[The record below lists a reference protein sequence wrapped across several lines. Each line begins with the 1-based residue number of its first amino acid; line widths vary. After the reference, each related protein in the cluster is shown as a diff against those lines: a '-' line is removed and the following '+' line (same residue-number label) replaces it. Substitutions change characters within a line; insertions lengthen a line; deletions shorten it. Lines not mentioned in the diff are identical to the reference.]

1 MIKPLLRTI
10 PSMSGNVKLACTL
23 LDYNKIKED
32 TFETNIRGAHLLPL
46 SSSLFQKSVTANLL
60 NSSWEY
66 DLKKF
71 YTAYSD
77 TFFDTVFPISVLEMP
92 ILDETQIFKNRNTD
106 LEYGV
111 KRVSYD
117 KSGCQFACFA
127 PIYIDDPKDIP
138 SYFLLKIEL
147 SAKRASITKY
157 IKVNI
162 ASNSKSNYNY
172 IYKYLNKY
180 LSKIDDNV
188 AYMNNVD
195 HTVTYYGIDLL
206 NGGFTKTVDATVS
219 SLFNI
224 QMPIQMF
231 DNTLSIGFE
240 RNRICMRQSIPLC
253 FYFNV
258 QDVLNSVELERF
270 KFGTVVFSGNYYDSN
285 DNKIDWYDYDWDY
298 DFHSED
304 ILAMNELTGIMS
316 IIPGYE
322 ANIMDAGFP
331 SFNDTRLTQYQFA
344 NKLSISFTRWK
355 LKYSSDEWPYITN
368 MSWAFSNNQDS
379 NYKYREYPSSYLQ
392 QAGFAY
398 INDKLAYDLIFPLG
412 TDKEKYDKINSRS
425 ASKYKA
431 IMDNYCLNWFDV
443 ITDTDVKSKYED
455 INWADVNGGY
465 TYFNSVLYN
474 LNAIYNKMQ
483 YPDKVDKI
491 DKFAV
496 LLYPNTSE
504 HIYEEDFIKNEI
516 MFVGN
521 AIEYTRTGSE
531 STVSVDP
538 DILDNVANDIENY
551 TLYKQNAEYNAGI
564 KFDQLF
570 TELDKVEYEKFAE
583 SEDDTVDGAGIY
595 VNAHDLGIE
604 YHDLNAY
611 AKVRDVFG
619 NSGSE
624 DALGIYTSSNWKYTA
639 PGIGDGLTRGVTY
652 KFGDTYNFFTSVED
666 PQNAKPSQYLADTN
680 YLKRNNEFIN
690 TLYKFFT
697 GESLSSDIAPI
708 AINDDFNDDFNND
721 LITII
726 NDKIKEIFD
735 DDTAGLSFIDSNSPN
750 RKSKE
755 EQFESIIDAFVCASF
770 TDEYNDIYLPKD
782 IFTEDIGFKA
792 YEQLNVYKGTLLTD
806 IGSEIN
812 QNLVDY
818 SVNLQYELIEG
829 DANTPPTVKPI
840 EMPDINDKDYYVEQ
854 FTRKSPLYINSNVNV
869 FVPELLG
876 SKPSIIKVSEE
887 GQTKIELDIK
897 PVVVPNADEITNTCS
912 NMLYLYDWFINA
924 EMYSTDYKSM
934 YDDIACILDL
944 TTDENK
950 QNVKY
955 ILDQDILNNYIATD
969 RNRYNINSLKEPL
982 NNYTKSLFFNMELV
996 YAVIYE
1002 TIKKKILDALSQK
1015 LNRSDQTTE
1024 QHSELY
1030 LYHPLLN
1037 YNRTEVGRN
1046 VMLKK
1051 GLRYDECTDD
1061 VIYADEFEGYNIDDD
1076 VLYVHP
1082 YNMHNLLEL
1091 IYGENYIESDDS
1103 SLARKEFMSYIETA
1117 TLYGKVVDMTYLK
1130 KMSTISASGVDS
1142 DFGKVSIPFNRSF
1155 YEQYKVFELDE
1166 DGQMTVR
1173 FMYVDFKDIMKKEGE
1188 DTITDD
1194 AALQRYIEQINV
1206 FDDPEKGAFCREIT
1220 FGKTESDGKIKDI
1233 YTKKVYFNIVEK
1245 TEYIKVDE
1253 NIWKLANVD
1262 DKDQFISVLS
1272 ENNDDYIDLFIY
1284 RPIKDIEFDEKYYN
1298 TLSTSYI
1305 DNEKTYYN
1313 QLIIEDD
1320 TLSINII
1327 LSEIV
1332 DILSMTQEEIDELD
1346 DNAKVYVETIK
1357 SKIDTLIIGDNSTED
1372 KYLNYLN
1379 NLIDCSG
1386 KASALEDTDTMLYP
1400 CFNSA
1405 FIQDKED
1412 TVFYKNYCLNNIS
1425 KVDVYFGDG
1434 TIIKNYYRYNEN
1446 NAALFISITTDQYGR
1461 LMQWFV
1467 DNAKDGDLKL
1477 YKKLH
1482 ETNSVSY
1489 YTDMQNSGTPN
1500 DQYSKFNMNTFSKDG
1515 TTYGYYIIEID
1526 VNNTSDLFDIRGLLD
1541 TDENSSNVVE
1551 IDQIQNLKYITYIN
1565 DVDITTDE
1573 GKKYLQT
1580 IFKQLCPFLYINILS
1595 ITSQIETMMS
1605 PTAFNL
1611 TTTYASK
1618 QTNSSNGSTERTL
1631 TYTKQTIT
1639 SAKKQILQRY
1649 TNAIVPYIKKCNI
1662 INNQYNYKFKDMN
1675 VSLID
1680 TGKFN
1685 SIGDTVI
1692 YKDVKLIDEKS
1703 SYNVYGFT
1711 DAPKQHSYNNVIY
1724 TYTPIEHK
1732 DYNRS
1737 EMINLPL
1744 SISIKASRPYAY
1756 HELMEVESDEVCIKV
1771 FKDYVSSIREFENND
1786 QILFLYNKYGVSFKT
1801 SAIGVTFDNTEKV
1814 YTLEYK
1820 INLL

>member
-92 ILDETQIFKNRNTD
+92 ILDETKIFKNRNTD

-138 SYFLLKIEL
+138 AYFLLKMEL
-147 SAKRASITKY
+147 SANRASITKY

-162 ASNSKSNYNY
+162 ASNPKYNY
-172 IYKYLNKY
+172 IYTYLNKY

-195 HTVTYYGIDLL
+195 RTVTYYGIDLL
-206 NGGFTKTVDATVS
+206 NGGFTKAIDSTVS

-240 RNRICMRQSIPLC
+240 RNRICMKQSIPLC
-253 FYFNV
+253 FYFNI
-258 QDVLNSVELERF
+258 QDILNSVELEKF
-270 KFGTVVFSGNYYDSN
+270 KFGTIVFSGNYYDSS

-322 ANIMDAGFP
+322 PNIMDASFP

-355 LKYSSDEWPYITN
+355 LKYSSDDWPYITN

-431 IMDNYCLNWFDV
+431 IMDNYCLNWFDI
-443 ITDTDVKSKYED
+443 ITDTDIKDNYTS
-455 INWADVNGGY
+455 INWTDVNEGY
-465 TYFNSVLYN
+465 AYFNSVLYN

-496 LLYPNTSE
+496 LVYPNTSE

-521 AIEYTRTGSE
+521 AIGYNDDSSDFTIAIDSNIFNN
-531 STVSVDP
+531 
-538 DILDNVANDIENY
+538 ILNDVPNY
-551 TLYKQNAEYNAGI
+551 TLYKQNTDMNASI
-564 KFDQLF
+564 RFNQLF
-570 TELDKVEYEKFAE
+570 TESTDPNYEGTK
-583 SEDDTVDGAGIY
+583 Y
-595 VNAHDLGIE
+595 VNMHDLGIE

-611 AKVRDVFG
+611 VKVRDVFG
-619 NSGSE
+619 NS
-624 DALGIYTSSNWKYTA
+624 DDKDKLGIYTSANWKYTT
-639 PGIGDGLTRGVTY
+639 PNKKDDLDRSKVYT
-652 KFGDTYNFFTSVED
+652 FGDTKNFFKDLENKKD
-666 PQNAKPSQYLADTN
+666 IKPKEYLDDSS
-680 YLKRNNEFIN
+680 YLKRRKEFIK
-690 TLYKFFT
+690 TLDKFFRDDST
-697 GESLSSDIAPI
+697 SD
-708 AINDDFNDDFNND
+708 DKD
-721 LITII
+721 LLTVI
-726 NDKIKEIFD
+726 NDKIKKTFGD
-735 DDTAGLSFIDSNSPN
+735 DKGFNFFNSKTVTPE
-750 RKSKE
+750 K
-755 EQFESIIDAFVCASF
+755 QFESIIDAFVCASF
-770 TDEYNDIYLPKD
+770 KDSYGNIYLPEE
-782 IFTEDIGFKA
+782 IFNSNLGFKA
-792 YEQLNVYKGTLLTD
+792 YEQLNTYKGTLITGN
-806 IGSEIN
+806 GSEIN
-812 QNLVDY
+812 QDLVDY
-818 SVNLQYELIEG
+818 SVNLQYTVETSGKSYNIVEITLP
-829 DANTPPTVKPI
+829 DQNTSA
-840 EMPDINDKDYYVEQ
+840 DYYTQ
-854 FTRKSPLYINSNVNV
+854 LYTAKSPLYINASSNI
-869 FVPELLG
+869 FVPEVLG
-876 SKPSIIKVSEE
+876 KKPISVQETIDEANE
-887 GQTKIELDIK
+887 TKIELVID
-897 PVVVPNADEITNTCS
+897 PVVIPNSEEITATYS
-912 NMLYLYDWFINA
+912 NMLYLYEWFINA
-924 EMYSTDYKSM
+924 EDYSIDYISM
-934 YDDIACILDL
+934 YDDM
-944 TTDENK
+944 NK
-950 QNVKY
+950 IHNLGEGDNRKNVKY
-955 ILDQDILNNYIATD
+955 ILDRDILNNYSITD
-969 RNRYNINSLKEPL
+969 FNTYNTGELIKDLPNL
-982 NNYTKSLFFNMELV
+982 TKSLFFNMELI
-996 YAVIYE
+996 YAAMY
-1002 TIKKKILDALSQK
+1002 TIIKEKILDALNHT
-1015 LNRSDQTTE
+1015 LDRSNKDIQYTD
-1024 QHSELY
+1024 LY
-1030 LYHPLLN
+1030 IYNPVLN
-1037 YNRTEVGRN
+1037 YNNKEVGNN
-1046 VMLKK
+1046 VMIKK

-1061 VIYADEFEGYNIDDD
+1061 VIYANEFKEYNIDDD

-1082 YNMHNLLEL
+1082 YNMHNLLKK
-1091 IYGENYIESDDS
+1091 IYPEITDRTSFINKIKTS
-1103 SLARKEFMSYIETA
+1103 
-1117 TLYGKVVDMTYLK
+1117 TLYGKVVDMEYLK
-1130 KMSTISASGVDS
+1130 RMASVSASEKDE
-1142 DFGKVSIPFNRSF
+1142 DFKNVSISFNRTF

-1166 DGQMTVR
+1166 NGNMTVR
-1173 FMYVDFKDIMKKEGE
+1173 FMYVDFKDIMKLHEE
-1188 DTITDD
+1188 ESINDSE
-1194 AALQRYIEQINV
+1194 ALARYIEQLNV
-1206 FDDPEKGAFCREIT
+1206 YDDPEKGAFCRELT
-1220 FGKTESDGKIKDI
+1220 FGTIDSTGTIKDK

-1245 TEYIKVDE
+1245 TDYIKVDE
-1253 NIWKLANVD
+1253 KIWELANVD
-1262 DKDQFISVLS
+1262 NN
-1272 ENNDDYIDLFIY
+1272 ENKYLDLFIY

-1305 DNEKTYYN
+1305 DNEKKKTYYN
-1313 QLIIEDD
+1313 QITID
-1320 TLSINII
+1320 
-1327 LSEIV
+1327 
-1332 DILSMTQEEIDELD
+1332 DILLPNIK
-1346 DNAKVYVETIK
+1346 DN
-1357 SKIDTLIIGDNSTED
+1357 LIIGDNLAGE
-1372 KYLNYLN
+1372 KYLNYLE
-1379 NLIDCSG
+1379 NLIECSSNEG
-1386 KASALEDTDTMLYP
+1386 NTLLEDTDTMLYP
-1400 CFNSA
+1400 CFNST
-1405 FIQDKED
+1405 FIQDREE

-1425 KVDVYFGDG
+1425 KVAVYDKSDK
-1434 TIIKNYYRYNEN
+1434 IKNYYRYNEN
-1446 NAALFISITTDQYGR
+1446 NSSLFISVTDDQYKE
-1461 LMQWFV
+1461 LNKWFK
-1467 DNAKDGDLKL
+1467 DNIGNDLKI

-1482 ETNSVSY
+1482 ENTSVLY
-1489 YTDMQNSGTPN
+1489 HIDEITDNN
-1500 DQYSKFNMNTFSKDG
+1500 QYNKQYANFNMNIFKENG
-1515 TTYGYYIIEID
+1515 LVYGYYIIEVD
-1526 VNNTSDLFDIRGLLD
+1526 VNNTSDLFDIRGLMD
-1541 TDENSSNVVE
+1541 TDENSSNTTE

-1565 DVDITTDE
+1565 EIDITTE
-1573 GKKYLQT
+1573 AGKKYLQT
-1580 IFKQLCPFLYINILS
+1580 IFKQLCPFLYVNILG
-1595 ITSQIETMMS
+1595 ITSQIQTMMS

-1618 QTNSSNGSTERTL
+1618 QTNSSNGSIERTL

-1685 SIGDTVI
+1685 SLGDTVI
-1692 YKDVKLIDEKS
+1692 YKSVKMINEKS
-1703 SYNVYGFT
+1703 SYNIYGFT
-1711 DAPKQHSYNNVIY
+1711 DEPNKQSYNNVIY

-1737 EMINLPL
+1737 EMINLPV
-1744 SISIKASRPYAY
+1744 SISIKANRPYAY
-1756 HELMEVESDEVCIKV
+1756 HELIDAESDNVCINV
-1771 FKDYVSSIREFENND
+1771 FKDYVSSIREFSNDD

-1801 SAIGVTFDNTEKV
+1801 TAIGVSFDNTEKI

-1820 INLL
+1820 FNLL

>member
-138 SYFLLKIEL
+138 AYFLLKMEL

-162 ASNSKSNYNY
+162 ASNAKSNYNY

-188 AYMNNVD
+188 AYMDNVD
-195 HTVTYYGIDLL
+195 HTVTYYGIDLV
-206 NGGFTKTVDATVS
+206 NGGFTKSVDATVS

-258 QDVLNSVELERF
+258 QDVLNSVELEKF

-298 DFHSED
+298 DFHAED

-322 ANIMDAGFP
+322 PNIMDAGFP

-443 ITDTDVKSKYED
+443 ITDTDVKSNYTD
-455 INWADVNGGY
+455 INWSDVNGGY
-465 TYFNSVLYN
+465 AYFNSVLYN

-504 HIYEEDFIKNEI
+504 HIYEEDFIKDEI

-521 AIEYTRTGSE
+521 AIEYSRTGSE

-538 DILDNVANDIENY
+538 NILDNVANDIENY
-551 TLYKQNAEYNAGI
+551 TLYKQNKEYNAGI

-570 TELDKVEYEKFAE
+570 TELD
-583 SEDDTVDGAGIY
+583 EDDYKKFSESKDDTLDGTTIY

-611 AKVRDVFG
+611 VKVRDVFG
-619 NSGSE
+619 NSKRE
-624 DALGIYTSSNWKYTA
+624 DELGIYTSSNWKYTA
-639 PGIGDGLTRGVTY
+639 PIIEDEPKIEDEQIIEDEPIIEDKLILTRGVTY
-652 KFGDTYNFFTSVED
+652 KFGDTDNFFKDDKYD
-666 PQNAKPSQYLADTN
+666 PNTPITILNDESFI
-680 YLKRNNEFIN
+680 KRKNEFIK

-697 GESLSSDIAPI
+697 GKDLSSDTDPSTI
-708 AINDDFNDDFNND
+708 INASF
-721 LITII
+721 ITII
-726 NDKIKEIFD
+726 NNKIREIFGNE
-735 DDTAGLSFIDSNSPN
+735 AGLSFIEDDNSDNAKPI
-750 RKSKE
+750 KE
-755 EQFESIIDAFVCASF
+755 QYDSIIDAFVCASF
-770 TDEYNDIYLPKD
+770 KDEYNQIYLPED
-782 IFTEDIGFKA
+782 IFTEDIGFKS

-806 IGSEIN
+806 TGSEIN

-818 SVNLQYELIEG
+818 SVKLQYELIEG
-829 DANTPPTVKPI
+829 DGSTPPSVKSI
-840 EMPDINDKDYYVEQ
+840 EMPDINAENYYVEQ
-854 FTRKSPLYINSNVNV
+854 FTRKSPLYINSSVNV
-869 FVPELLG
+869 FSPELLG
-876 SKPSIIKVSEE
+876 SKPTIIQVTDENDE
-887 GQTKIELDIK
+887 TQTHLEFDIK
-897 PVVVPNADEITNTCS
+897 PVVVPNAEEIANTYS

-924 EMYSTDYKSM
+924 EDYTTDYKSM
-934 YDDIACILDL
+934 YDDIKCILDL

-950 QNVKY
+950 LNVKY
-955 ILDQDILNNYIATD
+955 ILDQDILNNYIMTD
-969 RNRYNINSLKEPL
+969 ANRYGLPYLKESS

-1002 TIKKKILDALSQK
+1002 TIKKKILDKLSQK
-1015 LNRSDQTTE
+1015 LNRIDQTTE

-1030 LYHPLLN
+1030 LYHSLLN
-1037 YNRTEVGRN
+1037 YNRKEVGRN
-1046 VMLKK
+1046 VMIKK

-1061 VIYADEFEGYNIDDD
+1061 VIYADEFKDEDGNVNYNIDDD

-1091 IYGENYIESDDS
+1091 IYGENYIESADS
-1103 SLARKEFMSYIETA
+1103 SKSRQEFMSYIETA

-1130 KMSTISASGVDS
+1130 KMSNISASGKES

-1173 FMYVDFKDIMKKEGE
+1173 FMYVDFKDIMKRENE
-1188 DTITDD
+1188 DDITDIV
-1194 AALQRYIEQINV
+1194 ALQRYIEQVNV

-1220 FGKTESDGKIKDI
+1220 FGKIDSDDKIKDK
-1233 YTKKVYFNIVEK
+1233 YTKKIYFNIVEK

-1262 DKDQFISVLS
+1262 NKEQFISILS
-1272 ENNDDYIDLFIY
+1272 ESNDDYIDLFIY

-1305 DNEKTYYN
+1305 DIEKTYYN
-1313 QLIIEDD
+1313 QIIIEDD
-1320 TLSINII
+1320 NLGINS
-1327 LSEIV
+1327 LLP
-1332 DILSMTQEEIDELD
+1332 DIK
-1346 DNAKVYVETIK
+1346 DN
-1357 SKIDTLIIGDNSTED
+1357 LIISDNTEELRK
-1372 KYLNYLN
+1372 KYLQYLE
-1379 NLIDCSG
+1379 NLIKYSG
-1386 KASALEDTDTMLYP
+1386 KASVLEDTDTMLYP
-1400 CFNSA
+1400 CFNST
-1405 FIQDKED
+1405 FIQDREE

-1425 KVDVYFGDG
+1425 KVAVYFVDG
-1434 TIIKNYYRYNEN
+1434 TIKNYYRYNEN
-1446 NAALFISITTDQYGR
+1446 NAALFISVTSDQYDR
-1461 LMQWFV
+1461 LTEWFKTTT
-1467 DNAKDGDLKL
+1467 KDGYLKL

-1489 YTDMQNSGTPN
+1489 YTDVQNTGTPN
-1500 DQYSKFNMNTFSKDG
+1500 DQYSKFNMNIFTKDG
-1515 TTYGYYIIEID
+1515 TIYGYYIIEVD
-1526 VNNTSDLFDIRGLLD
+1526 VNNTSDLFDIRGLMD

-1580 IFKQLCPFLYINILS
+1580 IFKQLCPFLYVNILA
-1595 ITSQIETMMS
+1595 ITSQIQTMMS

-1618 QTNSSNGSTERTL
+1618 QTSNSNGSDERTL
-1631 TYTKQTIT
+1631 IYTKQTIT

-1692 YKDVKLIDEKS
+1692 YKDVKIIDEKS

-1724 TYTPIEHK
+1724 TYTPFEHK

-1737 EMINLPL
+1737 EMINLPI
-1744 SISIKASRPYAY
+1744 SISIKATRPYAY

-1820 INLL
+1820 FNLL

>member
-66 DLKKF
+66 DLKRF
-71 YTAYSD
+71 YATYSD

-127 PIYIDDPKDIP
+127 PIYIDNSKDIP
-138 SYFLLKIEL
+138 SYFLLKMEI

-162 ASNSKSNYNY
+162 ASNAKSKYNY
-172 IYKYLNKY
+172 IYKYLNTY

-188 AYMNNVD
+188 AYMNNTD

-206 NGGFTKTVDATVS
+206 NGGFTKVVDATVS

-240 RNRICMRQSIPLC
+240 RNRICMKQSIPLC

-258 QDVLNSVELERF
+258 QDILNSAELEKF
-270 KFGTVVFSGNYYDSN
+270 KFGTIVFSGNYYDSN

-298 DFHSED
+298 DFHTED

-322 ANIMDAGFP
+322 PNIMDVGFP

-398 INDKLAYDLIFPLG
+398 INDKFAYDLIFPLG

-431 IMDNYCLNWFDV
+431 IMNNYCLNWFDV
-443 ITDTDVKSKYED
+443 IPDTDVKSNYAD
-455 INWADVNGGY
+455 INWTNVNEGY

-496 LLYPNTSE
+496 LLYPNTSK
-504 HIYEEDFIKNEI
+504 HIYEEDFIKDKI
-516 MFVGN
+516 MFVSN
-521 AIEYTRTGSE
+521 AIEYATDNFD
-531 STVSVDP
+531 STVTVDSN
-538 DILDNVANDIENY
+538 IFNNVVNNAPNY
-551 TLYKQNAEYNAGI
+551 TLYKQNTDMNASI
-564 KFDQLF
+564 KFNQLF
-570 TELDKVEYEKFAE
+570 VESADPNYTGTK
-583 SEDDTVDGAGIY
+583 Y
-595 VNAHDLGIE
+595 VNMHDLGIE

-619 NSGSE
+619 NSDE
-624 DALGIYTSSNWKYTA
+624 KDTLGIYTSANWKYTT
-639 PGIGDGLTRGVTY
+639 PEGTLDRRQTY
-652 KFGDTYNFFTSVED
+652 TFGDTENFFKD
-666 PQNAKPSQYLADTN
+666 LKDIQDIKPKQYLSDSN
-680 YLKRNNEFIN
+680 YLNRKKEFIK

-697 GESLSSDIAPI
+697 GKSLSDNKDP
-708 AINDDFNDDFNND
+708 
-721 LITII
+721 LTII
-726 NDKIKEIFD
+726 DDEFINTIDSKIKEVFKD
-735 DDTAGLSFIDSNSPN
+735 DDKGFNFFDPSTVSVE
-750 RKSKE
+750 K
-755 EQFESIIDAFVCASF
+755 QFESIIDAFVCASF
-770 TDEYNDIYLPKD
+770 KDSTGNIYLPEE
-782 IFTEDIGFKA
+782 IFNPDLGFKA
-792 YEQLNVYKGTLLTD
+792 YEQLNIYKGALIT
-806 IGSEIN
+806 GNSSEIN
-812 QNLVDY
+812 QDLVDY
-818 SVNLQYELIEG
+818 SVNLRYSLEKTENSYKIVKRTLADE
-829 DANTPPTVKPI
+829 NTA
-840 EMPDINDKDYYVEQ
+840 KDYYTQ
-854 FTRKSPLYINSNVNV
+854 LYTFNSPLYINASRNI
-869 FVPELLG
+869 FVPEVLG
-876 SKPSIIKVSEE
+876 KEPSSWKEVHVGDKTKMELIIEPVVIPNSEE
-887 GQTKIELDIK
+887 SNVTY
-897 PVVVPNADEITNTCS
+897 S
-912 NMLYLYDWFINA
+912 NMLYLYEWFINA
-924 EMYSTDYKSM
+924 ENYSIDYASM
-934 YDDIACILDL
+934 YDDMNRIHNLLDG
-944 TTDENK
+944 DNK
-950 QNVKY
+950 AKVKY
-955 ILDQDILNNYIATD
+955 ILDSDILNNYSMTD
-969 RNRYNINSLKEPL
+969 YNRYNAGELIKDFPNL
-982 NNYTKSLFFNMELV
+982 TKSLFFNMELI
-996 YAVIYE
+996 YATMY
-1002 TIKKKILDALSQK
+1002 TMIKEKILDALNQK
-1015 LNRSDQTTE
+1015 LNRTNKGV
-1024 QHSELY
+1024 QHTNLY
-1030 LYHPLLN
+1030 IYNPLLN
-1037 YNRTEVGRN
+1037 HNNKEVGKN
-1046 VMLKK
+1046 VMIKK
-1051 GLRYDECTDD
+1051 GLRFDECTDD
-1061 VIYADEFEGYNIDDD
+1061 VIYADEFKDYNIDDD

-1082 YNMHNLLEL
+1082 YNMHNLLKS
-1091 IYGENYIESDDS
+1091 IYPEITDRNTFIDKVKTS
-1103 SLARKEFMSYIETA
+1103 
-1117 TLYGKVVDMTYLK
+1117 TLFGKVVNMEYLK
-1130 KMSTISASGVDS
+1130 KMSSKSASD
-1142 DFGKVSIPFNRSF
+1142 DPNNFNNVSIPFNRSF
-1155 YEQYKVFELDE
+1155 YEQYKVFALDE
-1166 DGQMTVR
+1166 DGNMTVR
-1173 FMYVDFKDIMKKEGE
+1173 FMYVDFKDIMKRPEEKNISDSE
-1188 DTITDD
+1188 
-1194 AALQRYIEQINV
+1194 ALARYIEQMNV
-1206 FDDPEKGAFCREIT
+1206 YDDPEKGAFCREMT
-1220 FGKTESDGKIKDI
+1220 FVKNESDGKIKDTYI
-1233 YTKKVYFNIVEK
+1233 KKIYFNIVEK

-1262 DKDQFISVLS
+1262 NKEQFINLLN
-1272 ENNDDYIDLFIY
+1272 ENNDNYIDLFIY
-1284 RPIKDIEFDEKYYN
+1284 RPIKDIEFDEKYYD

-1305 DNEKTYYN
+1305 DKEKTYYN
-1313 QLIIEDD
+1313 QIIIDD
-1320 TLSINII
+1320 KLGIS
-1327 LSEIV
+1327 LP
-1332 DILSMTQEEIDELD
+1332 
-1346 DNAKVYVETIK
+1346 KIK
-1357 SKIDTLIIGDNSTED
+1357 NKLIIGGNPAAG
-1372 KYLNYLN
+1372 KYLDYLN
-1379 NLIDCSG
+1379 NLIEYSG
-1386 KASALEDTDTMLYP
+1386 VTDAHTLLEDTDTMLYP

-1405 FIQDKED
+1405 FIQDREE

-1425 KVDVYFGDG
+1425 EVTVYDSDNNK
-1434 TIIKNYYRYNEN
+1434 IKNYYRYNEN
-1446 NAALFISITTDQYGR
+1446 NAALFISVTDDQYKE
-1461 LMQWFV
+1461 LNEWF
-1467 DNAKDGDLKL
+1467 NNNIEGDLKV

-1482 ETNSVSY
+1482 ENASVQY
-1489 YTDMQNSGTPN
+1489 HIDEIN
-1500 DQYSKFNMNTFSKDG
+1500 DDNQYNKQYAEFNMNIFKENG
-1515 TTYGYYIIEID
+1515 LTYGYYIIEVD
-1526 VNNTSDLFDIRGLLD
+1526 VNNTAELLDIRGLMD

-1565 DVDITTDE
+1565 GIDITTDN

-1580 IFKQLCPFLYINILS
+1580 IFKQLCPFLYINILGV
-1595 ITSQIETMMS
+1595 TSQIETMMS
-1605 PTAFNL
+1605 PTAFDL

-1618 QTNSSNGSTERTL
+1618 QTNSSNGSNERTL
-1631 TYTKQTIT
+1631 AYTKQTIT

-1662 INNQYNYKFKDMN
+1662 IRNQYNYKFKDMN

-1692 YKDVKLIDEKS
+1692 YKSVKMINEKS
-1703 SYNVYGFT
+1703 SYNIYGFT
-1711 DAPKQHSYNNVIY
+1711 NDPNKHSYNNVIY

-1737 EMINLPL
+1737 EMINLPV
-1744 SISIKASRPYAY
+1744 SISIKANRPYAY
-1756 HELMEVESDEVCIKV
+1756 HELMDAESETVCINV
-1771 FKDYVSSIREFENND
+1771 FKDYVSSLREFNNDD

-1801 SAIGVTFDNTEKV
+1801 SAIGVSFDNTEKI

-1820 INLL
+1820 FNLL

>member
-1 MIKPLLRTI
+1 
-10 PSMSGNVKLACTL
+10 MSGNVKLACTL

-92 ILDETQIFKNRNTD
+92 MLDETQIFKNRNTD

-138 SYFLLKIEL
+138 SYFLLKMEI

-162 ASNSKSNYNY
+162 ASNAKSNYNY

-188 AYMNNVD
+188 AYMNNSD
-195 HTVTYYGIDLL
+195 HTVTYYGIDSL

-258 QDVLNSVELERF
+258 QDVLNSVELEKF

-285 DNKIDWYDYDWDY
+285 DEKIDWYDYDWDY

-316 IIPGYE
+316 VIPGYE
-322 ANIMDAGFP
+322 PNIMDVGFP

-398 INDKLAYDLIFPLG
+398 INDRLAYDLIFPLG

-431 IMDNYCLNWFDV
+431 IMDNYCLNWFD
-443 ITDTDVKSKYED
+443 IIPDTDIKSKYAD
-455 INWADVNGGY
+455 INWSNVNDGY
-465 TYFNSVLYN
+465 AYFNSVLYN

-504 HIYEEDFIKNEI
+504 HIYKEDFIKDEI

-521 AIEYTRTGSE
+521 AIKYSTSE
-531 STVSVDP
+531 SDSTIAVDP
-538 DILDNVANDIENY
+538 NIFNNILNGVPNY
-551 TLYKQNAEYNAGI
+551 TLYKQNTDMNADI
-564 KFDQLF
+564 KFNQLF
-570 TELDKVEYEKFAE
+570 VESTDPDYKG
-583 SEDDTVDGAGIY
+583 TKYI
-595 VNAHDLGIE
+595 NMHDLGIE

-611 AKVRDVFG
+611 AKVKDVFG
-619 NSGSE
+619 NSDAE
-624 DALGIYTSSNWKYTA
+624 DTLGIYTSANWKYTT
-639 PGIGDGLTRGVTY
+639 PKDSKYDIDRSHTYTFGNTEFFNNGYDPKTPKSILKDISFITR
-652 KFGDTYNFFTSVED
+652 K
-666 PQNAKPSQYLADTN
+666 K
-680 YLKRNNEFIN
+680 EFIK
-690 TLYKFFT
+690 TLYKLFT
-697 GESLSSDIAPI
+697 GESLSDDNVPSNITEDF
-708 AINDDFNDDFNND
+708 INIFNN
-721 LITII
+721 
-726 NDKIKEIFD
+726 KIKETFGD
-735 DDTAGLSFIDSNSPN
+735 DKGFNFYNSSTVTIE
-750 RKSKE
+750 K
-755 EQFESIIDAFVCASF
+755 QFESIIDAFVCASF
-770 TDEYNDIYLPKD
+770 KDSTGNIYLPEE
-782 IFTEDIGFKA
+782 IFNSNLGFKA
-792 YEQLNVYKGTLLTD
+792 YEQLNTYKGSLITGN
-806 IGSEIN
+806 GSEIN
-812 QNLVDY
+812 QSLVDY
-818 SVNLQYELIEG
+818 SVNAQYEIKSKEKSYEIVERTFG
-829 DANTPPTVKPI
+829 DQNT
-840 EMPDINDKDYYVEQ
+840 DLNYYRNLYT
-854 FTRKSPLYINSNVNV
+854 FNSPLYINASSNI
-869 FVPELLG
+869 FIPEILG
-876 SKPSIIKVSEE
+876 KKPLSVRENTSNGQIELVIDPVVIPNSEE
-887 GQTKIELDIK
+887 
-897 PVVVPNADEITNTCS
+897 ITATYS
-912 NMLYLYDWFINA
+912 NMLYLYEWFINT
-924 EMYSTDYKSM
+924 EDYSIDYISM
-934 YDDIACILDL
+934 YDDMNRIHNLLEGD
-944 TTDENK
+944 NK
-950 QNVKY
+950 TKVKY
-955 ILDQDILNNYIATD
+955 ILDRDILNNYSMTD
-969 RNRYNINSLKEPL
+969 YSIYNTSELVKNDPNL
-982 NNYTKSLFFNMELV
+982 TKSLFFNMELIFATT
-996 YAVIYE
+996 YNI
-1002 TIKKKILDALSQK
+1002 IKEKILDALNQK
-1015 LNRSDQTTE
+1015 LDRTDKGV
-1024 QHSELY
+1024 QHTNLY
-1030 LYHPLLN
+1030 IYNPVLN
-1037 YNRTEVGRN
+1037 YNNKEVGKN
-1046 VMLKK
+1046 VMIKK

-1061 VIYADEFEGYNIDDD
+1061 VIYADEFNEYDIDDD

-1082 YNMHNLLEL
+1082 YNMHNLLKL
-1091 IYGENYIESDDS
+1091 IYPGGITDRGSFIGKIKTS
-1103 SLARKEFMSYIETA
+1103 
-1117 TLYGKVVDMTYLK
+1117 TLFGKVVDMEYLK
-1130 KMSTISASGVDS
+1130 RMASVSASGKPE
-1142 DFGKVSIPFNRSF
+1142 DFAKVSIPFDRTF
-1155 YEQYKVFELDE
+1155 YEQYKVFTLD
-1166 DGQMTVR
+1166 DNGNMTVR
-1173 FMYVDFKDIMKKEGE
+1173 FMYVDFKDIMKQSKEE
-1188 DTITDD
+1188 NINDST
-1194 AALQRYIEQINV
+1194 ALQRYIEQLNV
-1206 FDDPEKGAFCREIT
+1206 YDDPEKGAFCREMT
-1220 FGKTESDGKIKDI
+1220 FDVNGNKL
-1233 YTKKVYFNIVEK
+1233 YKKVYFNIVEK

-1262 DKDQFISVLS
+1262 NKEQFINLLNES
-1272 ENNDDYIDLFIY
+1272 NDNYIDLFIY

-1305 DNEKTYYN
+1305 ETTLTSEGDIDTKKTYYD
-1313 QLIIEDD
+1313 QIIIDD
-1320 TLSINII
+1320 KKLS
-1327 LSEIV
+1327 
-1332 DILSMTQEEIDELD
+1332 DIK
-1346 DNAKVYVETIK
+1346 DN
-1357 SKIDTLIIGDNSTED
+1357 LIIGG
-1372 KYLNYLN
+1372 KLN
-1379 NLIDCSG
+1379 NEKYKAYLDNLIEYSG
-1386 KASALEDTDTMLYP
+1386 IDGSTLLEDTDTMLYP

-1405 FIQDKED
+1405 FIQDREE

-1425 KVDVYFGDG
+1425 DVVVYNNDNK
-1434 TIIKNYYRYNEN
+1434 IKNYYRYNEN
-1446 NAALFISITTDQYGR
+1446 NAALFISVTDDQYKE
-1461 LMQWFV
+1461 LNEWF
-1467 DNAKDGDLKL
+1467 NNIGGDLKV

-1482 ETNSVSY
+1482 ENASVLYHIDEIHDTN
-1489 YTDMQNSGTPN
+1489 
-1500 DQYSKFNMNTFSKDG
+1500 QYNNQYADFNMNIFKENG
-1515 TTYGYYIIEID
+1515 LTYGYYIIEVD
-1526 VNNTSDLFDIRGLLD
+1526 VNNTADLFDIRGLMD
-1541 TDENSSNVVE
+1541 TDENSSNVIE

-1565 DVDITTDE
+1565 GIDITTDI

-1580 IFKQLCPFLYINILS
+1580 IFKQLCPFLYVNILG
-1595 ITSQIETMMS
+1595 ITSQIQTMMS

-1618 QTNSSNGSTERTL
+1618 QTNSANGSDERTL
-1631 TYTKQTIT
+1631 TYNKQTIT

-1692 YKDVKLIDEKS
+1692 YKSIKVINEKS
-1703 SYNVYGFT
+1703 SYNIYGFT
-1711 DAPKQHSYNNVIY
+1711 DEPNKYSYNNVIY

-1737 EMINLPL
+1737 EMINLPV
-1744 SISIKASRPYAY
+1744 SISIKADRPYAY
-1756 HELMEVESDEVCIKV
+1756 HELMDAESDAACINV
-1771 FKDYVSSIREFENND
+1771 FKDYVSSIREFTNDD

-1801 SAIGVTFDNTEKV
+1801 SAIGVSFDNTEKI

-1820 INLL
+1820 FNLL

>member
-1 MIKPLLRTI
+1 
-10 PSMSGNVKLACTL
+10 MSGNVKLACTL

-138 SYFLLKIEL
+138 SYFLLKMEL

-162 ASNSKSNYNY
+162 ASNANSNYNY

-258 QDVLNSVELERF
+258 QDVLNTVELEKF

-298 DFHSED
+298 DFHAED

-316 IIPGYE
+316 VIPGYE
-322 ANIMDAGFP
+322 PNIMDAGFP

-443 ITDTDVKSKYED
+443 ITDTDIKSNYTD
-455 INWADVNGGY
+455 INWSDVNDGY
-465 TYFNSVLYN
+465 AYFNSVLYN

-496 LLYPNTSE
+496 LLYPNTSK
-504 HIYEEDFIKNEI
+504 HIYEEDFIKDEI

-521 AIEYTRTGSE
+521 VIEYSRNGSE
-531 STVSVDP
+531 SIVSVDP
-538 DILDNVANDIENY
+538 HILDNVANDTENY
-551 TLYKQNAEYNAGI
+551 TLYTQNSEYNAEM

-570 TELDKVEYEKFAE
+570 VELDDADYEKFAE
-583 SEDDTVDGAGIY
+583 SQDDTVDGTTIY

-619 NSGSE
+619 NSE
-624 DALGIYTSSNWKYTA
+624 DEDELGIYTSSNWKYTA
-639 PGIGDGLTRGVTY
+639 PIPEDESEDELVLTRGVTY
-652 KFGDTYNFFTSVED
+652 KFGDTDNFFTSITD
-666 PQNAKPSQYLADTN
+666 PQNAKPNEYLTDTN
-680 YLKRNNEFIN
+680 YQNRKNEFIKCLN
-690 TLYKFFT
+690 RFFNAST
-697 GESLSSDIAPI
+697 E
-708 AINDDFNDDFNND
+708 D
-721 LITII
+721 LQGKIET
-726 NDKIKEIFD
+726 KIKEIFGNE
-735 DDTAGLSFIDSNSPN
+735 AGFSFIENDNSDN
-750 RKSKE
+750 SKSLE
-755 EQFESIIDAFVCASF
+755 EQFDSIIDAFVCASF
-770 TDEYNDIYLPKD
+770 KDEYNQIYLPED

-792 YEQLNVYKGTLLTD
+792 YEQLNVYKGTLLID
-806 IGSEIN
+806 AGSEIN

-818 SVNLQYELIEG
+818 SVRMQYKLPK
-829 DANTPPTVKPI
+829 DAQDGAIPI

-854 FTRKSPLYINSNVNV
+854 FTRKSPLYINSNANI
-869 FVPELLG
+869 FAPELLG
-876 SKPSIIKVSEE
+876 SKPTV
-887 GQTKIELDIK
+887 IENEQSKLDFDIK
-897 PVVVPNADEITNTCS
+897 PVVVPNSEEISNTYS

-924 EMYSTDYKSM
+924 EEYSTDYKSM
-934 YDDIACILDL
+934 YDDIKCILDL

-950 QNVKY
+950 LNVKY
-955 ILDQDILNNYIATD
+955 ILDQDILNNYILTD
-969 RNRYNINSLKEPL
+969 NFIYGLQYLKDPL
-982 NNYTKSLFFNMELV
+982 NNYTKSLFFNMEVL

-1002 TIKKKILDALSQK
+1002 TIKKKILNNLSQK
-1015 LNRSDQTTE
+1015 LDRSDQNTE

-1037 YNRTEVGRN
+1037 HNKTEVGRN
-1046 VMLKK
+1046 VMIKK

-1061 VIYADEFEGYNIDDD
+1061 VIYADEFKDEAGNVNYSIDDD

-1082 YNMHNLLEL
+1082 YNMHNLLKL
-1091 IYGENYIESDDS
+1091 IYGENYIESNDDLS
-1103 SLARKEFMSYIETA
+1103 PREEFMSYIETS

-1130 KMSTISASGVDS
+1130 KMSSISASGEDE
-1142 DFGKVSIPFNRSF
+1142 DFGTVSIPFNRSF
-1155 YEQYKVFELDE
+1155 YEQYKVFELDDDE
-1166 DGQMTVR
+1166 QMTVR
-1173 FMYVDFKDIMKKEGE
+1173 FMYVDFKDIMKKDGE
-1188 DTITDD
+1188 DNITDD

-1220 FGKTESDGKIKDI
+1220 IGKIESDGKIKDK

-1313 QLIIEDD
+1313 QIIIEDNK
-1320 TLSINII
+1320 TGINGLLPGII
-1327 LSEIV
+1327 
-1332 DILSMTQEEIDELD
+1332 
-1346 DNAKVYVETIK
+1346 DN
-1357 SKIDTLIIGDNSTED
+1357 LIIGDNTEGLRN
-1372 KYLNYLN
+1372 KYLNYLT
-1379 NLIDCSG
+1379 NLFDCSG
-1386 KASALEDTDTMLYP
+1386 KASILEDTDTMLYP

-1405 FIQDKED
+1405 FIQDRED

-1425 KVDVYFGDG
+1425 KVDVYFVDD
-1434 TIIKNYYRYNEN
+1434 TIKNYYRYNEN
-1446 NAALFISITTDQYGR
+1446 NASLFISITTDQYDR
-1461 LMQWFV
+1461 LTEWFNT
-1467 DNAKDGDLKL
+1467 NAKDEDLKL

-1489 YTDMQNSGTPN
+1489 YTDMQNTGTPN
-1500 DQYSKFNMNTFSKDG
+1500 DQYSKFNMNTFSKGG
-1515 TTYGYYIIEID
+1515 TTYGYYIIEVD
-1526 VNNTSDLFDIRGLLD
+1526 VNNTSDLFDIRGLMD
-1541 TDENSSNVVE
+1541 TDENSSNVAE

-1565 DVDITTDE
+1565 GVDITTDE

-1595 ITSQIETMMS
+1595 ITSQIQTMMS

-1618 QTNSSNGSTERTL
+1618 QTNSSNGSAERTL
-1631 TYTKQTIT
+1631 MYTKQTIT

-1692 YKDVKLIDEKS
+1692 YKGVKIIDEKS
-1703 SYNVYGFT
+1703 SYNVYGFI
-1711 DAPKQHSYNNVIY
+1711 DAPNQHSYNNVIY
-1724 TYTPIEHK
+1724 TYTPFEHK

-1737 EMINLPL
+1737 EMINLPV

-1786 QILFLYNKYGVSFKT
+1786 QILFLYNKYKVSFKT

-1820 INLL
+1820 FNLL

>member
-23 LDYNKIKED
+23 LDYNKINED

-71 YTAYSD
+71 YATYSD

-138 SYFLLKIEL
+138 SYFLLKMEI

-162 ASNSKSNYNY
+162 ASNAKSKYNY
-172 IYKYLNKY
+172 IYKYLNTY

-188 AYMNNVD
+188 AYMNNTD

-206 NGGFTKTVDATVS
+206 NGGFTKVVDATVS

-240 RNRICMRQSIPLC
+240 RNRICMKQSIPLC

-258 QDVLNSVELERF
+258 QDILNSAELEKF
-270 KFGTVVFSGNYYDSN
+270 KFGTIVFSGNYYDSN

-298 DFHSED
+298 DFHTED

-322 ANIMDAGFP
+322 PNIMDVGFP

-398 INDKLAYDLIFPLG
+398 INDKFAYDLIFPLG

-425 ASKYKA
+425 ASKYKT
-431 IMDNYCLNWFDV
+431 IMNNYCLNWFDV
-443 ITDTDVKSKYED
+443 IPDTDVKSNYAD
-455 INWADVNGGY
+455 INWANVNEGY

-496 LLYPNTSE
+496 LLYPNTSK
-504 HIYEEDFIKNEI
+504 HIYEEDFIKDKI
-516 MFVGN
+516 MFVSN
-521 AIEYTRTGSE
+521 AIEYATDNFD
-531 STVSVDP
+531 STVAIDSN
-538 DILDNVANDIENY
+538 IFNNVVNNAPNY
-551 TLYKQNAEYNAGI
+551 TLYKQNTDMNASI
-564 KFDQLF
+564 KFNQLF
-570 TELDKVEYEKFAE
+570 VESTDPNYTGTK
-583 SEDDTVDGAGIY
+583 Y
-595 VNAHDLGIE
+595 VNMHDLGIE

-619 NSGSE
+619 NS
-624 DALGIYTSSNWKYTA
+624 DKDDTLGIYRSANWKYTT
-639 PGIGDGLTRGVTY
+639 PEGTLDRRQTY
-652 KFGDTYNFFTSVED
+652 TFGDTENFFKD
-666 PQNAKPSQYLADTN
+666 LKDIQDIKPKQYLSDSN
-680 YLKRNNEFIN
+680 YLNRKKEFIK

-697 GESLSSDIAPI
+697 GKSLSDNKDP
-708 AINDDFNDDFNND
+708 
-721 LITII
+721 LTII
-726 NDKIKEIFD
+726 DDEFINTIDSKIKEVFKD
-735 DDTAGLSFIDSNSPN
+735 DDKGFNFFESTTVT
-750 RKSKE
+750 REK
-755 EQFESIIDAFVCASF
+755 QFESIIDAFVCASF
-770 TDEYNDIYLPKD
+770 KDSTGNIYLPEE
-782 IFTEDIGFKA
+782 IFNPDLGFKA
-792 YEQLNVYKGTLLTD
+792 YEQLNIYKGALIT
-806 IGSEIN
+806 GNSSEIN
-812 QNLVDY
+812 QDLVDY
-818 SVNLQYELIEG
+818 SVNLRYSLVKTENSYKIVKRALADE
-829 DANTPPTVKPI
+829 NTAT
-840 EMPDINDKDYYVEQ
+840 DYYTQ
-854 FTRKSPLYINSNVNV
+854 LYTFNSPLYINASRNI
-869 FVPELLG
+869 FVPEVLG
-876 SKPSIIKVSEE
+876 KEPSSWKEVHVGDKTKMELIIDPVVIPNSEE
-887 GQTKIELDIK
+887 SNVTY
-897 PVVVPNADEITNTCS
+897 S
-912 NMLYLYDWFINA
+912 NMLYLYEWFING
-924 EMYSTDYKSM
+924 EEYSTDYKSM
-934 YDDIACILDL
+934 YDDMNRIHNLLDA
-944 TTDENK
+944 DNK
-950 QNVKY
+950 AKVKY
-955 ILDQDILNNYIATD
+955 ILDIDILNNYSMTD
-969 RNRYNINSLKEPL
+969 YNRYNTDELIKNFPNLA
-982 NNYTKSLFFNMELV
+982 KSLFFNMELI
-996 YAVIYE
+996 YATMY
-1002 TIKKKILDALSQK
+1002 TMIKEKILDALNQK
-1015 LNRSDQTTE
+1015 LNRADE
-1024 QHSELY
+1024 GIQHTNLY
-1030 LYHPLLN
+1030 IYNPLLN
-1037 YNRTEVGRN
+1037 HNNKEVGKN
-1046 VMLKK
+1046 VMIKK
-1051 GLRYDECTDD
+1051 GLRFDECTDD
-1061 VIYADEFEGYNIDDD
+1061 VIYADEFEDYNIDDD

-1082 YNMHNLLEL
+1082 YNMHNLLKS
-1091 IYGENYIESDDS
+1091 IYPEITDRNTFIDKVKTS
-1103 SLARKEFMSYIETA
+1103 
-1117 TLYGKVVDMTYLK
+1117 TLFGKVVNMEYLK
-1130 KMSTISASGVDS
+1130 KMSSKSASEDPN
-1142 DFGKVSIPFNRSF
+1142 DFNNVSIPFNRSF
-1155 YEQYKVFELDE
+1155 YEQYKIFALDE
-1166 DGQMTVR
+1166 YGNMTVR
-1173 FMYVDFKDIMKKEGE
+1173 FMYVDFKDIMKHSEE
-1188 DTITDD
+1188 ENISDSE
-1194 AALQRYIEQINV
+1194 ALARYIEQLNV
-1206 FDDPEKGAFCREIT
+1206 YDDPEKGAFCREMT
-1220 FGKTESDGKIKDI
+1220 FVNTESDSKIKDVYI
-1233 YTKKVYFNIVEK
+1233 KKVYFNIVEK

-1262 DKDQFISVLS
+1262 NKEQFIRLLK
-1272 ENNDDYIDLFIY
+1272 ENNDDYVDLFIY
-1284 RPIKDIEFDEKYYN
+1284 RPIKDIEFDEKYYD

-1305 DNEKTYYN
+1305 DKEKTYYN
-1313 QLIIEDD
+1313 QIIIDDKLNISLPKIKDKLIIDG
-1320 TLSINII
+1320 NP
-1327 LSEIV
+1327 
-1332 DILSMTQEEIDELD
+1332 
-1346 DNAKVYVETIK
+1346 AA
-1357 SKIDTLIIGDNSTED
+1357 G
-1372 KYLNYLN
+1372 KYLDYLD
-1379 NLIDCSG
+1379 NLIEYSG
-1386 KASALEDTDTMLYP
+1386 VTDANTLLEDTDTMLYP

-1405 FIQDKED
+1405 FIQDREE

-1425 KVDVYFGDG
+1425 EVTVYDGDNNK
-1434 TIIKNYYRYNEN
+1434 IKNYYRYNEN
-1446 NAALFISITTDQYGR
+1446 NAALFISVTDDQYKE
-1461 LMQWFV
+1461 LNEWF
-1467 DNAKDGDLKL
+1467 NNNIEGDLKV

-1482 ETNSVSY
+1482 ENASVQY
-1489 YTDMQNSGTPN
+1489 HINEIN
-1500 DQYSKFNMNTFSKDG
+1500 DDNQYNKQYADFNMNIFKENG
-1515 TTYGYYIIEID
+1515 LTYGYYIIEVDI
-1526 VNNTSDLFDIRGLLD
+1526 NNTAELFDIRGLMD

-1565 DVDITTDE
+1565 GIDITTDN

-1580 IFKQLCPFLYINILS
+1580 IFKQLCPFLYVNILGV
-1595 ITSQIETMMS
+1595 TSQIETMMS
-1605 PTAFNL
+1605 PTAFDL

-1618 QTNSSNGSTERTL
+1618 QTNSSNESNERTL
-1631 TYTKQTIT
+1631 AYTKQTIT

-1662 INNQYNYKFKDMN
+1662 IRNQYNYKFKDMN

-1692 YKDVKLIDEKS
+1692 YKSVKMINEKS
-1703 SYNVYGFT
+1703 SYNIYGFT
-1711 DAPKQHSYNNVIY
+1711 DDPNKHSYNNVIY

-1737 EMINLPL
+1737 EMINLPV
-1744 SISIKASRPYAY
+1744 SISIKANRPYAY
-1756 HELMEVESDEVCIKV
+1756 HELMDAESDNVCINV
-1771 FKDYVSSIREFENND
+1771 FKDYVSSLREFNNDD

-1801 SAIGVTFDNTEKV
+1801 NAIGVSFDNTEKI

-1820 INLL
+1820 FNLL

>member
-23 LDYNKIKED
+23 LDYNKINED

-71 YTAYSD
+71 YAAYSD

-138 SYFLLKIEL
+138 SYFLLKMEIT
-147 SAKRASITKY
+147 AKRASITKY

-162 ASNSKSNYNY
+162 ASNAKSNYNY
-172 IYKYLNKY
+172 IYKYLNTY

-188 AYMNNVD
+188 AYMNND
-195 HTVTYYGIDLL
+195 NHTVTYYGIDLL
-206 NGGFTKTVDATVS
+206 NGGFTKVVDATVS

-258 QDVLNSVELERF
+258 QDVLNNVELEKF
-270 KFGTVVFSGNYYDSN
+270 KFGTIVFSGNYYDSD

-298 DFHSED
+298 DFHTED
-304 ILAMNELTGIMS
+304 ILAMDELTGIMS

-322 ANIMDAGFP
+322 PNIMDVGFP

-398 INDKLAYDLIFPLG
+398 INDKFAYDLIFPLG

-443 ITDTDVKSKYED
+443 IPDTDVKSNYTN
-455 INWADVNGGY
+455 INWTNVNEGY

-474 LNAIYNKMQ
+474 LNVIYNKMQ
-483 YPDKVDKI
+483 YPDKIDKI

-496 LLYPNTSE
+496 LLYPNTNE
-504 HIYEEDFIKNEI
+504 HIYEEGFIKDKI
-516 MFVGN
+516 MFVSN
-521 AIEYTRTGSE
+521 AIEYATDNFD
-531 STVSVDP
+531 STIAIDQNIFNNIVN
-538 DILDNVANDIENY
+538 NVPNY
-551 TLYKQNAEYNAGI
+551 TLYNQNTDMNASI
-564 KFDQLF
+564 KFNQLF
-570 TELDKVEYEKFAE
+570 VESTDQNYPGTK
-583 SEDDTVDGAGIY
+583 Y
-595 VNAHDLGIE
+595 VNMHDLGIE

-611 AKVRDVFG
+611 SKVRDVFG
-619 NSGSE
+619 NS
-624 DALGIYTSSNWKYTA
+624 DKDDTLGIYTAANWKYTT
-639 PGIGDGLTRGVTY
+639 PINSKYDLDRSKTY
-652 KFGDTYNFFTSVED
+652 TFGDTEFFKNGYDPKTPKTILED
-666 PQNAKPSQYLADTN
+666 ASFITRK
-680 YLKRNNEFIN
+680 KEFIK
-690 TLYKFFT
+690 TLYKFFNVNP
-697 GESLSSDIAPI
+697 SSDNN
-708 AINDDFNDDFNND
+708 INSG
-721 LITII
+721 I
-726 NDKIKEIFD
+726 
-735 DDTAGLSFIDSNSPN
+735 IDSINN
-750 RKSKE
+750 KVKE
-755 EQFESIIDAFVCASF
+755 VFGGDKGFNFFDPSTVSVEKQFESIIDAFVCASF
-770 TDEYNDIYLPKD
+770 KDSDGNIYLPKE
-782 IFTEDIGFKA
+782 IFNSNLGFKA
-792 YEQLNVYKGTLLTD
+792 YEQLNTYKGTLIT
-806 IGSEIN
+806 GNSSEIN
-812 QNLVDY
+812 QDLVDY
-818 SVNLQYELIEG
+818 SVKQQYVLDTTETPNKVVKISLG
-829 DANTPPTVKPI
+829 DENTDP
-840 EMPDINDKDYYVEQ
+840 DYYTNLYT
-854 FTRKSPLYINSNVNV
+854 FNSPLYINASSNI

-876 SKPSIIKVSEE
+876 KEPSSWKEVHVGNETKMELIIDPVVIPNSEE
-887 GQTKIELDIK
+887 SNVTY
-897 PVVVPNADEITNTCS
+897 S
-912 NMLYLYDWFINA
+912 NMLYLYEWFINA
-924 EMYSTDYKSM
+924 EEYSTDYKSM
-934 YDDIACILDL
+934 YDDMNRIHNLLDE
-944 TTDENK
+944 DNK
-950 QNVKY
+950 AKVKY
-955 ILDQDILNNYIATD
+955 ILDIDILNNYSITD
-969 RNRYNINSLKEPL
+969 YNRYNTGELIKDLPNLA
-982 NNYTKSLFFNMELV
+982 KSLFFNMELI
-996 YAVIYE
+996 YATMY
-1002 TIKKKILDALSQK
+1002 TMIKEKILDALNQK
-1015 LNRSDQTTE
+1015 LNRTDE
-1024 QHSELY
+1024 GVQHTNLY
-1030 LYHPLLN
+1030 IYNPLLN
-1037 YNRTEVGRN
+1037 HNNKEVGKN
-1046 VMLKK
+1046 VMIKK
-1051 GLRYDECTDD
+1051 GLRFDECTDD
-1061 VIYADEFEGYNIDDD
+1061 VIHADEFEDYNIDDD

-1082 YNMHNLLEL
+1082 YNMHNLLKS
-1091 IYGENYIESDDS
+1091 IYPEITDRNTFINKVKTS
-1103 SLARKEFMSYIETA
+1103 
-1117 TLYGKVVDMTYLK
+1117 TLFGKVVDMEYLK
-1130 KMSTISASGVDS
+1130 KMSSKSASEDPN
-1142 DFGKVSIPFNRSF
+1142 DFNNVSIPFNRSF
-1155 YEQYKVFELDE
+1155 YEQYKVFALDE
-1166 DGQMTVR
+1166 DGNMTVR
-1173 FMYVDFKDIMKKEGE
+1173 FMYVDFKDIMKRSEE
-1188 DTITDD
+1188 ENISDSE
-1194 AALQRYIEQINV
+1194 ALSRYIEQLNV
-1206 FDDPEKGAFCREIT
+1206 YDDPEKGAFCREMT
-1220 FGKTESDGKIKDI
+1220 FSKTESDGKIKDTYI
-1233 YTKKVYFNIVEK
+1233 KKVYFNIVEK

-1262 DKDQFISVLS
+1262 NKEQFINLLN
-1272 ENNDDYIDLFIY
+1272 ENNDNYIDLFIY

-1305 DNEKTYYN
+1305 DKEKTYYN
-1313 QLIIEDD
+1313 QIIIDD
-1320 TLSINII
+1320 KLDVS
-1327 LSEIV
+1327 LSEIK
-1332 DILSMTQEEIDELD
+1332 D
-1346 DNAKVYVETIK
+1346 K
-1357 SKIDTLIIGDNSTED
+1357 LIIGGNPPAD
-1372 KYLNYLN
+1372 KYFTYLN
-1379 NLIDCSG
+1379 NLIECSG
-1386 KASALEDTDTMLYP
+1386 DTGYNTLLEDTDTMLYP

-1405 FIQDKED
+1405 FIQDREE

-1425 KVDVYFGDG
+1425 EVTVYDSDNNK
-1434 TIIKNYYRYNEN
+1434 IKNYYRYNEN
-1446 NAALFISITTDQYGR
+1446 NAALFISVTDDQYKE
-1461 LMQWFV
+1461 LNKWF
-1467 DNAKDGDLKL
+1467 DNNIGSDLKV

-1482 ETNSVSY
+1482 ENSNVQYHIGEIDETN
-1489 YTDMQNSGTPN
+1489 
-1500 DQYSKFNMNTFSKDG
+1500 QYNKQYVNFNMNIFKENG
-1515 TTYGYYIIEID
+1515 LTYGYYIIEVD
-1526 VNNTSDLFDIRGLLD
+1526 VNNTADLFDIRGLMD

-1565 DVDITTDE
+1565 GIDITTE
-1573 GKKYLQT
+1573 AGKKYLQT
-1580 IFKQLCPFLYINILS
+1580 IFKQVCPFLYVNILG

-1611 TTTYASK
+1611 TTTYTSK
-1618 QTNSSNGSTERTL
+1618 QTNGSNGSNERTL
-1631 TYTKQTIT
+1631 AYTKQTIT

-1662 INNQYNYKFKDMN
+1662 IRNQYNYKFKDMN

-1692 YKDVKLIDEKS
+1692 YKSVKMINEKS
-1703 SYNVYGFT
+1703 SYNIYGFT
-1711 DAPKQHSYNNVIY
+1711 NDPNKHSYNNVIY

-1737 EMINLPL
+1737 EMINLPV
-1744 SISIKASRPYAY
+1744 SISIKANRPYAY
-1756 HELMEVESDEVCIKV
+1756 HELMDAESETVCINV
-1771 FKDYVSSIREFENND
+1771 FKDYVSSLREFNNDD

-1801 SAIGVTFDNTEKV
+1801 NAIGVSFDNTEKI

-1820 INLL
+1820 FNLL

>member
-71 YTAYSD
+71 YAAYSD

-92 ILDETQIFKNRNTD
+92 ILDETQVFKNRNTD

-127 PIYIDDPKDIP
+127 PIYIDNPKDIP
-138 SYFLLKIEL
+138 AYFLLKMEL
-147 SAKRASITKY
+147 SANRASITKY

-162 ASNSKSNYNY
+162 ASNPKYNY
-172 IYKYLNKY
+172 IYTYLNKY

-195 HTVTYYGIDLL
+195 RTVTYYGIDLI
-206 NGGFTKTVDATVS
+206 NGGFTKAIDSTVS

-240 RNRICMRQSIPLC
+240 RNRICMKQSIPLC
-253 FYFNV
+253 FYFNI
-258 QDVLNSVELERF
+258 QDILNSVELEKF
-270 KFGTVVFSGNYYDSN
+270 KFGTIVFSGNYYDSS

-322 ANIMDAGFP
+322 PNIMDASFP

-355 LKYSSDEWPYITN
+355 LKYSSDDWPYITN

-412 TDKEKYDKINSRS
+412 ADKEKYDKINSRS

-431 IMDNYCLNWFDV
+431 IMDNYCLNWFDI
-443 ITDTDVKSKYED
+443 ITDTDIKDNYTS
-455 INWADVNGGY
+455 INWTDVNEGY
-465 TYFNSVLYN
+465 AYFNSVLYN

-496 LLYPNTSE
+496 LVYPNTSE

-521 AIEYTRTGSE
+521 AIGYNDDE
-531 STVSVDP
+531 SDFTIAIDSNIFNN
-538 DILDNVANDIENY
+538 ILNDIPNY
-551 TLYKQNAEYNAGI
+551 TLYKQNTDMNASI
-564 KFDQLF
+564 RFNQLF
-570 TELDKVEYEKFAE
+570 TESTDPNYTGTK
-583 SEDDTVDGAGIY
+583 Y
-595 VNAHDLGIE
+595 VNMYDLGIE

-619 NSGSE
+619 NSNDKDE
-624 DALGIYTSSNWKYTA
+624 LGIYRSANWKYTT
-639 PGIGDGLTRGVTY
+639 PINSKYNLDRSKVYT
-652 KFGDTYNFFTSVED
+652 FGDTKNFFKELENKKD
-666 PQNAKPSQYLADTN
+666 IKPKEYLNDSN
-680 YLKRNNEFIN
+680 YLKRKKEFIN
-690 TLYKFFT
+690 TLDKFFRDDST
-697 GESLSSDIAPI
+697 SD
-708 AINDDFNDDFNND
+708 NKD
-721 LITII
+721 LLTVI
-726 NDKIKEIFD
+726 NDKIKEVFGSED
-735 DDTAGLSFIDSNSPN
+735 KGFNFFNSKTVTP
-750 RKSKE
+750 KT
-755 EQFESIIDAFVCASF
+755 QFESIIDAFVCASF
-770 TDEYNDIYLPKD
+770 KDSYGNIYLPEE
-782 IFTEDIGFKA
+782 IFNSNLGFKA
-792 YEQLNVYKGTLLTD
+792 YEQLNTYKGTLITGN
-806 IGSEIN
+806 GSEIN
-812 QNLVDY
+812 QDLVDY
-818 SVNLQYELIEG
+818 SVNLQYTVETSGKSYNIVEITLP
-829 DANTPPTVKPI
+829 DQNTS
-840 EMPDINDKDYYVEQ
+840 EDYYTQ
-854 FTRKSPLYINSNVNV
+854 LYTAKSPLYINASSNI
-869 FVPELLG
+869 FVPEVLG
-876 SKPSIIKVSEE
+876 KKPISVQETIDEANE
-887 GQTKIELDIK
+887 TKIELVID
-897 PVVVPNADEITNTCS
+897 PVVIPNSEEITSTYS
-912 NMLYLYDWFINA
+912 NMLYLYEWFINA
-924 EMYSTDYKSM
+924 EDYSIDYISM
-934 YDDIACILDL
+934 YDDM
-944 TTDENK
+944 NK
-950 QNVKY
+950 IHNLAEGDNRKNVKY
-955 ILDQDILNNYIATD
+955 ILDRDILNNYSITD
-969 RNRYNINSLKEPL
+969 FNTYNVGELIKDLPNL
-982 NNYTKSLFFNMELV
+982 TKSLFFNMELI
-996 YAVIYE
+996 YAAIYNI
-1002 TIKKKILDALSQK
+1002 IKEKILDALNHT
-1015 LNRSDQTTE
+1015 LNRSNKDIQYTD
-1024 QHSELY
+1024 LY
-1030 LYHPLLN
+1030 IYNPVLN
-1037 YNRTEVGRN
+1037 YNNKEVGNN
-1046 VMLKK
+1046 VMIKK

-1061 VIYADEFEGYNIDDD
+1061 VIYANEFKEYNIDDD

-1082 YNMHNLLEL
+1082 YNMHNLLKK
-1091 IYGENYIESDDS
+1091 IYPEITDRTSFINKIKTS
-1103 SLARKEFMSYIETA
+1103 
-1117 TLYGKVVDMTYLK
+1117 TLYGKVVDMEYLK
-1130 KMSTISASGVDS
+1130 RMASVSASEKNE
-1142 DFGKVSIPFNRSF
+1142 DFRNVSIPFNRTF

-1166 DGQMTVR
+1166 NGNMTVR
-1173 FMYVDFKDIMKKEGE
+1173 FMYVDFKDIMKLHEE
-1188 DTITDD
+1188 ESINDSE
-1194 AALQRYIEQINV
+1194 ALSRYIEQLNV
-1206 FDDPEKGAFCREIT
+1206 YDDPEKGAFCRELT
-1220 FGKTESDGKIKDI
+1220 FGTIDSTGTIKDK

-1245 TEYIKVDE
+1245 TDYIKVDE
-1253 NIWKLANVD
+1253 KIWELANVD
-1262 DKDQFISVLS
+1262 NI
-1272 ENNDDYIDLFIY
+1272 ENKYLDLFIY

-1313 QLIIEDD
+1313 QITID
-1320 TLSINII
+1320 
-1327 LSEIV
+1327 
-1332 DILSMTQEEIDELD
+1332 DILLH
-1346 DNAKVYVETIK
+1346 NIK
-1357 SKIDTLIIGDNSTED
+1357 EKDKLIIGDNLAGE
-1372 KYLNYLN
+1372 KYLNYLE
-1379 NLIDCSG
+1379 NLIECSG
-1386 KASALEDTDTMLYP
+1386 NEGNTLLEDTDTMLYP

-1405 FIQDKED
+1405 FIQDREE

-1425 KVDVYFGDG
+1425 KVVVYDKADK
-1434 TIIKNYYRYNEN
+1434 IKNYYRYNEN
-1446 NAALFISITTDQYGR
+1446 NSSLFISVTDDQYKE
-1461 LMQWFV
+1461 LNKWFK
-1467 DNAKDGDLKL
+1467 DNIGNDLKI

-1482 ETNSVSY
+1482 ENTSVLY
-1489 YTDMQNSGTPN
+1489 HIDEITDNN
-1500 DQYSKFNMNTFSKDG
+1500 QYNKQYANFNMNIFKENG
-1515 TTYGYYIIEID
+1515 LVYGYYIIEVD
-1526 VNNTSDLFDIRGLLD
+1526 VNNTSDLFDIRGLMD
-1541 TDENSSNVVE
+1541 TDENSSNTTE

-1565 DVDITTDE
+1565 EIDITTE
-1573 GKKYLQT
+1573 AGKKYLQT
-1580 IFKQLCPFLYINILS
+1580 IFKQLCPFLYVNILG
-1595 ITSQIETMMS
+1595 ITSQIQTMMS

-1618 QTNSSNGSTERTL
+1618 QTNSSNGSIERTL

-1685 SIGDTVI
+1685 SLGDTVI
-1692 YKDVKLIDEKS
+1692 YKSVKMINEKS
-1703 SYNVYGFT
+1703 SYNIYGFT
-1711 DAPKQHSYNNVIY
+1711 DEPNKQSYNNVIY

-1737 EMINLPL
+1737 EMINLPV
-1744 SISIKASRPYAY
+1744 SISIKANRPYAY
-1756 HELMEVESDEVCIKV
+1756 HELMDAESDNVCINV
-1771 FKDYVSSIREFENND
+1771 FKDYVSSIREFSNDD

-1801 SAIGVTFDNTEKV
+1801 TAIGVSFDNTEKI

-1820 INLL
+1820 FNLL

>member
-71 YTAYSD
+71 YAAYSD

-92 ILDETQIFKNRNTD
+92 ILDETQVFKNRNTD

-127 PIYIDDPKDIP
+127 PIYIDDSKDIP
-138 SYFLLKIEL
+138 AYFLLKMEI
-147 SAKRASITKY
+147 SAKRAHITKY

-162 ASNSKSNYNY
+162 ASNAKSNYNY
-172 IYKYLNKY
+172 IYKYLNTY

-188 AYMNNVD
+188 AYMNNAD

-206 NGGFTKTVDATVS
+206 NGGFTKVVDATVS

-258 QDVLNSVELERF
+258 QDILNSAELEKF
-270 KFGTVVFSGNYYDSN
+270 KFGTIIFSGNYYDSN

-298 DFHSED
+298 DFHAED

-322 ANIMDAGFP
+322 SNIMDAGFP

-398 INDKLAYDLIFPLG
+398 INDKFAYDLIFPLG

-443 ITDTDVKSKYED
+443 ISNTDIKSNYTS
-455 INWADVNGGY
+455 INWSDVNDGY
-465 TYFNSVLYN
+465 AYFNSVLYN

-496 LLYPNTSE
+496 LLYPNTTE
-504 HIYEEDFIKNEI
+504 HIYTEDFIKDEI
-516 MFVGN
+516 MFVSN
-521 AIEYTRTGSE
+521 AIEYTTGTSE
-531 STVSVDP
+531 STVPVDP
-538 DILDNVANDIENY
+538 NIFNNIVNNVPNY
-551 TLYKQNAEYNAGI
+551 TLYKHNTDNNANI
-564 KFDQLF
+564 KFNQLF
-570 TELDKVEYEKFAE
+570 VESTDPNYNGTK
-583 SEDDTVDGAGIY
+583 Y
-595 VNAHDLGIE
+595 VNMHDLGIE
-604 YHDLNAY
+604 YHDLNTY
-611 AKVRDVFG
+611 VKVRDVFG
-619 NSGSE
+619 NSDEE
-624 DALGIYTSSNWKYTA
+624 DTLGIYTSSNWKYTT
-639 PGIGDGLTRGVTY
+639 PEGSLDRRQTY
-652 KFGDTYNFFTSVED
+652 SFGDTENFFKDLKNTQD
-666 PQNAKPSQYLADTN
+666 IKPNQYLSDSN
-680 YLKRNNEFIN
+680 YLNRKKEFIK
-690 TLYKFFT
+690 TLYKFFNV
-697 GESLSSDIAPI
+697 EYSPDN
-708 AINDDFNDDFNND
+708 AINSS
-721 LITII
+721 II
-726 NDKIKEIFD
+726 DSINTKIKEIF
-735 DDTAGLSFIDSNSPN
+735 GENKGFNFFDSSTVTIE
-750 RKSKE
+750 K
-755 EQFESIIDAFVCASF
+755 QFESIIDAFVCASF
-770 TDEYNDIYLPKD
+770 KDGTGNIYLPKE
-782 IFTEDIGFKA
+782 IFNSNLGFKA
-792 YEQLNVYKGTLLTD
+792 YEQLNTYKGTL
-806 IGSEIN
+806 IIGNGSEIN
-812 QNLVDY
+812 QDLVDY
-818 SVNLQYELIEG
+818 SVNLRYSLEKTENSYKVVERTLADE
-829 DANTPPTVKPI
+829 NTA
-840 EMPDINDKDYYVEQ
+840 KDYYTQ
-854 FTRKSPLYINSNVNV
+854 LYTFNSPLYINANSNI

-876 SKPSIIKVSEE
+876 KKPSSWKEVHVGDETKMELIIDPVTIPNSEE
-887 GQTKIELDIK
+887 INVTY
-897 PVVVPNADEITNTCS
+897 S
-912 NMLYLYDWFINA
+912 NMLYLYEWFINA
-924 EMYSTDYKSM
+924 EEYSTDYISM
-934 YDDIACILDL
+934 YDDMNRIHNLLDG
-944 TTDENK
+944 DNK
-950 QNVKY
+950 ANVKY
-955 ILDQDILNNYIATD
+955 ILDSDILNNYSMTD
-969 RNRYNINSLKEPL
+969 YNRYNTSELFKDFPNL
-982 NNYTKSLFFNMELV
+982 TKSLFFNMELI
-996 YAVIYE
+996 YAAMY
-1002 TIKKKILDALSQK
+1002 TMIKEKILDALNQK
-1015 LNRSDQTTE
+1015 LNRAIDDVQYTD
-1024 QHSELY
+1024 LY
-1030 LYHPLLN
+1030 IYNPLLN
-1037 YNRTEVGRN
+1037 YNSTEVGKN
-1046 VMLKK
+1046 VMIKK
-1051 GLRYDECTDD
+1051 GLRYDECTDA
-1061 VIYADEFEGYNIDDD
+1061 VIYADEFNEYDIDDD

-1082 YNMHNLLEL
+1082 YNMHNLLKL
-1091 IYGENYIESDDS
+1091 IYPDQITDRS
-1103 SLARKEFMSYIETA
+1103 SFTNKIKTS
-1117 TLYGKVVDMTYLK
+1117 TLFGKVVDMEYLK
-1130 KMSTISASGVDS
+1130 KMASISASGKDT
-1142 DFGKVSIPFNRSF
+1142 DFGKVSIPFDRTF
-1155 YEQYKVFELDE
+1155 YEQYKVFALDE
-1166 DGQMTVR
+1166 DGNMTVR
-1173 FMYVDFKDIMKKEGE
+1173 FMYVDFKDIMKQSE
-1188 DTITDD
+1188 TDD
-1194 AALQRYIEQINV
+1194 INDSEALQRYIEQLNV
-1206 FDDPEKGAFCREIT
+1206 YDDPEKGAFCRELEFEGSANNIL
-1220 FGKTESDGKIKDI
+1220 
-1233 YTKKVYFNIVEK
+1233 YKKVYFNIVEK

-1262 DKDQFISVLS
+1262 NKEQFIRLLK
-1272 ENNDDYIDLFIY
+1272 ENNDDYVDLFIY

-1305 DNEKTYYN
+1305 DDKKTYYN
-1313 QLIIEDD
+1313 QIIIDG
-1320 TLSINII
+1320 NK
-1327 LSEIV
+1327 LSEIK
-1332 DILSMTQEEIDELD
+1332 D
-1346 DNAKVYVETIK
+1346 K
-1357 SKIDTLIIGDNSTED
+1357 LIIGENTEIIRQ
-1372 KYLNYLN
+1372 KYKTYLE
-1379 NLIDCSG
+1379 NLINYSG
-1386 KASALEDTDTMLYP
+1386 NSVHTVLEDTDTMLYP

-1405 FIQDKED
+1405 FIQDKEE

-1425 KVDVYFGDG
+1425 KVVVYNDNGE
-1434 TIIKNYYRYNEN
+1434 IKNYYRYNEN
-1446 NAALFISITTDQYGR
+1446 NAALFISVTDEQYKE
-1461 LMQWFV
+1461 LNDWF
-1467 DNAKDGDLKL
+1467 NNNIKSNLKV

-1482 ETNSVSY
+1482 ESAGVIYRVDETN
-1489 YTDMQNSGTPN
+1489 DNN
-1500 DQYSKFNMNTFSKDG
+1500 QYNKQYVNFNMNTFKANG
-1515 TTYGYYIIEID
+1515 LTYGYYIIEVD
-1526 VNNTSDLFDIRGLLD
+1526 VNNTADLFDIRGLMD

-1565 DVDITTDE
+1565 GIDITTDK

-1580 IFKQLCPFLYINILS
+1580 IFKQLCPFLYVNILG
-1595 ITSQIETMMS
+1595 ITSQIQTMMS

-1618 QTNSSNGSTERTL
+1618 QTNSSNGSNERTL

-1662 INNQYNYKFKDMN
+1662 IRNQYNYKFKDMN

-1685 SIGDTVI
+1685 SLGDTVI
-1692 YKDVKLIDEKS
+1692 YKSVKMINEKS

-1711 DAPKQHSYNNVIY
+1711 DDPNKHSYNNVIY

-1737 EMINLPL
+1737 EMINLPV
-1744 SISIKASRPYAY
+1744 SISIKANRPYAY
-1756 HELMEVESDEVCIKV
+1756 HELMDAESDNVCINV
-1771 FKDYVSSIREFENND
+1771 FKDYVSSLREFNNDD

-1801 SAIGVTFDNTEKV
+1801 SAIGVSFDNTEKI

-1820 INLL
+1820 FNLL

>member
-138 SYFLLKIEL
+138 SYFLLKMEL

-162 ASNSKSNYNY
+162 ASNAKSNYNY

-258 QDVLNSVELERF
+258 QDVLNTVELEKF

-298 DFHSED
+298 DFHAED

-316 IIPGYE
+316 VIPGYE
-322 ANIMDAGFP
+322 PNIMDAGFP

-443 ITDTDVKSKYED
+443 VTDTDIKSNYTD
-455 INWADVNGGY
+455 INWSDVNDGY
-465 TYFNSVLYN
+465 TYFDSVLYN

-521 AIEYTRTGSE
+521 AIEYATDGSD
-531 STVSVDP
+531 STIAVDSNIFNN
-538 DILDNVANDIENY
+538 ILNGVPNY
-551 TLYKQNAEYNAGI
+551 TLYKQNTDMNAGI
-564 KFDQLF
+564 KFNQLF
-570 TELDKVEYEKFAE
+570 VESTDPNYKG
-583 SEDDTVDGAGIY
+583 TKY
-595 VNAHDLGIE
+595 VNMHDFGIE

-611 AKVRDVFG
+611 VKVRDVFG
-619 NSGSE
+619 NSAE
-624 DALGIYTSSNWKYTA
+624 DDTLGIYTSSNWKYTTPA
-639 PGIGDGLTRGVTY
+639 DNKDDLDSEDVLDRSQTY
-652 KFGDTYNFFTSVED
+652 TFGD
-666 PQNAKPSQYLADTN
+666 ADTFFN
-680 YLKRNNEFIN
+680 NGYDPNTPITILNDASFIKRKNEFIK
-690 TLYKFFT
+690 TIYKFFT
-697 GESLSSDIAPI
+697 GESLSNDIDPLTI
-708 AINDDFNDDFNND
+708 INDDFINN
-721 LITII
+721 I
-726 NDKIKEIFD
+726 NDKIIEVFGENKGFD
-735 DDTAGLSFIDSNSPN
+735 FFDSSTVDY
-750 RKSKE
+750 KQ
-755 EQFESIIDAFVCASF
+755 QFNSIIDAFVCASF
-770 TDEYNDIYLPKD
+770 KDSTGNIYLPEE
-782 IFTEDIGFKA
+782 IFNSNLGFRA
-792 YEQLNVYKGTLLTD
+792 YEQLNTYKGTLITGN
-806 IGSEIN
+806 GSEIN

-818 SVNLQYELIEG
+818 SVNLQYKKIENSEKPSEVVEITLP
-829 DANTPPTVKPI
+829 DQNTAP
-840 EMPDINDKDYYVEQ
+840 DYYTELYTVN
-854 FTRKSPLYINSNVNV
+854 SPLYINASSNI

-876 SKPSIIKVSEE
+876 NKPSLQETNVDSETTTMELVIDPVVIPNSEE
-887 GQTKIELDIK
+887 INVTY
-897 PVVVPNADEITNTCS
+897 S
-912 NMLYLYDWFINA
+912 NMLYLYEWFINA
-924 EMYSTDYKSM
+924 EDYSTDYVSM
-934 YDDIACILDL
+934 YDDMYRIHNLLEED
-944 TTDENK
+944 NK
-950 QNVKY
+950 AKVKY
-955 ILDQDILNNYIATD
+955 ILDRDILTNYSLTD
-969 RNRYNINSLKEPL
+969 YNVYNTGELIKDLPNLA
-982 NNYTKSLFFNMELV
+982 KSLFFNMELI
-996 YAVIYE
+996 YATMY
-1002 TIKKKILDALSQK
+1002 TIIKERILNALSQTLDRDSK
-1015 LNRSDQTTE
+1015 DI
-1024 QHSELY
+1024 QHTDLY

-1037 YNRTEVGRN
+1037 HNNKEVGKN
-1046 VMLKK
+1046 VMIKK

-1061 VIYADEFEGYNIDDD
+1061 VIYADEFKEYNIDDD

-1082 YNMHNLLEL
+1082 YNMHNLLKI
-1091 IYGENYIESDDS
+1091 IYPDQITDRTSFIDKIKTS
-1103 SLARKEFMSYIETA
+1103 
-1117 TLYGKVVDMTYLK
+1117 TLFGKVVDMEYLK
-1130 KMSTISASGVDS
+1130 RMSSISASGKYD
-1142 DFGKVSIPFNRSF
+1142 DFGNVSIPFNRTF

-1166 DGQMTVR
+1166 DGNMTVR
-1173 FMYVDFKDIMKKEGE
+1173 FMYVDFKDIMKQSKDEV
-1188 DTITDD
+1188 IDD
-1194 AALQRYIEQINV
+1194 SEAISRYVEQLNV
-1206 FDDPEKGAFCREIT
+1206 YDDPEKGAFCREMV
-1220 FGKTESDGKIKDI
+1220 FEESTNKVF
-1233 YTKKVYFNIVEK
+1233 KKVYFNIVEK

-1262 DKDQFISVLS
+1262 DKDQFINLLN
-1272 ENNDDYIDLFIY
+1272 EKNDGYIDLFIY

-1313 QLIIEDD
+1313 QIIIEDD
-1320 TLSINII
+1320 KLGIKKS
-1327 LSEIV
+1327 LPEIK
-1332 DILSMTQEEIDELD
+1332 D
-1346 DNAKVYVETIK
+1346 K
-1357 SKIDTLIIGDNSTED
+1357 LIISDNTSELRK
-1372 KYLNYLN
+1372 KYLTYLD
-1379 NLIDCSG
+1379 NLINYSG
-1386 KASALEDTDTMLYP
+1386 KDGYTVFEDTDTMLYP

-1405 FIQDKED
+1405 FIQDREE

-1425 KVDVYFGDG
+1425 EVVVYDKTNNKV
-1434 TIIKNYYRYNEN
+1434 KNYYRYNEN
-1446 NAALFISITTDQYGR
+1446 NAALFMSVTDDQYKE
-1461 LMQWFV
+1461 LNEWF
-1467 DNAKDGDLKL
+1467 NNIGGNLKI

-1482 ETNSVSY
+1482 ENASVFY
-1489 YTDMQNSGTPN
+1489 HIDEIN
-1500 DQYSKFNMNTFSKDG
+1500 DINQYNKQYANFNMNIFKENG
-1515 TTYGYYIIEID
+1515 LTYGYYIIEVD
-1526 VNNTSDLFDIRGLLD
+1526 VNNTSDLFDIRGLMD

-1565 DVDITTDE
+1565 EINITTDE

-1580 IFKQLCPFLYINILS
+1580 IFKQLCPFLYVNILA
-1595 ITSQIETMMS
+1595 ITSQIQTMMS

-1618 QTNSSNGSTERTL
+1618 QTNSSNGSDERTL

-1662 INNQYNYKFKDMN
+1662 ISNQYNYKFKDMN

-1685 SIGDTVI
+1685 SLGDTVI
-1692 YKDVKLIDEKS
+1692 YKSVKMINEKS

-1711 DAPKQHSYNNVIY
+1711 DEPNKHSYNNVIY

-1737 EMINLPL
+1737 EMVNLPL
-1744 SISIKASRPYAY
+1744 SISIKANRPYAY
-1756 HELMEVESDEVCIKV
+1756 HELMGAESDAVCINV
-1771 FKDYVSSIREFENND
+1771 FKDYVSSIREFNNDD

-1801 SAIGVTFDNTEKV
+1801 SAIGVSFDNTEKI

-1820 INLL
+1820 FNLL

>member
-1 MIKPLLRTI
+1 
-10 PSMSGNVKLACTL
+10 MSGNVKLACTL

-46 SSSLFQKSVTANLL
+46 SSSLFQKSITANLL

-77 TFFDTVFPISVLEMP
+77 IFYDTVFPISVLEMP
-92 ILDETQIFKNRNTD
+92 ILDETQVFKNRNTD

-138 SYFLLKIEL
+138 SYFLLKMEI

-162 ASNSKSNYNY
+162 ASNAKYNYNY
-172 IYKYLNKY
+172 IYKYLNTY

-188 AYMNNVD
+188 AYMNNAD
-195 HTVTYYGIDLL
+195 RTVTYYGIDLL
-206 NGGFTKTVDATVS
+206 NGGFTKAVDATVS

-258 QDVLNSVELERF
+258 QDILNSVELEKL
-270 KFGTVVFSGNYYDSN
+270 KFGTIVFSGNYYDSN

-298 DFHSED
+298 DFHAED
-304 ILAMNELTGIMS
+304 ILAMNGLTGIMS
-316 IIPGYE
+316 VIPGYE
-322 ANIMDAGFP
+322 PNIMDVGFP

-443 ITDTDVKSKYED
+443 ITNTDIQSNYTG
-455 INWADVNGGY
+455 INWANVNDGY

-496 LLYPNTSE
+496 LVYPNTNE
-504 HIYEEDFIKNEI
+504 HIYEEDFIKREI
-516 MFVGN
+516 TFVSN
-521 AIEYTRTGSE
+521 AIEYTTGE
-531 STVSVDP
+531 SDSTIAVDSNIFNNIVNKIP
-538 DILDNVANDIENY
+538 NY
-551 TLYKQNAEYNAGI
+551 TLYKQNTDMNASI
-564 KFDQLF
+564 KFNQL
-570 TELDKVEYEKFAE
+570 FAE
-583 SEDDTVDGAGIY
+583 SIDPNYNGTKY
-595 VNAHDLGIE
+595 VNMHDLGIE

-619 NSGSE
+619 NSNE
-624 DALGIYTSSNWKYTA
+624 DDTLGIYRSSNWKYTT
-639 PGIGDGLTRGVTY
+639 PVDEENKYGLNRSQIY
-652 KFGDTYNFFTSVED
+652 AFGDTGFFNNGYNPETPKTILEDTSFI
-666 PQNAKPSQYLADTN
+666 ARK
-680 YLKRNNEFIN
+680 KEFIN

-697 GESLSSDIAPI
+697 GKSISADFDPNIITEDT
-708 AINDDFNDDFNND
+708 INKVINKF
-721 LITII
+721 ITII
-726 NDKIKEIFD
+726 NNKIKEVFGDDKGFNFFD
-735 DDTAGLSFIDSNSPN
+735 SSTVT
-750 RKSKE
+750 REK
-755 EQFESIIDAFVCASF
+755 QFESIIDAFVCASF
-770 TDEYNDIYLPKD
+770 KDSDGNIYLPKE
-782 IFTEDIGFKA
+782 IFNLDLGFKA
-792 YEQLNVYKGTLLTD
+792 YEQLNTYKGTLIT
-806 IGSEIN
+806 GNGVEIN
-812 QNLVDY
+812 QDLVDY
-818 SVNLQYELIEG
+818 SVNQQYVLDTTETPNKVVKISLG
-829 DANTPPTVKPI
+829 DQNTDV
-840 EMPDINDKDYYVEQ
+840 DYYTNLYT
-854 FTRKSPLYINSNVNV
+854 FNSPLYINASSNI
-869 FVPELLG
+869 FVPQVLG
-876 SKPSIIKVSEE
+876 NEPSIKETTGEVSEP
-887 GQTKIELDIK
+887 KPELDID
-897 PVVVPNADEITNTCS
+897 PVVIPNSEEITATYS
-912 NMLYLYDWFINA
+912 NMLYLYEWFINA
-924 EMYSTDYKSM
+924 ENYSIDYVSM
-934 YDDIACILDL
+934 YDDMNRIHNLLDG
-944 TTDENK
+944 DNK
-950 QNVKY
+950 AKVKY
-955 ILDQDILNNYIATD
+955 ILDIDILNNYSKTD
-969 RNRYNINSLKEPL
+969 LYTYNTTELIKDFPNL
-982 NNYTKSLFFNMELV
+982 TKSLFFNMELI
-996 YAVIYE
+996 YATMY
-1002 TIKKKILDALSQK
+1002 TMIKEKILGVLNQK
-1015 LNRSDQTTE
+1015 LDRNTDATQRTN
-1024 QHSELY
+1024 LY
-1030 LYHPLLN
+1030 IYNPLLN
-1037 YNRTEVGRN
+1037 YNNKEVGKN
-1046 VMLKK
+1046 VMIKK

-1061 VIYADEFEGYNIDDD
+1061 VIYANEFKDYNIDDD

-1082 YNMHNLLEL
+1082 YNMHNLLKL
-1091 IYGENYIESDDS
+1091 IFPDEITDRDAFINKIKTS
-1103 SLARKEFMSYIETA
+1103 
-1117 TLYGKVVDMTYLK
+1117 TLFGKVVDMEYLK
-1130 KMSTISASGVDS
+1130 RMSTKSASGNND
-1142 DFGKVSIPFNRSF
+1142 DFLNVSIPFNRTF
-1155 YEQYKVFELDE
+1155 YEQYKVFALDE
-1166 DGQMTVR
+1166 DGNMTVR
-1173 FMYVDFKDIMKKEGE
+1173 FMYVDFKDIMKRTE
-1188 DTITDD
+1188 DESIDD
-1194 AALQRYIEQINV
+1194 SEALARYVEQLNV
-1206 FDDPEKGAFCREIT
+1206 YDDPEKGVFCRDLEFEGSTNNIL
-1220 FGKTESDGKIKDI
+1220 
-1233 YTKKVYFNIVEK
+1233 YKKVYFNIVEK

-1262 DKDQFISVLS
+1262 NKEQFINLLN
-1272 ENNDDYIDLFIY
+1272 ENNDNYIDLFIY

-1305 DNEKTYYN
+1305 DTTKTYYN
-1313 QLIIEDD
+1313 QIIIEG
-1320 TLSINII
+1320 NK
-1327 LSEIV
+1327 LSEIK
-1332 DILSMTQEEIDELD
+1332 D
-1346 DNAKVYVETIK
+1346 K
-1357 SKIDTLIIGDNSTED
+1357 LIIGDNNTEELRK
-1372 KYLNYLN
+1372 KYVNYLD
-1379 NLIDCSG
+1379 NLITYSG
-1386 KASALEDTDTMLYP
+1386 NTSYTLLEDTDTMLYP

-1405 FIQDKED
+1405 FIQDREE

-1425 KVDVYFGDG
+1425 EVIVYDKANK
-1434 TIIKNYYRYNEN
+1434 IKNYYRYNEN
-1446 NAALFISITTDQYGR
+1446 NAALFISVTDDQYKE
-1461 LMQWFV
+1461 LNEWF
-1467 DNAKDGDLKL
+1467 NNIGGNLKV

-1482 ETNSVSY
+1482 E
-1489 YTDMQNSGTPN
+1489 NSGVQYHIDEIN
-1500 DQYSKFNMNTFSKDG
+1500 DTNQYNKQYANFNMNIFKENG
-1515 TTYGYYIIEID
+1515 LTYGYYIIEVD

-1551 IDQIQNLKYITYIN
+1551 IDYIQNLKYITFIN
-1565 DVDITTDE
+1565 GINITTE
-1573 GKKYLQT
+1573 AGKKYLQT
-1580 IFKQLCPFLYINILS
+1580 IFKQLCPFLYVDILG
-1595 ITSQIETMMS
+1595 ITSQIQTMMS

-1611 TTTYASK
+1611 TNTYASK
-1618 QTNSSNGSTERTL
+1618 QTDTSNGSDERTL

-1662 INNQYNYKFKDMN
+1662 IRNQYNYKFKDMN

-1692 YKDVKLIDEKS
+1692 YKSVKMINEKS

-1711 DAPKQHSYNNVIY
+1711 NEPNKQSYNNVIY

-1737 EMINLPL
+1737 EMINLPV
-1744 SISIKASRPYAY
+1744 SISIKANRPYAY
-1756 HELMEVESDEVCIKV
+1756 HELIDAESDNVCFSV
-1771 FKDYVSSIREFENND
+1771 FKDYVSSLREFNNDD

-1801 SAIGVTFDNTEKV
+1801 DAIGVSFDNTEKI

-1820 INLL
+1820 FNLL

>member
-77 TFFDTVFPISVLEMP
+77 IFYDTVFPISVLEMP
-92 ILDETQIFKNRNTD
+92 ILDETQIFKNRNND

-127 PIYIDDPKDIP
+127 PIYIDDAKDIP
-138 SYFLLKIEL
+138 SYFLLKMEI

-162 ASNSKSNYNY
+162 ASNAKSNYNY

-188 AYMNNVD
+188 AYMNND
-195 HTVTYYGIDLL
+195 DRTVTYYGIDLV

-240 RNRICMRQSIPLC
+240 RNRICMKQSIPLC

-258 QDVLNSVELERF
+258 QDILNSVELKKF
-270 KFGTVVFSGNYYDSN
+270 KFGTIVFSGNYYDSN
-285 DNKIDWYDYDWDY
+285 DKKIDWYDYDWDY
-298 DFHSED
+298 DFHAED

-322 ANIMDAGFP
+322 PNIMDVGFP

-355 LKYSSDEWPYITN
+355 LKYSSDDWPYITN

-398 INDKLAYDLIFPLG
+398 INDKFAYDLIFPLG

-431 IMDNYCLNWFDV
+431 IMDNYCLNWFDIV
-443 ITDTDVKSKYED
+443 TNTDIKGNYTD
-455 INWADVNGGY
+455 INWKDVNGGY
-465 TYFNSVLYN
+465 AYFNSVLYN

-483 YPDKVDKI
+483 YPEKVDKI

-504 HIYEEDFIKNEI
+504 HIYEEDFIKDEI
-516 MFVGN
+516 MFVSN
-521 AIEYTRTGSE
+521 AIEYGTDNFD
-531 STVSVDP
+531 STIAIDSN
-538 DILDNVANDIENY
+538 IFNNVLNGIPNY
-551 TLYKQNAEYNAGI
+551 TLYKQNTDMNASI
-564 KFDQLF
+564 KFNQLF
-570 TELDKVEYEKFAE
+570 VESTDPNYTGTK
-583 SEDDTVDGAGIY
+583 Y
-595 VNAHDLGIE
+595 VNMHDLSIE

-611 AKVRDVFG
+611 AKVRDVFK
-619 NSGSE
+619 NHNDDKKDDKDE
-624 DALGIYTSSNWKYTA
+624 LGIYTSANWKYTTPINSEYA
-639 PGIGDGLTRGVTY
+639 LDRSKTY
-652 KFGDTYNFFTSVED
+652 TFGDTENFFKDLKDTQD
-666 PQNAKPSQYLADTN
+666 IKPKQYLSDSS
-680 YLKRNNEFIN
+680 YLKRKKEFIK

-697 GESLSSDIAPI
+697 GTSISDNTTPL
-708 AINDDFNDDFNND
+708 N
-721 LITII
+721 II
-726 NDKIKEIFD
+726 NEIDTEIKKIFGDDKGFNFFD
-735 DDTAGLSFIDSNSPN
+735 STTVT
-750 RKSKE
+750 REK
-755 EQFESIIDAFVCASF
+755 QFESIIDAFVCASF
-770 TDEYNDIYLPKD
+770 KDSTGNIYLPEE
-782 IFTEDIGFKA
+782 IFNPDLGFKA
-792 YEQLNVYKGTLLTD
+792 YEQLNIYKGTLIT
-806 IGSEIN
+806 GNGVEIN
-812 QNLVDY
+812 QDLVDY
-818 SVNLQYELIEG
+818 SVKQQYALDTTETPNKVVKISLG
-829 DANTPPTVKPI
+829 DENTDP
-840 EMPDINDKDYYVEQ
+840 DYYTNLYT
-854 FTRKSPLYINSNVNV
+854 FNSPLYINASSNI
-869 FVPELLG
+869 FVPEVLG
-876 SKPSIIKVSEE
+876 KEPSIKETTVE
-887 GQTKIELDIK
+887 GGEQKAELDID
-897 PVVVPNADEITNTCS
+897 PVVIPNSEESNVTYS
-912 NMLYLYDWFINA
+912 NMLYLYEWFINA
-924 EMYSTDYKSM
+924 ENYSIDYVSM
-934 YDDIACILDL
+934 YDDMNRIHNLLEGD
-944 TTDENK
+944 NK
-950 QNVKY
+950 TKVKY
-955 ILDQDILNNYIATD
+955 ILDSDILNNYSRTD
-969 RNRYNINSLKEPL
+969 LSTYSTTDLIKDFPNL
-982 NNYTKSLFFNMELV
+982 TKSLFFNMELI
-996 YAVIYE
+996 YAAMY
-1002 TIKKKILDALSQK
+1002 TIIKERILKALSQT
-1015 LNRSDQTTE
+1015 LDRGTPDT
-1024 QHSELY
+1024 QHTNLY
-1030 LYHPLLN
+1030 IYNPLLN
-1037 YNRTEVGRN
+1037 HNNKEVGKN
-1046 VMLKK
+1046 VMIKK
-1051 GLRYDECTDD
+1051 GLRFDECTDD
-1061 VIYADEFEGYNIDDD
+1061 VIYADEFEKYNIDDD

-1082 YNMHNLLEL
+1082 YNMHNLLKS
-1091 IYGENYIESDDS
+1091 IYPEITDRDS
-1103 SLARKEFMSYIETA
+1103 FIDKIKTS
-1117 TLYGKVVDMTYLK
+1117 TLFGKVVNMEYLK
-1130 KMSTISASGVDS
+1130 RMSSKSASENPN
-1142 DFGKVSIPFNRSF
+1142 DFNNVSIPFNRSF
-1155 YEQYKVFELDE
+1155 YEQYKVFTLDE
-1166 DGQMTVR
+1166 NGNMTVR
-1173 FMYVDFKDIMKKEGE
+1173 FMYVDFKDIMKRKEDETG
-1188 DTITDD
+1188 IDD
-1194 AALQRYIEQINV
+1194 SEALARYIEQLNV
-1206 FDDPEKGAFCREIT
+1206 YDDPEKGAFCREMV
-1220 FGKTESDGKIKDI
+1220 FEESTNKIYKN
-1233 YTKKVYFNIVEK
+1233 VYFNIVEK

-1262 DKDQFISVLS
+1262 NKEQFINLLN
-1272 ENNDDYIDLFIY
+1272 ENNDNYIDLFIY
-1284 RPIKDIEFDEKYYN
+1284 RPIKDIEFDEKYYD

-1305 DNEKTYYN
+1305 DTKKTYYN
-1313 QLIIEDD
+1313 QINIEDD
-1320 TLSINII
+1320 
-1327 LSEIV
+1327 
-1332 DILSMTQEEIDELD
+1332 
-1346 DNAKVYVETIK
+1346 K
-1357 SKIDTLIIGDNSTED
+1357 LIIAGNPAPD
-1372 KYLNYLN
+1372 KYLDYLN
-1379 NLIDCSG
+1379 NLIEYSG
-1386 KASALEDTDTMLYP
+1386 DKGHTLLEDTDTLLYP

-1405 FIQDKED
+1405 FIQDREE

-1425 KVDVYFGDG
+1425 KVVVYKTEDE
-1434 TIIKNYYRYNEN
+1434 IKNYYRYNEN
-1446 NAALFISITTDQYGR
+1446 NAALFISVTDDQYKE
-1461 LMQWFV
+1461 LNNWFTGI
-1467 DNAKDGDLKL
+1467 AGSLKV

-1482 ETNSVSY
+1482 ENASV
-1489 YTDMQNSGTPN
+1489 
-1500 DQYSKFNMNTFSKDG
+1500 QYHIDDIDDDNQYNKQYANFNMNIFKENG
-1515 TTYGYYIIEID
+1515 LTYGYYIIEVD
-1526 VNNTSDLFDIRGLLD
+1526 VNNTSDLFDIRGLMD

-1565 DVDITTDE
+1565 EIDITTE
-1573 GKKYLQT
+1573 AGKKYLQT
-1580 IFKQLCPFLYINILS
+1580 IFKQLCPFMYVNILG
-1595 ITSQIETMMS
+1595 ITSQIQTMMS

-1618 QTNSSNGSTERTL
+1618 QTDTSNGSDERTL
-1631 TYTKQTIT
+1631 IYTKQTIT

-1692 YKDVKLIDEKS
+1692 YKSVKVINEKS

-1711 DAPKQHSYNNVIY
+1711 DEPNKQSYNNVIY

-1737 EMINLPL
+1737 EMINLPV
-1744 SISIKASRPYAY
+1744 SISIKANRPYAY
-1756 HELMEVESDEVCIKV
+1756 HELMDAESESACVNI
-1771 FKDYVSSIREFENND
+1771 FKDYVSSIREFNND
-1786 QILFLYNKYGVSFKT
+1786 DQLLFLYNKYGVSFKT
-1801 SAIGVTFDNTEKV
+1801 NAIGVSFDNTEKI

-1820 INLL
+1820 FNLL

>member
-71 YTAYSD
+71 YAAYSD

-138 SYFLLKIEL
+138 AYFLLKMDI
-147 SAKRASITKY
+147 SANRARTTKY

-162 ASNSKSNYNY
+162 GSNAKSNNNY

-195 HTVTYYGIDLL
+195 HTVTYYGIDLV
-206 NGGFTKTVDATVS
+206 NGGFTKTIDATVS

-240 RNRICMRQSIPLC
+240 RNRMCMRQSIPLC

-258 QDVLNSVELERF
+258 QDILNSVELEKF

-298 DFHSED
+298 DQHSEN

-316 IIPGYE
+316 VIPGYE
-322 ANIMDAGFP
+322 PNIMDAGFP

-412 TDKEKYDKINSRS
+412 TDKDKYDKINSRS

-443 ITDTDVKSKYED
+443 ITDRNIANTLDD
-455 INWADVNGGY
+455 INWVDVNNGY
-465 TYFNSVLYN
+465 AYFNSVLYN

-496 LLYPNTSE
+496 LVYPNTTD
-504 HIYEEDFIKNEI
+504 HIYEEDFIKDEI

-521 AIEYTRTGSE
+521 AIAYSNDGSE
-531 STVSVDP
+531 STVAVNPEIVNNILS
-538 DILDNVANDIENY
+538 DIPNY
-551 TLYKQNAEYNAGI
+551 TLYERDSDYNAGI
-564 KFDQLF
+564 KFNQLF
-570 TELDKVEYEKFAE
+570 IEVEETENYEGTK
-583 SEDDTVDGAGIY
+583 Y

-611 AKVRDVFG
+611 VKVRDVFG
-619 NSGSE
+619 NSAE
-624 DALGIYTSSNWKYTA
+624 DDTIGIYTSSNWKYTA
-639 PGIGDGLTRGVTY
+639 PEGYDYPLTRNTVY
-652 KFGDTYNFFTSVED
+652 KFGDTNEFFTSLKD
-666 PQNAKPSQYLADTN
+666 KTDIKPNQYLNDSN
-680 YLKRNNEFIN
+680 YITRKNAFIDCLKR
-690 TLYKFFT
+690 FFETENDERPLKEILET
-697 GESLSSDIAPI
+697 GIKSE
-708 AINDDFNDDFNND
+708 FNDFKGFNFITND
-721 LITII
+721 
-726 NDKIKEIFD
+726 N
-735 DDTAGLSFIDSNSPN
+735 SNN
-750 RKSKE
+750 KKTTE
-755 EQFESIIDAFVCASF
+755 QQFEAIIDAFVCASF
-770 TDEYNDIYLPKD
+770 ADIDNNIYLPTD
-782 IFTEDIGFKA
+782 IFTENLGFKA
-792 YEQLNVYKGTLLTD
+792 YEQLNVYKGTLLTNS
-806 IGSEIN
+806 GSEIN
-812 QNLVDY
+812 QRLVDY
-818 SVNLQYELIEG
+818 SVNLQYVLPNKVIDG
-829 DANTPPTVKPI
+829 AQPND
-840 EMPDINDKDYYVEQ
+840 MPSINSTDYYVEQ
-854 FTRKSPLYINSNVNV
+854 FTRLSPLYINGNTNI

-876 SKPSIIKVSEE
+876 SKPDVVLTTD
-887 GQTKIELDIK
+887 GKIEFDIK
-897 PVVVPNADEITNTCS
+897 PVVVPNTEEISNTYA

-924 EMYSTDYKSM
+924 EKYSKDYKGM
-934 YDDIACILDL
+934 YDDIAAILGSDK
-944 TTDENK
+944 EK
-950 QNVKY
+950 VKF
-955 ILDQDILNNYIATD
+955 ILDQDILNNFIRTD
-969 RNRYNINSLKEPL
+969 SNSYGLPYLTEKIP
-982 NNYTKSLFFNMELV
+982 NYTKSLFYNMEML
-996 YAVIYE
+996 YAAIYE
-1002 TIKKKILDALSQK
+1002 KIKEKILDTLSQK
-1015 LNRSDQTTE
+1015 YNREDSAPAV
-1024 QHSELY
+1024 QHTELY
-1030 LYHPLLN
+1030 LYQPLLN
-1037 YNRTEVGRN
+1037 YNKKEVGRN
-1046 VMLKK
+1046 VMVKK
-1051 GLRYDECTDD
+1051 GLRFDECTDD
-1061 VIYADEFEGYNIDDD
+1061 VIYADEFKEYDIDDD

-1082 YNMHNLLEL
+1082 YNIHNLLEL
-1091 IYGENYIESDDS
+1091 IYGENSTELSN
-1103 SLARKEFMSYIETA
+1103 RKEFLDCIKTSA
-1117 TLYGKVVDMTYLK
+1117 LYGKVVDMTYLK
-1130 KMSTISASGVDS
+1130 KMSNIEADNSEEA
-1142 DFGKVSIPFNRSF
+1142 FGNVGIPFNRSF
-1155 YEQYKVFELDE
+1155 YEQYKIFETDE
-1166 DGQMTVR
+1166 DGNMTVR
-1173 FMYVDFKDIMKKEGE
+1173 FMYVDFKDIMGVSPDNLDDGVNP
-1188 DTITDD
+1188 DTF
-1194 AALQRYIEQINV
+1194 ALQKYIEQVNV
-1206 FDDPEKGAFCREIT
+1206 YDDPEKGAFCREFNEYKEEIEDDVT
-1220 FGKTESDGKIKDI
+1220 KYILKH
-1233 YTKKVYFNIVEK
+1233 TKKVYFNIVEK
-1245 TEYIKVDE
+1245 TDYVKLDDKL
-1253 NIWKLANVD
+1253 WDLANITGSERKRIYSLLNSVD
-1262 DKDQFISVLS
+1262 DN
-1272 ENNDDYIDLFIY
+1272 EYTDLFIY

-1298 TLSTSYI
+1298 TLSTAYI
-1305 DNEKTYYN
+1305 DDELTYYN
-1313 QLIIEDD
+1313 QIIAYTDNDD
-1320 TLSINII
+1320 KQVYLKDIKDSLRLNENI
-1327 LSEIV
+1327 S
-1332 DILSMTQEEIDELD
+1332 DIDGKYSSYLD
-1346 DNAKVYVETIK
+1346 
-1357 SKIDTLIIGDNSTED
+1357 
-1372 KYLNYLN
+1372 
-1379 NLIDCSG
+1379 NLLEYSG
-1386 KASALEDTDTMLYP
+1386 KDGNTVFEDTDTLLYP

-1412 TVFYKNYCLNNIS
+1412 TIFYKNYCLNNIS
-1425 KVDVYFGDG
+1425 KVTVNYENDNNY
-1434 TIIKNYYRYNEN
+1434 KNYYRYNEN
-1446 NAALFISITTDQYGR
+1446 NAALFLSVTDEQYEV
-1461 LMQWFV
+1461 L
-1467 DNAKDGDLKL
+1467 KDWTEVKGVDLKL

-1482 ETNSVSY
+1482 ENVSVSY
-1489 YTDMQNSGTPN
+1489 YTDNVEHTNKYN
-1500 DQYSKFNMNTFSKDG
+1500 DQYVNFHMNTFDKDG
-1515 TTYGYYIIEID
+1515 ITYGYYLIGVDI
-1526 VNNTSDLFDIRGLLD
+1526 NNTSDLFDIRGLMD
-1541 TDENSSNVVE
+1541 TDENSSNIAE

-1565 DVDITTDE
+1565 GIDITTDA

-1580 IFKQLCPFLYINILS
+1580 IFKQLCPFLYINILA
-1595 ITSQIETMMS
+1595 ITSQIQTMMS

-1611 TTTYASK
+1611 TTTYAAK
-1618 QTNSSNGSTERTL
+1618 QTDTSNGSTEKTL
-1631 TYTKQTIT
+1631 VYNKQTIT

-1649 TNAIVPYIKKCNI
+1649 TNAIVPFIKKCNI

-1685 SIGDTVI
+1685 SLGDSVI
-1692 YKDVKLIDEKS
+1692 YKDVKIIDEKS
-1703 SYNVYGFT
+1703 LYNIYGFT
-1711 DAPKQHSYNNVIY
+1711 DEPNRHSYNNVIY
-1724 TYTPIEHK
+1724 TYTPLEHK

-1744 SISIKASRPYAY
+1744 TISIKADRPYAY
-1756 HELMEVESDEVCIKV
+1756 HELQEAESNEQCINI
-1771 FKDYVSSIREFENND
+1771 FKEYVSSIRTFENND

-1801 SAIGVTFDNTEKV
+1801 SAIGVSFDNTEKV

-1820 INLL
+1820 FNLL

>member
-23 LDYNKIKED
+23 LDYNKINED

-71 YTAYSD
+71 YATYSD

-127 PIYIDDPKDIP
+127 PIYIDDSKDIP
-138 SYFLLKIEL
+138 SYFLLKMEI

-162 ASNSKSNYNY
+162 ASNAKSKYNY
-172 IYKYLNKY
+172 IYKYLNTY

-188 AYMNNVD
+188 AYMNNTD

-206 NGGFTKTVDATVS
+206 NGGFTKVVDATVS

-240 RNRICMRQSIPLC
+240 RNRICMKQSIPLC
-253 FYFNV
+253 FYFNI
-258 QDVLNSVELERF
+258 QDILNSAELEKF
-270 KFGTVVFSGNYYDSN
+270 KFGTIVFSGNYYDSN

-298 DFHSED
+298 DFHTED

-322 ANIMDAGFP
+322 PNIMDVGFP

-398 INDKLAYDLIFPLG
+398 INDKFAYDLIFPLG

-431 IMDNYCLNWFDV
+431 IMNNYCLNWFDV
-443 ITDTDVKSKYED
+443 ISDTDVKSNYTD
-455 INWADVNGGY
+455 INWTNVNEGY

-504 HIYEEDFIKNEI
+504 HIYKEDFIKDKI
-516 MFVGN
+516 MFVSN
-521 AIEYTRTGSE
+521 AIEYATDNFD
-531 STVSVDP
+531 STVPVDSN
-538 DILDNVANDIENY
+538 IFNNVVNNVPNY
-551 TLYKQNAEYNAGI
+551 TLYKQNTDMNASI
-564 KFDQLF
+564 KFNQLF
-570 TELDKVEYEKFAE
+570 VESTDPNYTGTK
-583 SEDDTVDGAGIY
+583 Y
-595 VNAHDLGIE
+595 VNMHDLGIE

-619 NSGSE
+619 NSDE
-624 DALGIYTSSNWKYTA
+624 KDTLGIYTSANWKYTT
-639 PGIGDGLTRGVTY
+639 PEGTLDRRQKYT
-652 KFGDTYNFFTSVED
+652 FGDTEFFKNGYDPKTPKTILED
-666 PQNAKPSQYLADTN
+666 ASFIIRK
-680 YLKRNNEFIN
+680 KEFIK
-690 TLYKFFT
+690 TLYKFFN
-697 GESLSSDIAPI
+697 GKSLS
-708 AINDDFNDDFNND
+708 DDKDP
-721 LITII
+721 LTII
-726 NDKIKEIFD
+726 DDKFINIIDSKIKEVFKDNDKGFNFFD
-735 DDTAGLSFIDSNSPN
+735 STTAT
-750 RKSKE
+750 REK
-755 EQFESIIDAFVCASF
+755 QFESIIDAFVCASF
-770 TDEYNDIYLPKD
+770 KDSTGNIYLPEE
-782 IFTEDIGFKA
+782 IFNPDLGFKA
-792 YEQLNVYKGTLLTD
+792 YEQLNIYKGALIT
-806 IGSEIN
+806 GNSSEIN
-812 QNLVDY
+812 QDLVDY
-818 SVNLQYELIEG
+818 SVNLRYSLEQTENSYKIVKRTLADE
-829 DANTPPTVKPI
+829 NTAP
-840 EMPDINDKDYYVEQ
+840 DYYTQ
-854 FTRKSPLYINSNVNV
+854 LYTFNSPLYINANRNI
-869 FVPELLG
+869 FVPEELG
-876 SKPSIIKVSEE
+876 KEPSSWKEVHVGDKTKMELIIDPVVIPNSEE
-887 GQTKIELDIK
+887 SNVTY
-897 PVVVPNADEITNTCS
+897 S
-912 NMLYLYDWFINA
+912 NMLYLYEWFINA
-924 EMYSTDYKSM
+924 ENYSIDYVSM
-934 YDDIACILDL
+934 YDDMNRIHNLLDG
-944 TTDENK
+944 DNK
-950 QNVKY
+950 AKVKY
-955 ILDQDILNNYIATD
+955 ILDSDILNNYSRTD
-969 RNRYNINSLKEPL
+969 LFVYNTTDLIKDFPNL
-982 NNYTKSLFFNMELV
+982 TKSLFFNMELI
-996 YAVIYE
+996 YATMY
-1002 TIKKKILDALSQK
+1002 TMIKEKILDALNQK
-1015 LNRSDQTTE
+1015 LDRTNE
-1024 QHSELY
+1024 GVQHTNLY
-1030 LYHPLLN
+1030 IYNPLLN
-1037 YNRTEVGRN
+1037 HNNKEVGKN
-1046 VMLKK
+1046 VMIKK
-1051 GLRYDECTDD
+1051 GLRFDECTDD
-1061 VIYADEFEGYNIDDD
+1061 VIYADEFKDYNIDDD

-1082 YNMHNLLEL
+1082 YNMHNLLKS
-1091 IYGENYIESDDS
+1091 IYPEITDRNTFIDKVKTS
-1103 SLARKEFMSYIETA
+1103 
-1117 TLYGKVVDMTYLK
+1117 TLFGKVVNMEYLK
-1130 KMSTISASGVDS
+1130 KMSSKSASD
-1142 DFGKVSIPFNRSF
+1142 DPNNFNNVSIPFNRSF
-1155 YEQYKVFELDE
+1155 YEQYKVFALDE
-1166 DGQMTVR
+1166 DGNMTVR
-1173 FMYVDFKDIMKKEGE
+1173 FMYVDFKDIMKRPEE
-1188 DTITDD
+1188 ENISDSE
-1194 AALQRYIEQINV
+1194 ALARYIEQLNV
-1206 FDDPEKGAFCREIT
+1206 YDDPEKGAFCREMT
-1220 FGKTESDGKIKDI
+1220 FVKTESDGKIKDTYI
-1233 YTKKVYFNIVEK
+1233 KKIYFNIVEK

-1262 DKDQFISVLS
+1262 NKEQFINLLN
-1272 ENNDDYIDLFIY
+1272 ENNDNYIDLFIY
-1284 RPIKDIEFDEKYYN
+1284 RPIKDIEFDEKYYD

-1305 DNEKTYYN
+1305 DEEKTYYN
-1313 QLIIEDD
+1313 QIIIDD
-1320 TLSINII
+1320 KLGIS
-1327 LSEIV
+1327 LP
-1332 DILSMTQEEIDELD
+1332 
-1346 DNAKVYVETIK
+1346 KIK
-1357 SKIDTLIIGDNSTED
+1357 DKLIIGSNPAAD
-1372 KYLNYLN
+1372 KYFTYLD
-1379 NLIDCSG
+1379 NLIKYSG
-1386 KASALEDTDTMLYP
+1386 DISDSTLLEDTDTMLYP

-1405 FIQDKED
+1405 FIQDREE

-1425 KVDVYFGDG
+1425 KVAVYDGDNNK
-1434 TIIKNYYRYNEN
+1434 IKNYYRYNEN
-1446 NAALFISITTDQYGR
+1446 NAALFISITDDQYKE
-1461 LMQWFV
+1461 LNNWFTGIG
-1467 DNAKDGDLKL
+1467 DNLKV

-1482 ETNSVSY
+1482 ENASVQY
-1489 YTDMQNSGTPN
+1489 HINEIN
-1500 DQYSKFNMNTFSKDG
+1500 DDNQYNKQYADFSMNIFKENG
-1515 TTYGYYIIEID
+1515 LTYGYYIIEVDI
-1526 VNNTSDLFDIRGLLD
+1526 NNTAELFDIRGLMD
-1541 TDENSSNVVE
+1541 TDENSSNITE

-1565 DVDITTDE
+1565 GIDITTDN

-1580 IFKQLCPFLYINILS
+1580 IFKQLCPFLYVNILGV
-1595 ITSQIETMMS
+1595 TSQIETMMS
-1605 PTAFNL
+1605 PTAFDL

-1618 QTNSSNGSTERTL
+1618 QTNSSNGSNERTL
-1631 TYTKQTIT
+1631 AYTKQTIT

-1662 INNQYNYKFKDMN
+1662 IRNQYNYKFKDMN

-1692 YKDVKLIDEKS
+1692 YKSVKMINEKS
-1703 SYNVYGFT
+1703 SYNIYGFT
-1711 DAPKQHSYNNVIY
+1711 DDPNKHSYNNVIY

-1737 EMINLPL
+1737 EMINLPV
-1744 SISIKASRPYAY
+1744 SISIKANRPYAY
-1756 HELMEVESDEVCIKV
+1756 HELMDAESETVCINV
-1771 FKDYVSSIREFENND
+1771 FKDYVSSLREFNNDD

-1801 SAIGVTFDNTEKV
+1801 NAIGVSFDNTEKI

-1820 INLL
+1820 FNLL

>member
-138 SYFLLKIEL
+138 SYFLLKMEI

-162 ASNSKSNYNY
+162 ASNAKSNYNY

-180 LSKIDDNV
+180 LSNIDDNV

-258 QDVLNSVELERF
+258 QDVLNSVELEKF

-298 DFHSED
+298 DFHAED

-322 ANIMDAGFP
+322 PNIMDAGFP

-379 NYKYREYPSSYLQ
+379 NYKYREYPSAYLQ

-398 INDKLAYDLIFPLG
+398 INDNLAYDLIFPLG

-443 ITDTDVKSKYED
+443 ITDTDVKSNYD
-455 INWADVNGGY
+455 AINWADVNEGY
-465 TYFNSVLYN
+465 AYFNSVLYN

-504 HIYEEDFIKNEI
+504 HIYEEDFIKDEI

-521 AIEYTRTGSE
+521 AIEYSRTGSE

-538 DILDNVANDIENY
+538 DILDNVANDVENY

-570 TELDKVEYEKFAE
+570 VELDDADYNKFAE
-583 SEDDTVDGAGIY
+583 SEDDTVDGTPIY

-619 NSGSE
+619 NSGRE
-624 DALGIYTSSNWKYTA
+624 DKLGIYTSSNWKYTFTK
-639 PGIGDGLTRGVTY
+639 IEDKLTLTRGVTY
-652 KFGDTYNFFTSVED
+652 KFGDTDNFFTSITN
-666 PQNAKPSQYLADTN
+666 PQNAKPNEYLTDTN
-680 YLKRNNEFIN
+680 YQIRKSEFIK
-690 TLYKFFT
+690 TLYKLFT
-697 GESLSSDIAPI
+697 GESLSSDIDLLTI
-708 AINDDFNDDFNND
+708 SDDITVFIN
-721 LITII
+721 II
-726 NDKIKEIFD
+726 NNKIKELFGD
-735 DDTAGLSFIDSNSPN
+735 EAGFSFIENDNSDN
-750 RKSKE
+750 RKTIE

-770 TDEYNDIYLPKD
+770 TDASNDIYLPKD
-782 IFTEDIGFKA
+782 IFTEAIGFKA

-806 IGSEIN
+806 TGSEIN
-812 QNLVDY
+812 QKLVDY
-818 SVNLQYELIEG
+818 SVNLQYKLPE
-829 DANTPPTVKPI
+829 DARDGAQPI
-840 EMPDINDKDYYVEQ
+840 EMPSINSEDYYVEQ
-854 FTRKSPLYINSNVNV
+854 FTRKSPLYINSNMNV
-869 FVPELLG
+869 FVPELVG
-876 SKPSIIKVSEE
+876 SKPTVIEVPE
-887 GQTKIELDIK
+887 GEQTKLEFDIK
-897 PVVVPNADEITNTCS
+897 PVVVPNTEEIANTYS
-912 NMLYLYDWFINA
+912 NMLYLYDWFINGEA
-924 EMYSTDYKSM
+924 YSTDYKSM
-934 YDDIACILDL
+934 YDDIECILDL

-955 ILDQDILNNYIATD
+955 ILDQDILNNYISTD
-969 RNRYNINSLKEPL
+969 TSRYGLPYLKEPL

-1002 TIKKKILDALSQK
+1002 TIKKKILDKLSQK

-1037 YNRTEVGRN
+1037 YNKTDVGRN
-1046 VMLKK
+1046 VMIKK

-1061 VIYADEFEGYNIDDD
+1061 VIYADEFKDEEGNVNYNIDDD

-1091 IYGENYIESDDS
+1091 IYGENYIESADS
-1103 SLARKEFMSYIETA
+1103 SEAREEFMSYIETS

-1130 KMSTISASGVDS
+1130 RMSSISASGEEA

-1155 YEQYKVFELDE
+1155 YEQYKVFELDD

-1173 FMYVDFKDIMKKEGE
+1173 FMYVDFKDIMKKDGE
-1188 DTITDD
+1188 DDITDD
-1194 AALQRYIEQINV
+1194 VALQRYIEQINV
-1206 FDDPEKGAFCREIT
+1206 FDDPEKGAFCRE
-1220 FGKTESDGKIKDI
+1220 FNYYASDEKTSHIVKR
-1233 YTKKVYFNIVEK
+1233 VYFNIVEK
-1245 TEYIKVDE
+1245 TEFIKLDDKLWE
-1253 NIWKLANVD
+1253 LANVD
-1262 DKDQFISVLS
+1262 NETKNLIYALS
-1272 ENNDDYIDLFIY
+1272 DNDDSNYIDLFIY

-1298 TLSTSYI
+1298 TLSTAYI
-1305 DNEKTYYN
+1305 DDTLTYYN
-1313 QLIIEDD
+1313 QVIVTTDANSGEPLYLDD
-1320 TLSINII
+1320 TKVIDNLR
-1327 LSEIV
+1327 LSENTV
-1332 DILSMTQEEIDELD
+1332 FDGKY
-1346 DNAKVYVETIK
+1346 KVYL
-1357 SKIDTLIIGDNSTED
+1357 S
-1372 KYLNYLN
+1372 
-1379 NLIDCSG
+1379 NLIKCSG
-1386 KASALEDTDTMLYP
+1386 KESVLEDTDTMLYP

-1434 TIIKNYYRYNEN
+1434 TIKNYYRYNEN
-1446 NAALFISITTDQYGR
+1446 NAALFITVTADQYNR
-1461 LMQWFV
+1461 LTQWFA
-1467 DNAKDGDLKL
+1467 DNVKDERLKL

-1489 YTDMQNSGTPN
+1489 YTDAQNTGTPN

-1515 TTYGYYIIEID
+1515 TTYGYYIIEVD
-1526 VNNTSDLFDIRGLLD
+1526 VNNTSDLFDIRGLMD
-1541 TDENSSNVVE
+1541 TDENSSNVAE
-1551 IDQIQNLKYITYIN
+1551 IDQIQNLKYITYVNGI
-1565 DVDITTDE
+1565 DITTDE

-1595 ITSQIETMMS
+1595 ITSQIQTMMS

-1618 QTNSSNGSTERTL
+1618 QTSTSNGSAERTL
-1631 TYTKQTIT
+1631 IYTKQTIT

-1692 YKDVKLIDEKS
+1692 YKDVKIIDEKS

-1744 SISIKASRPYAY
+1744 SISIKAARPYAY

-1771 FKDYVSSIREFENND
+1771 FKDYVSSIREFENNN
-1786 QILFLYNKYGVSFKT
+1786 QILFLYNKYKVSFKT

-1820 INLL
+1820 FNLL

>member
-77 TFFDTVFPISVLEMP
+77 IFYDTVFPISVLEMP

-127 PIYIDDPKDIP
+127 PIYIDDAKDIP
-138 SYFLLKIEL
+138 SYFLLKMEI

-162 ASNSKSNYNY
+162 ASNAKSNYNY

-188 AYMNNVD
+188 AYMNND
-195 HTVTYYGIDLL
+195 DRTVTYYGIDLV
-206 NGGFTKTVDATVS
+206 NAGFTKTVDATVS

-240 RNRICMRQSIPLC
+240 RNRICMKQSIPLC

-258 QDVLNSVELERF
+258 QDILNSVELEKF
-270 KFGTVVFSGNYYDSN
+270 KFGTIVFSGNYYDSN
-285 DNKIDWYDYDWDY
+285 DKKIDWYDYDWDY
-298 DFHSED
+298 DFHAED

-322 ANIMDAGFP
+322 PNITDVGFP

-355 LKYSSDEWPYITN
+355 LKYSSDDWPYITN

-398 INDKLAYDLIFPLG
+398 INDKFAYDLIFPLG

-431 IMDNYCLNWFDV
+431 IMDNYCLNWFDIV
-443 ITDTDVKSKYED
+443 TNTDIKGNYTD
-455 INWADVNGGY
+455 INWKDVNGGY
-465 TYFNSVLYN
+465 AYFNSVLYN

-504 HIYEEDFIKNEI
+504 HIYEEDFIKDEI
-516 MFVGN
+516 MFVSN
-521 AIEYTRTGSE
+521 AIEYRTDNFD
-531 STVSVDP
+531 STIAIDSN
-538 DILDNVANDIENY
+538 IFNNVLNGIPNY
-551 TLYKQNAEYNAGI
+551 TLYKQNTDMNASI
-564 KFDQLF
+564 KFNQLF
-570 TELDKVEYEKFAE
+570 VESADQNYTGTK
-583 SEDDTVDGAGIY
+583 Y
-595 VNAHDLGIE
+595 VNMHDLGIE

-611 AKVRDVFG
+611 AKVRDVFK
-619 NSGSE
+619 NHNDNDVKDE
-624 DALGIYTSSNWKYTA
+624 LGIYTSANWKYTTPINSEYA
-639 PGIGDGLTRGVTY
+639 LDRSKTY
-652 KFGDTYNFFTSVED
+652 TFGDTENFFKDLKDTQD
-666 PQNAKPSQYLADTN
+666 IKPKQYLSDSS
-680 YLKRNNEFIN
+680 YLKRKKEFIK

-697 GESLSSDIAPI
+697 GMSISDNTTPLNII
-708 AINDDFNDDFNND
+708 DEIN
-721 LITII
+721 T
-726 NDKIKEIFD
+726 KIKKIFGD
-735 DDTAGLSFIDSNSPN
+735 DKGFNFFDSTTVT
-750 RKSKE
+750 REK
-755 EQFESIIDAFVCASF
+755 QFESIIDAFVCASF
-770 TDEYNDIYLPKD
+770 KDSDGNIYLPEE
-782 IFTEDIGFKA
+782 IFNPDLGFKA
-792 YEQLNVYKGTLLTD
+792 YEQLNIYKGTLIT
-806 IGSEIN
+806 GNGVEIN
-812 QNLVDY
+812 QDLVDY
-818 SVNLQYELIEG
+818 SVNQQYVLDTTETPNKVVKISLG
-829 DANTPPTVKPI
+829 DENTDP
-840 EMPDINDKDYYVEQ
+840 DYYTNLYT
-854 FTRKSPLYINSNVNV
+854 FNSPLYINASSNI
-869 FVPELLG
+869 FVPEVLG
-876 SKPSIIKVSEE
+876 KEPSIKETTVEGGETKV
-887 GQTKIELDIK
+887 ELDID
-897 PVVVPNADEITNTCS
+897 PVVIPNSEESNVTYS
-912 NMLYLYDWFINA
+912 NMLYLYEWFINA
-924 EMYSTDYKSM
+924 ENYSIDYVSM
-934 YDDIACILDL
+934 YDDMNRIHNLLEGD
-944 TTDENK
+944 NK
-950 QNVKY
+950 AKVKY
-955 ILDQDILNNYIATD
+955 ILDIDILNNYSLTD
-969 RNRYNINSLKEPL
+969 YNLYNTGELIKDLPNL
-982 NNYTKSLFFNMELV
+982 TKSLFFNMELI
-996 YAVIYE
+996 YAAMY
-1002 TIKKKILDALSQK
+1002 TIIKERILKALSHTLDRNNKGTQYT
-1015 LNRSDQTTE
+1015 D
-1024 QHSELY
+1024 LY
-1030 LYHPLLN
+1030 IYNPLLN
-1037 YNRTEVGRN
+1037 HNNKEVGKN
-1046 VMLKK
+1046 VMIKK
-1051 GLRYDECTDD
+1051 GLRFDECTDD
-1061 VIYADEFEGYNIDDD
+1061 VIYADEFEEYNIDDD

-1082 YNMHNLLEL
+1082 YNMHNLLKS
-1091 IYGENYIESDDS
+1091 IYPEITDRDS
-1103 SLARKEFMSYIETA
+1103 FIDKIKTS
-1117 TLYGKVVDMTYLK
+1117 TLFGKVVNMEYLK
-1130 KMSTISASGVDS
+1130 RMSSKSASADK
-1142 DFGKVSIPFNRSF
+1142 DAFNNVSIPFNRSF
-1155 YEQYKVFELDE
+1155 YEQYKIFALDE
-1166 DGQMTVR
+1166 NGNMTVR
-1173 FMYVDFKDIMKKEGE
+1173 FMYVDFKDIMKQE
-1188 DTITDD
+1188 DETSIDD
-1194 AALQRYIEQINV
+1194 SEALARYIEQLNV
-1206 FDDPEKGAFCREIT
+1206 YDDPEKGAFCREIT
-1220 FGKTESDGKIKDI
+1220 FGKTGSDGKIKNVYI
-1233 YTKKVYFNIVEK
+1233 KKVYFNIVEK

-1262 DKDQFISVLS
+1262 NKEQFINLLN
-1272 ENNDDYIDLFIY
+1272 ENNNNYIDLFIY
-1284 RPIKDIEFDEKYYN
+1284 RPIKDIEFDEKYYD

-1305 DNEKTYYN
+1305 DTKKTYYN
-1313 QLIIEDD
+1313 QIINKDDKLIIAG
-1320 TLSINII
+1320 NP
-1327 LSEIV
+1327 
-1332 DILSMTQEEIDELD
+1332 
-1346 DNAKVYVETIK
+1346 AP
-1357 SKIDTLIIGDNSTED
+1357 D
-1372 KYLNYLN
+1372 KYLDYLN
-1379 NLIDCSG
+1379 NLIEYSG
-1386 KASALEDTDTMLYP
+1386 NNGHTLLEDTDTMLYP

-1405 FIQDKED
+1405 FIQDREE

-1425 KVDVYFGDG
+1425 KVVVYKNEDE
-1434 TIIKNYYRYNEN
+1434 IKNYYRYNEN
-1446 NAALFISITTDQYGR
+1446 NAALFISVTDDQYKE
-1461 LMQWFV
+1461 LNNWFTGIG
-1467 DNAKDGDLKL
+1467 DNLKV

-1482 ETNSVSY
+1482 ENASVQY
-1489 YTDMQNSGTPN
+1489 HIDEIN
-1500 DQYSKFNMNTFSKDG
+1500 DDNQYNKQYANFNMNIFKENG
-1515 TTYGYYIIEID
+1515 LTYGYYIIEVD
-1526 VNNTSDLFDIRGLLD
+1526 VNNTADLFDIRGLMD

-1565 DVDITTDE
+1565 EIDITTEE

-1580 IFKQLCPFLYINILS
+1580 IFKQLCPFMYVNILG
-1595 ITSQIETMMS
+1595 ITSQIQTMMS

-1618 QTNSSNGSTERTL
+1618 QTDTSNGSDERTL
-1631 TYTKQTIT
+1631 IYTKQTIT

-1692 YKDVKLIDEKS
+1692 YKSVKVINEKS

-1711 DAPKQHSYNNVIY
+1711 DEPNKQSYNNVIY

-1737 EMINLPL
+1737 EMINLPV
-1744 SISIKASRPYAY
+1744 SISIKANRPYAY
-1756 HELMEVESDEVCIKV
+1756 HELMDAESESVCVNI
-1771 FKDYVSSIREFENND
+1771 FKDYVSSIREFNND
-1786 QILFLYNKYGVSFKT
+1786 DQLLFLYNKYGVSFKT
-1801 SAIGVTFDNTEKV
+1801 NTIGVSFDNTEKI

-1820 INLL
+1820 FNLL

>member
-23 LDYNKIKED
+23 LDYNKINED

-71 YTAYSD
+71 YATYSD

-127 PIYIDDPKDIP
+127 PIYIDDSKDIP
-138 SYFLLKIEL
+138 SYFLLKMEI

-162 ASNSKSNYNY
+162 ASNAKSKYNY
-172 IYKYLNKY
+172 IYKYLNTY

-188 AYMNNVD
+188 AYMNNTD

-206 NGGFTKTVDATVS
+206 NGGFTKVVDATVS

-240 RNRICMRQSIPLC
+240 RNRICMKQSIPLC
-253 FYFNV
+253 FYFNI
-258 QDVLNSVELERF
+258 QDILNSAELEKF
-270 KFGTVVFSGNYYDSN
+270 KFGTIVFSGNYYDSN

-298 DFHSED
+298 DFHTED

-322 ANIMDAGFP
+322 PNIMDVGFP

-398 INDKLAYDLIFPLG
+398 INDKFAYDLIFPLG

-431 IMDNYCLNWFDV
+431 IMNNYCLNWFDV
-443 ITDTDVKSKYED
+443 ISDTDVKSNYTD
-455 INWADVNGGY
+455 INWTNVNEGY

-504 HIYEEDFIKNEI
+504 HIYEEAFIKDKI
-516 MFVGN
+516 MFVSN
-521 AIEYTRTGSE
+521 AIEYATDNFD
-531 STVSVDP
+531 STVPVDSN
-538 DILDNVANDIENY
+538 IFNNVVNNVPNY
-551 TLYKQNAEYNAGI
+551 TLYKQNTDMNASI
-564 KFDQLF
+564 KFNQLF
-570 TELDKVEYEKFAE
+570 VESTDPNYTGTK
-583 SEDDTVDGAGIY
+583 Y
-595 VNAHDLGIE
+595 VNMHDLGIE

-619 NSGSE
+619 NS
-624 DALGIYTSSNWKYTA
+624 DKDDTLGIYTSANWKYTT
-639 PGIGDGLTRGVTY
+639 PEGTLDRRQTY
-652 KFGDTYNFFTSVED
+652 TFGDTEFFKNGYDPKTPKTILED
-666 PQNAKPSQYLADTN
+666 ASFIIRK
-680 YLKRNNEFIN
+680 KEFIK
-690 TLYKFFT
+690 TLYKFFN
-697 GESLSSDIAPI
+697 GKSLS
-708 AINDDFNDDFNND
+708 DDKDP
-721 LITII
+721 LTII
-726 NDKIKEIFD
+726 DDKFINTIDSKIKEVFKD
-735 DDTAGLSFIDSNSPN
+735 DDKGFNFFDSTTVT
-750 RKSKE
+750 REK
-755 EQFESIIDAFVCASF
+755 QFESIIDAFVCASF
-770 TDEYNDIYLPKD
+770 KDSTGNIYLPEE
-782 IFTEDIGFKA
+782 IFNPDLGFKA
-792 YEQLNVYKGTLLTD
+792 YEQLNIYKGALIT
-806 IGSEIN
+806 GNSSEIN
-812 QNLVDY
+812 QDLVDY
-818 SVNLQYELIEG
+818 SVNLRYSLEQTENSYKIVKRTLADE
-829 DANTPPTVKPI
+829 NTSP
-840 EMPDINDKDYYVEQ
+840 DYYTQ
-854 FTRKSPLYINSNVNV
+854 LYTFNSPLYINASRNI
-869 FVPELLG
+869 FVPEVLG
-876 SKPSIIKVSEE
+876 KEPSSWKEVHVGDKTKMELIIDPVVIPNSEE
-887 GQTKIELDIK
+887 SNVTY
-897 PVVVPNADEITNTCS
+897 S
-912 NMLYLYDWFINA
+912 NMLYLYEWFINA
-924 EMYSTDYKSM
+924 ENYSIDYVSM
-934 YDDIACILDL
+934 YDDMNIIHNLLDG
-944 TTDENK
+944 DNK
-950 QNVKY
+950 AKVKY
-955 ILDQDILNNYIATD
+955 ILDSDILNNYSMTD
-969 RNRYNINSLKEPL
+969 YNRYNADELIKDFPNLA
-982 NNYTKSLFFNMELV
+982 KSLFFNMELI
-996 YAVIYE
+996 YATMY
-1002 TIKKKILDALSQK
+1002 TMIKEKILDALNQK
-1015 LNRSDQTTE
+1015 LDRTNE
-1024 QHSELY
+1024 GVQHTNLY
-1030 LYHPLLN
+1030 IYNPLLN
-1037 YNRTEVGRN
+1037 HNNKEVGKN
-1046 VMLKK
+1046 VMIKK

-1061 VIYADEFEGYNIDDD
+1061 VIYADEFKDYNIDDD

-1082 YNMHNLLEL
+1082 YNMHNLLKS
-1091 IYGENYIESDDS
+1091 IYPEITDRDTFIDKVKTS
-1103 SLARKEFMSYIETA
+1103 
-1117 TLYGKVVDMTYLK
+1117 TLFGKVVNMEYLK
-1130 KMSTISASGVDS
+1130 KMSSKSASDDS
-1142 DFGKVSIPFNRSF
+1142 NNFNNVSIPFNRSF
-1155 YEQYKVFELDE
+1155 YEQYKVFALDE
-1166 DGQMTVR
+1166 DGNMTVR
-1173 FMYVDFKDIMKKEGE
+1173 FMYVDFKDIMKRSEE
-1188 DTITDD
+1188 ENISDSE
-1194 AALQRYIEQINV
+1194 ALARYIEQLNV
-1206 FDDPEKGAFCREIT
+1206 YDDPEKGAFCREMT
-1220 FGKTESDGKIKDI
+1220 FIKNESDGKIKDTYI
-1233 YTKKVYFNIVEK
+1233 KKIYFNIVEK

-1262 DKDQFISVLS
+1262 NKEQFINLLN
-1272 ENNDDYIDLFIY
+1272 ENNDNYIDLFIY
-1284 RPIKDIEFDEKYYN
+1284 RPIKDIEFDEKYYD

-1305 DNEKTYYN
+1305 DKEKTYYN
-1313 QLIIEDD
+1313 QIIIDDKLGISLPKIKNKLIIDG
-1320 TLSINII
+1320 NP
-1327 LSEIV
+1327 
-1332 DILSMTQEEIDELD
+1332 
-1346 DNAKVYVETIK
+1346 AA
-1357 SKIDTLIIGDNSTED
+1357 D
-1372 KYLNYLN
+1372 KYLDYLG
-1379 NLIDCSG
+1379 NLIKYAGDTG
-1386 KASALEDTDTMLYP
+1386 YNTLLEDTDTMLYP
-1400 CFNSA
+1400 CFNST
-1405 FIQDKED
+1405 FIQDREE

-1425 KVDVYFGDG
+1425 EVTVYDDENNK
-1434 TIIKNYYRYNEN
+1434 IKNYYRYNEN
-1446 NAALFISITTDQYGR
+1446 NAALFISITDDQYKELNERFNNNIG
-1461 LMQWFV
+1461 
-1467 DNAKDGDLKL
+1467 GDLKV

-1482 ETNSVSY
+1482 ENASVQY
-1489 YTDMQNSGTPN
+1489 RINEIN
-1500 DQYSKFNMNTFSKDG
+1500 DDNQYNKQYANFSMNIFKENG
-1515 TTYGYYIIEID
+1515 LTYGYYIIEVD
-1526 VNNTSDLFDIRGLLD
+1526 VNNTAELFDIRGLMD
-1541 TDENSSNVVE
+1541 TDENSSNVVD

-1565 DVDITTDE
+1565 GIDITTDN

-1580 IFKQLCPFLYINILS
+1580 IFKQLCPFLYVNILGV
-1595 ITSQIETMMS
+1595 TSQIETMMS
-1605 PTAFNL
+1605 PTAFDL

-1618 QTNSSNGSTERTL
+1618 QTNSSNGSNERTL
-1631 TYTKQTIT
+1631 AYTKQTIT

-1662 INNQYNYKFKDMN
+1662 IRNQYNYKFKDMN

-1692 YKDVKLIDEKS
+1692 YKSVKMINEKS
-1703 SYNVYGFT
+1703 SYNIYGFT
-1711 DAPKQHSYNNVIY
+1711 NDPNKHSYNNVIY

-1737 EMINLPL
+1737 EMINLPV
-1744 SISIKASRPYAY
+1744 SISIKANRPYAY
-1756 HELMEVESDEVCIKV
+1756 HELMDAESETVCINV
-1771 FKDYVSSIREFENND
+1771 FKDYVSSLREFNNDD

-1801 SAIGVTFDNTEKV
+1801 SAIGVSFDNTEKI

-1820 INLL
+1820 FNLL

>member
-23 LDYNKIKED
+23 LDYNKINED

-71 YTAYSD
+71 YATYSD

-127 PIYIDDPKDIP
+127 PIYIDDSKDIP
-138 SYFLLKIEL
+138 SYFLLKMEI

-162 ASNSKSNYNY
+162 ASNAKSKYNY
-172 IYKYLNKY
+172 IYKYLNTY

-188 AYMNNVD
+188 AYMNNTD

-206 NGGFTKTVDATVS
+206 NGGFTKVVDATVS

-240 RNRICMRQSIPLC
+240 RNRICMKQSIPLC

-258 QDVLNSVELERF
+258 QDVLNSAELEKF
-270 KFGTVVFSGNYYDSN
+270 KFGTIVFSGNYYDSN

-298 DFHSED
+298 DFHTED

-322 ANIMDAGFP
+322 PNIMDVGFP
-331 SFNDTRLTQYQFA
+331 SFNDTRLTQYQLA

-431 IMDNYCLNWFDV
+431 IMNNYCLNWFDV
-443 ITDTDVKSKYED
+443 IPDTDVKSNYAD
-455 INWADVNGGY
+455 INWTNVNEGY

-504 HIYEEDFIKNEI
+504 YIYEEDFIKDKI
-516 MFVGN
+516 LFVSN
-521 AIEYTRTGSE
+521 AIEYATDNFD
-531 STVSVDP
+531 STVPVDSN
-538 DILDNVANDIENY
+538 IFNNVVNNVPNY
-551 TLYKQNAEYNAGI
+551 TLYKQNTDMNASI
-564 KFDQLF
+564 KFNQLF
-570 TELDKVEYEKFAE
+570 VESTDPNYTGTK
-583 SEDDTVDGAGIY
+583 Y
-595 VNAHDLGIE
+595 VNMHDLGIE

-619 NSGSE
+619 NSDE
-624 DALGIYTSSNWKYTA
+624 DDTLGIYRSANWKYTT
-639 PGIGDGLTRGVTY
+639 PVDGTGNYSLDRRQTY
-652 KFGDTYNFFTSVED
+652 TFGDTENFFKD
-666 PQNAKPSQYLADTN
+666 LKDIQDIKPKQYLSDSN
-680 YLKRNNEFIN
+680 YLNRKKEFIKTLYQFFTGKSLSDDKDPLTIIDDEFIN
-690 TLYKFFT
+690 TID
-697 GESLSSDIAPI
+697 S
-708 AINDDFNDDFNND
+708 
-721 LITII
+721 
-726 NDKIKEIFD
+726 KIKEVFKD
-735 DDTAGLSFIDSNSPN
+735 DDKGFNFFDSTTVT
-750 RKSKE
+750 RGK
-755 EQFESIIDAFVCASF
+755 QFESIIDAFVCASF
-770 TDEYNDIYLPKD
+770 KDSTGNIYFPEE
-782 IFTEDIGFKA
+782 IFNPDLGFKA
-792 YEQLNVYKGTLLTD
+792 FEQLNIYKGTLIT
-806 IGSEIN
+806 GNSSEIN
-812 QNLVDY
+812 QDLVDY
-818 SVNLQYELIEG
+818 SVNLRYSLEKTENSYKIVKRTLADE
-829 DANTPPTVKPI
+829 NTAP
-840 EMPDINDKDYYVEQ
+840 DYYTQ
-854 FTRKSPLYINSNVNV
+854 LYTFNSPLYINASRNI
-869 FVPELLG
+869 FVPEVLG
-876 SKPSIIKVSEE
+876 KEPSSWKKVHVGDKTKMELIIDPVVIPNSEE
-887 GQTKIELDIK
+887 SNVTY
-897 PVVVPNADEITNTCS
+897 S
-912 NMLYLYDWFINA
+912 NMLYLYEWFINA
-924 EMYSTDYKSM
+924 ENYSIDYVSM
-934 YDDIACILDL
+934 YDDMNRIHNLLEGD
-944 TTDENK
+944 NK
-950 QNVKY
+950 AKVKY
-955 ILDQDILNNYIATD
+955 ILDSDILNNYSRTD
-969 RNRYNINSLKEPL
+969 LSVYNTTDLIKDFPNL
-982 NNYTKSLFFNMELV
+982 TKSLFFNMELI
-996 YAVIYE
+996 YATMY
-1002 TIKKKILDALSQK
+1002 TMIKEKILDALNQK
-1015 LNRSDQTTE
+1015 LDRTNE
-1024 QHSELY
+1024 GVQHTNLY
-1030 LYHPLLN
+1030 IYNPLLN
-1037 YNRTEVGRN
+1037 HNNKEVGKN
-1046 VMLKK
+1046 VMIKK

-1061 VIYADEFEGYNIDDD
+1061 VIYADEFKDYNIDDD

-1082 YNMHNLLEL
+1082 YNMHNLLKS
-1091 IYGENYIESDDS
+1091 IYPEITDRNTFIDKVKTS
-1103 SLARKEFMSYIETA
+1103 
-1117 TLYGKVVDMTYLK
+1117 TLFGKVVNMEYLK
-1130 KMSTISASGVDS
+1130 RMSSKSASDNPNN
-1142 DFGKVSIPFNRSF
+1142 FNNVSIPFNRSF
-1155 YEQYKVFELDE
+1155 YEQYKVFALDE
-1166 DGQMTVR
+1166 DGNMTVR
-1173 FMYVDFKDIMKKEGE
+1173 FMYVDFKDIMKRSEE
-1188 DTITDD
+1188 ENISDSE
-1194 AALQRYIEQINV
+1194 ALARYIEQLNV
-1206 FDDPEKGAFCREIT
+1206 YDDPEKGAFCREMT
-1220 FGKTESDGKIKDI
+1220 FVKNESDGKIKDTYI
-1233 YTKKVYFNIVEK
+1233 KKIYFNIVEK

-1262 DKDQFISVLS
+1262 NKEQFINLLN
-1272 ENNDDYIDLFIY
+1272 ENNDNYIDLFIY
-1284 RPIKDIEFDEKYYN
+1284 RPIKDIEFDEKYYD

-1305 DNEKTYYN
+1305 DKEKTYYN
-1313 QLIIEDD
+1313 QIIIDD
-1320 TLSINII
+1320 KLGIS
-1327 LSEIV
+1327 LP
-1332 DILSMTQEEIDELD
+1332 
-1346 DNAKVYVETIK
+1346 KIK
-1357 SKIDTLIIGDNSTED
+1357 NKLIIGGNPAAD
-1372 KYLNYLN
+1372 KYLDYLD
-1379 NLIDCSG
+1379 NLMEYSG
-1386 KASALEDTDTMLYP
+1386 VVDAHTLLEDTDTMLYP
-1400 CFNSA
+1400 CFNST
-1405 FIQDKED
+1405 FIQDREE

-1425 KVDVYFGDG
+1425 EVTVYDG
-1434 TIIKNYYRYNEN
+1434 ENNKIKNYYRYNEN
-1446 NAALFISITTDQYGR
+1446 NAALFISVTDDQYKE
-1461 LMQWFV
+1461 LNEWF
-1467 DNAKDGDLKL
+1467 NNNIEGDLKV

-1482 ETNSVSY
+1482 ENASVQY
-1489 YTDMQNSGTPN
+1489 HINEIN
-1500 DQYSKFNMNTFSKDG
+1500 DDNQYNKQYVDFNMNIFKENG
-1515 TTYGYYIIEID
+1515 LTYGYYIIEVDI
-1526 VNNTSDLFDIRGLLD
+1526 NNTAELFDIRGLMD
-1541 TDENSSNVVE
+1541 TDENSSNITE

-1565 DVDITTDE
+1565 GIDITTDN

-1580 IFKQLCPFLYINILS
+1580 IFKQLCPFLYINILGV
-1595 ITSQIETMMS
+1595 TSQIETMMS
-1605 PTAFNL
+1605 PTAFDL

-1618 QTNSSNGSTERTL
+1618 QTNSSNGSNERTL
-1631 TYTKQTIT
+1631 AYTKQTIT

-1662 INNQYNYKFKDMN
+1662 IRNQYNYKFKDMN

-1692 YKDVKLIDEKS
+1692 YKSVKMINEKS
-1703 SYNVYGFT
+1703 SYNIYGFT
-1711 DAPKQHSYNNVIY
+1711 NDPNKHSYNNVIY

-1737 EMINLPL
+1737 EMINLPV
-1744 SISIKASRPYAY
+1744 SISIKATRPYAY
-1756 HELMEVESDEVCIKV
+1756 HELMDAESDNVCINV
-1771 FKDYVSSIREFENND
+1771 FKDYVSSLREFNNDD

-1801 SAIGVTFDNTEKV
+1801 SAIGVSFDNTEKI

-1820 INLL
+1820 FNLL

>member
-23 LDYNKIKED
+23 LDYNKINED

-71 YTAYSD
+71 YATYSD

-127 PIYIDDPKDIP
+127 PIYIDDSKDIP
-138 SYFLLKIEL
+138 SYFLLKMEI

-162 ASNSKSNYNY
+162 ASNAKSKYNY
-172 IYKYLNKY
+172 IYKYLNTY

-188 AYMNNVD
+188 AYMNNTD

-206 NGGFTKTVDATVS
+206 NGGFTKVVDATVS

-240 RNRICMRQSIPLC
+240 RNRICMKQSIPLC

-258 QDVLNSVELERF
+258 QDILNNAELEKF
-270 KFGTVVFSGNYYDSN
+270 KFGTIVFSGNYYDSN

-298 DFHSED
+298 DFHTED

-322 ANIMDAGFP
+322 PNIMDVGFP

-398 INDKLAYDLIFPLG
+398 INDKFAYDLIFPLG

-431 IMDNYCLNWFDV
+431 IMNNYCLNWFDV
-443 ITDTDVKSKYED
+443 ISDTDVKSNYAD
-455 INWADVNGGY
+455 INWTNVNEGY

-504 HIYEEDFIKNEI
+504 HIYEEDFIKDKI
-516 MFVGN
+516 MFVSN
-521 AIEYTRTGSE
+521 AIEYATDNFD
-531 STVSVDP
+531 STVPVDSN
-538 DILDNVANDIENY
+538 IFNNVVNNVPNY
-551 TLYKQNAEYNAGI
+551 TLYKQNTDMNASI
-564 KFDQLF
+564 KFNQLF
-570 TELDKVEYEKFAE
+570 VESTDPNYTGTK
-583 SEDDTVDGAGIY
+583 Y
-595 VNAHDLGIE
+595 VNMHDLGIE

-619 NSGSE
+619 NS
-624 DALGIYTSSNWKYTA
+624 DKYDTLGIYTSANWKYTT
-639 PGIGDGLTRGVTY
+639 PEGTLDRRQTY
-652 KFGDTYNFFTSVED
+652 TFGDTEFFKNGYDPKTPKTILED
-666 PQNAKPSQYLADTN
+666 ASFIIRK
-680 YLKRNNEFIN
+680 KEFIK
-690 TLYKFFT
+690 TLYKFFN
-697 GESLSSDIAPI
+697 GKSLS
-708 AINDDFNDDFNND
+708 DDKDP
-721 LITII
+721 LTII
-726 NDKIKEIFD
+726 DDKFINIIDSKIKEVFKD
-735 DDTAGLSFIDSNSPN
+735 DDKGFNFFDSTTVT
-750 RKSKE
+750 REK
-755 EQFESIIDAFVCASF
+755 QFESIIDAFVCASF
-770 TDEYNDIYLPKD
+770 KDSTGNIYLPEE
-782 IFTEDIGFKA
+782 IFNPDLGFKA
-792 YEQLNVYKGTLLTD
+792 YEQLNIYKGALIT
-806 IGSEIN
+806 GNSSEIN
-812 QNLVDY
+812 QDLVDY
-818 SVNLQYELIEG
+818 SVNLRYSLVKTENSYKIVKRTLADE
-829 DANTPPTVKPI
+829 NTAP
-840 EMPDINDKDYYVEQ
+840 DYYTQ
-854 FTRKSPLYINSNVNV
+854 LYTFNSPLYINASRNI
-869 FVPELLG
+869 FVPEVLG
-876 SKPSIIKVSEE
+876 KEPSSWKEVHVGDKTKMELIIDPVVIPNSEE
-887 GQTKIELDIK
+887 SNVTY
-897 PVVVPNADEITNTCS
+897 S
-912 NMLYLYDWFINA
+912 NMLYLYEWFINA
-924 EMYSTDYKSM
+924 ENYSIDYVSM
-934 YDDIACILDL
+934 YDDMNRIHNLLEGD
-944 TTDENK
+944 NK
-950 QNVKY
+950 AKVKY
-955 ILDQDILNNYIATD
+955 ILDSDILNNYSRTD
-969 RNRYNINSLKEPL
+969 LFVYNTTDLIKDFPNL
-982 NNYTKSLFFNMELV
+982 TKSLFFNMELI
-996 YAVIYE
+996 YATMY
-1002 TIKKKILDALSQK
+1002 TMIKEKILDTLNQK
-1015 LNRSDQTTE
+1015 LDRTNKGV
-1024 QHSELY
+1024 QHTNLY
-1030 LYHPLLN
+1030 IYNPLLN
-1037 YNRTEVGRN
+1037 HNNKEVGKN
-1046 VMLKK
+1046 VMIKK

-1061 VIYADEFEGYNIDDD
+1061 VIYADEFKAYNIDDD

-1082 YNMHNLLEL
+1082 YNMHNLLKS
-1091 IYGENYIESDDS
+1091 IYPEITDRNTFIDKVKTS
-1103 SLARKEFMSYIETA
+1103 
-1117 TLYGKVVDMTYLK
+1117 TLLGKVVNMKYLK
-1130 KMSTISASGVDS
+1130 RMSSKSASD
-1142 DFGKVSIPFNRSF
+1142 DPNNFNNVSIPFNRSF
-1155 YEQYKVFELDE
+1155 YEQYKVFALDE
-1166 DGQMTVR
+1166 DGNMTVR
-1173 FMYVDFKDIMKKEGE
+1173 FMYVDFKDIMKRKNESSISDSE
-1188 DTITDD
+1188 
-1194 AALQRYIEQINV
+1194 ALSRYIEQLNV
-1206 FDDPEKGAFCREIT
+1206 YDDPEKGAFCREIT
-1220 FGKTESDGKIKDI
+1220 FGKTGSDSKIKDV
-1233 YTKKVYFNIVEK
+1233 YVKKVYFNIVEK

-1262 DKDQFISVLS
+1262 NKEQFINLLN
-1272 ENNDDYIDLFIY
+1272 ENNDNYIDLFIY
-1284 RPIKDIEFDEKYYN
+1284 RPIKDIEFDEKYYD

-1305 DNEKTYYN
+1305 DKEKTYYN
-1313 QLIIEDD
+1313 QIIIEDD
-1320 TLSINII
+1320 KLGINITLPEIIYI
-1327 LSEIV
+1327 LSLTETEIE
-1332 DILSMTQEEIDELD
+1332 DLD
-1346 DNAKVYVETIK
+1346 DNTKAYVQSIK
-1357 SKIDTLIIGDNSTED
+1357 SKIDKLTIGDNTAAD
-1372 KYLNYLN
+1372 KYFTYLD
-1379 NLIDCSG
+1379 NLMEYSG
-1386 KASALEDTDTMLYP
+1386 VVNTHTLLEDTDTMLYP
-1400 CFNSA
+1400 CFNST
-1405 FIQDKED
+1405 FIQDREE

-1425 KVDVYFGDG
+1425 KVTVYDGDNNK
-1434 TIIKNYYRYNEN
+1434 IKNYYRYNEN
-1446 NAALFISITTDQYGR
+1446 NAALFISVTDDQYKE
-1461 LMQWFV
+1461 LNKWFTGTG
-1467 DNAKDGDLKL
+1467 DNLKV

-1482 ETNSVSY
+1482 ENASVQY
-1489 YTDMQNSGTPN
+1489 HIDEIN
-1500 DQYSKFNMNTFSKDG
+1500 DDNQYNKQYADFNMNIFKENG
-1515 TTYGYYIIEID
+1515 LTYGYYIIEVD
-1526 VNNTSDLFDIRGLLD
+1526 VNNTAELFDIRGLMD

-1565 DVDITTDE
+1565 GIDITTDN

-1580 IFKQLCPFLYINILS
+1580 IFKQLCPFLYVNILGV
-1595 ITSQIETMMS
+1595 TSQIETMMS
-1605 PTAFNL
+1605 PTAFDL

-1618 QTNSSNGSTERTL
+1618 QTNSSNGSNERTL
-1631 TYTKQTIT
+1631 AYTKQTIT

-1662 INNQYNYKFKDMN
+1662 IRNQYNYKFKDMN

-1692 YKDVKLIDEKS
+1692 YKSVKMINEKS
-1703 SYNVYGFT
+1703 SYNIYGFT
-1711 DAPKQHSYNNVIY
+1711 NDPNKHSYNNVIY

-1737 EMINLPL
+1737 EMINLPV
-1744 SISIKASRPYAY
+1744 SISIKANRPYAY
-1756 HELMEVESDEVCIKV
+1756 HELMDAESETVCINV
-1771 FKDYVSSIREFENND
+1771 FKDYVSSLREFNNDD

-1801 SAIGVTFDNTEKV
+1801 SAIGVSFDNTEKI

-1820 INLL
+1820 FNLL

>member
-71 YTAYSD
+71 YAAYSD

-92 ILDETQIFKNRNTD
+92 ILDDTQIFKNRNTD

-138 SYFLLKIEL
+138 SYFLLKIEI

-162 ASNSKSNYNY
+162 ASNAKSKYNY
-172 IYKYLNKY
+172 IYKYLNTY

-188 AYMNNVD
+188 AYMNNAD

-206 NGGFTKTVDATVS
+206 NGGFTKVVDATVS

-258 QDVLNSVELERF
+258 QDILNSAELEKF
-270 KFGTVVFSGNYYDSN
+270 KFGTIVFSGNYYDSN

-298 DFHSED
+298 DFHTED

-322 ANIMDAGFP
+322 PNIMDVGFP

-355 LKYSSDEWPYITN
+355 LKYSSDDWPYITN

-398 INDKLAYDLIFPLG
+398 INDKFAYDLIFPLG

-431 IMDNYCLNWFDV
+431 IMNNYCLNWFDV
-443 ITDTDVKSKYED
+443 IPDTDVKSNYTG
-455 INWADVNGGY
+455 INWTNVNEGY

-504 HIYEEDFIKNEI
+504 HIYEEDFIKDKI
-516 MFVGN
+516 MFVSN
-521 AIEYTRTGSE
+521 AIEYTTDNFD
-531 STVSVDP
+531 STIAIDSN
-538 DILDNVANDIENY
+538 IFNNVVNNVPNY
-551 TLYKQNAEYNAGI
+551 TLYKQNTDMNASI
-564 KFDQLF
+564 KFNQLF
-570 TELDKVEYEKFAE
+570 VESTDPNYTGTK
-583 SEDDTVDGAGIY
+583 Y
-595 VNAHDLGIE
+595 VNMHYLGIE

-619 NSGSE
+619 NS
-624 DALGIYTSSNWKYTA
+624 DKDDTLGIYTSANWKYTT
-639 PGIGDGLTRGVTY
+639 PINSKYDLDRSKTY
-652 KFGDTYNFFTSVED
+652 TFGDTEFFKNGYDPKTPKTILED
-666 PQNAKPSQYLADTN
+666 ESFINRK
-680 YLKRNNEFIN
+680 KEFIN
-690 TLYKFFT
+690 TLYKFFNVNP
-697 GESLSSDIAPI
+697 SSDNN
-708 AINDDFNDDFNND
+708 INSG
-721 LITII
+721 I
-726 NDKIKEIFD
+726 
-735 DDTAGLSFIDSNSPN
+735 IDSINN
-750 RKSKE
+750 KVKE
-755 EQFESIIDAFVCASF
+755 VFGEDKGFNFFNPSTVSVEKQFESIIDAFVCASF
-770 TDEYNDIYLPKD
+770 KDSTGNIYLPKE
-782 IFTEDIGFKA
+782 IFNSNIGFKA
-792 YEQLNVYKGTLLTD
+792 YEQLNTYKGTLIT
-806 IGSEIN
+806 GNSSEIN
-812 QNLVDY
+812 QDLVDY
-818 SVNLQYELIEG
+818 SVNLRYSLEKTENSYKIVKRTLADE
-829 DANTPPTVKPI
+829 NTA
-840 EMPDINDKDYYVEQ
+840 KDYYTQ
-854 FTRKSPLYINSNVNV
+854 LYTFNSPLYINASSNI

-876 SKPSIIKVSEE
+876 KKPSSWKEVHVGDETKGELIIDPVVIPNSEE
-887 GQTKIELDIK
+887 SNVTY
-897 PVVVPNADEITNTCS
+897 S
-912 NMLYLYDWFINA
+912 NMLYLYEWFINA
-924 EMYSTDYKSM
+924 EEYSTDYKSM
-934 YDDIACILDL
+934 YDDMNRIHNLLNGD
-944 TTDENK
+944 NK
-950 QNVKY
+950 AKVKY
-955 ILDQDILNNYIATD
+955 ILDIDILNNYSMTD
-969 RNRYNINSLKEPL
+969 YNRYNTGELIKDLPNLA
-982 NNYTKSLFFNMELV
+982 KSLFFNMELI
-996 YAVIYE
+996 YATMY
-1002 TIKKKILDALSQK
+1002 TMIKEKILDALNQK
-1015 LNRSDQTTE
+1015 IDRTDE
-1024 QHSELY
+1024 GVQHTNLY
-1030 LYHPLLN
+1030 IYNPLLN
-1037 YNRTEVGRN
+1037 HNNKEVGKN
-1046 VMLKK
+1046 VMIKK
-1051 GLRYDECTDD
+1051 GLRFDECTDA
-1061 VIYADEFEGYNIDDD
+1061 VIYADEFEDYNIDDD

-1082 YNMHNLLEL
+1082 YNMHNLLKS
-1091 IYGENYIESDDS
+1091 IYPEITDRNTFIDKVKTS
-1103 SLARKEFMSYIETA
+1103 
-1117 TLYGKVVDMTYLK
+1117 TLFGKVVDMEYLK
-1130 KMSTISASGVDS
+1130 KMSSKSASEDPN
-1142 DFGKVSIPFNRSF
+1142 DFNNVSIPFNRSF
-1155 YEQYKVFELDE
+1155 YEQYKVFALDE
-1166 DGQMTVR
+1166 DGNMTVR
-1173 FMYVDFKDIMKKEGE
+1173 FMYVDFKDIMKRSEE
-1188 DTITDD
+1188 ENISDSE
-1194 AALQRYIEQINV
+1194 ALSRYIEQLNV
-1206 FDDPEKGAFCREIT
+1206 YDDPEKGAFCREIT
-1220 FGKTESDGKIKDI
+1220 FGKTESDGKIKDTYI
-1233 YTKKVYFNIVEK
+1233 KKIYFNIVEK

-1262 DKDQFISVLS
+1262 NKEQFINLLN
-1272 ENNDDYIDLFIY
+1272 ENNDNYIDLFIY
-1284 RPIKDIEFDEKYYN
+1284 RPIKDIEFDEKYYD

-1305 DNEKTYYN
+1305 DDKKTYYN
-1313 QLIIEDD
+1313 QIIIDD
-1320 TLSINII
+1320 KLNIS
-1327 LSEIV
+1327 LP
-1332 DILSMTQEEIDELD
+1332 
-1346 DNAKVYVETIK
+1346 KIK
-1357 SKIDTLIIGDNSTED
+1357 DKLIIGDNPAAD
-1372 KYLNYLN
+1372 KYLDYLD
-1379 NLIDCSG
+1379 NLIKYSG
-1386 KASALEDTDTMLYP
+1386 VVDTHTLLEDTDTMLYP
-1400 CFNSA
+1400 CFNST
-1405 FIQDKED
+1405 FIQDREE

-1425 KVDVYFGDG
+1425 EVTVYDSEN
-1434 TIIKNYYRYNEN
+1434 TKIKNYYRYNEN
-1446 NAALFISITTDQYGR
+1446 NAALFISVTDDQYKE
-1461 LMQWFV
+1461 LDKWF
-1467 DNAKDGDLKL
+1467 DNNIGSDLKV

-1482 ETNSVSY
+1482 ENSSVQY
-1489 YTDMQNSGTPN
+1489 HINEIN
-1500 DQYSKFNMNTFSKDG
+1500 DDNQYNKQYVDFNMNIFKENG
-1515 TTYGYYIIEID
+1515 LTYGYYIIEVD
-1526 VNNTSDLFDIRGLLD
+1526 VNNTADLFDIRGLMD

-1565 DVDITTDE
+1565 GIDITTE
-1573 GKKYLQT
+1573 AGKKYLQT
-1580 IFKQLCPFLYINILS
+1580 IFKQICPFLYVNILGV
-1595 ITSQIETMMS
+1595 TSQIETMMS

-1618 QTNSSNGSTERTL
+1618 QTNSSNGSNEHTL

-1662 INNQYNYKFKDMN
+1662 IRNQYNYKFKDMN

-1692 YKDVKLIDEKS
+1692 YKSVKMINEKS
-1703 SYNVYGFT
+1703 SYNIYGFT
-1711 DAPKQHSYNNVIY
+1711 NDPNKQSYNNVIY
-1724 TYTPIEHK
+1724 KYTPIEHK

-1737 EMINLPL
+1737 EMINLPV
-1744 SISIKASRPYAY
+1744 SISIKANRPYAY
-1756 HELMEVESDEVCIKV
+1756 HELMDAESETVCINV
-1771 FKDYVSSIREFENND
+1771 FKDYVLSLREFNNDD

-1801 SAIGVTFDNTEKV
+1801 NAIGVSFDNTEKI

-1820 INLL
+1820 FNLL

>member
-71 YTAYSD
+71 YATYSD
-77 TFFDTVFPISVLEMP
+77 IFFDTVFPISVLEMP
-92 ILDETQIFKNRNTD
+92 MLDETQVFKNRNTD

-138 SYFLLKIEL
+138 SYFLLKMEI

-188 AYMNNVD
+188 AYMNND
-195 HTVTYYGIDLL
+195 DRTVTYYGIDLL
-206 NGGFTKTVDATVS
+206 NGGFTKTIDATVS

-258 QDVLNSVELERF
+258 QDILNSVELEKF

-298 DFHSED
+298 DFHAED

-322 ANIMDAGFP
+322 PNIMDSGFP

-398 INDKLAYDLIFPLG
+398 INDKFAYDLIFPLG
-412 TDKEKYDKINSRS
+412 TDKEKYDAINSRS

-443 ITDTDVKSKYED
+443 VTTTDIQSNYTD
-455 INWADVNGGY
+455 INWKDVNGGY

-521 AIEYTRTGSE
+521 AIKYATPE
-531 STVSVDP
+531 SDSIIAVDSNIFNN
-538 DILDNVANDIENY
+538 ILNNVPNY
-551 TLYKQNAEYNAGI
+551 TLYKQDTDMNADI
-564 KFDQLF
+564 KFNQLF
-570 TELDKVEYEKFAE
+570 VESTDPNYTGTK
-583 SEDDTVDGAGIY
+583 Y
-595 VNAHDLGIE
+595 VNMHDLGIE

-619 NSGSE
+619 NSDEGDE
-624 DALGIYTSSNWKYTA
+624 LGIYTSANWKYTT
-639 PGIGDGLTRGVTY
+639 PINSKYNLDRSRTY
-652 KFGDTYNFFTSVED
+652 TFGDTEKFFKD
-666 PQNAKPSQYLADTN
+666 LKDIQDIKPKQYLSDSS
-680 YLKRNNEFIN
+680 YLKRKKEFVK
-690 TLYKFFT
+690 TLDKFFRDDST
-697 GESLSSDIAPI
+697 SD
-708 AINDDFNDDFNND
+708 DKD
-721 LITII
+721 LLTVI
-726 NDKIKEIFD
+726 NDKIKEVFGSKDKGFNFFD
-735 DDTAGLSFIDSNSPN
+735 SSTVT
-750 RKSKE
+750 KE
-755 EQFESIIDAFVCASF
+755 KQFESIIDAFVCASF
-770 TDEYNDIYLPKD
+770 KDSTGNIYLPEE
-782 IFTEDIGFKA
+782 IFNSDLGFRA
-792 YEQLNVYKGTLLTD
+792 YEQLNTYKGTLIT
-806 IGSEIN
+806 GNGVEIN
-812 QNLVDY
+812 QDLVDY
-818 SVNLQYELIEG
+818 SVNLQYKIEPTEKSSTVVKINLP
-829 DANTPPTVKPI
+829 DQNTSA
-840 EMPDINDKDYYVEQ
+840 DYYTQ
-854 FTRKSPLYINSNVNV
+854 LYTLNSPLYINASSNI
-869 FVPELLG
+869 FVPEELG
-876 SKPSIIKVSEE
+876 KKPSIKETSVDVGE
-887 GQTKIELDIK
+887 TKIELDID
-897 PVVVPNADEITNTCS
+897 PVVIPNSEEINVTYS
-912 NMLYLYDWFINA
+912 NMLYLYEWFINA
-924 EMYSTDYKSM
+924 ENYSVDYVSM
-934 YDDIACILDL
+934 YDDMNRIHNLLEDDNRA
-944 TTDENK
+944 
-950 QNVKY
+950 NVKY
-955 ILDQDILNNYIATD
+955 ILDIEILNNYSRTD
-969 RNRYNINSLKEPL
+969 YNTYNTKELIKDFPNL
-982 NNYTKSLFFNMELV
+982 TKSLFFNMELI
-996 YAVIYE
+996 YAAMY
-1002 TIKKKILDALSQK
+1002 TIIKNRILGALSQT
-1015 LNRSDQTTE
+1015 LDRSVLTP
-1024 QHSELY
+1024 QHTNLY
-1030 LYHPLLN
+1030 IYNPLLN
-1037 YNRTEVGRN
+1037 HNNKEVGKN
-1046 VMLKK
+1046 VMIKK

-1061 VIYADEFEGYNIDDD
+1061 VIYANEFDKYNIDDN

-1082 YNMHNLLEL
+1082 YNMHNLLKL
-1091 IYGENYIESDDS
+1091 IYPDEITDRPSFIDKIKTS
-1103 SLARKEFMSYIETA
+1103 
-1117 TLYGKVVDMTYLK
+1117 TLFGKVVDMQYLK
-1130 KMSTISASGVDS
+1130 RMASVSAKD
-1142 DFGKVSIPFNRSF
+1142 DNFGNVSIPFNRTF
-1155 YEQYKVFELDE
+1155 YEQYKVFALDD
-1166 DGQMTVR
+1166 DGNMTVR
-1173 FMYVDFKDIMKKEGE
+1173 FMYVDFKDIMKRE
-1188 DTITDD
+1188 DEDNISDSE
-1194 AALQRYIEQINV
+1194 ALARYVEQLNV
-1206 FDDPEKGAFCREIT
+1206 YDDPEKGAFCREIT
-1220 FGKTESDGKIKDI
+1220 FGKTGSDGKIKDI
-1233 YTKKVYFNIVEK
+1233 YIKKVYFNIVEK

-1262 DKDQFISVLS
+1262 NKEQFINLLN
-1272 ENNDDYIDLFIY
+1272 ENNDNYIDLFIY

-1305 DNEKTYYN
+1305 DTKKTYYN
-1313 QLIIEDD
+1313 QILIEKPG
-1320 TLSINII
+1320 INIA

-1332 DILSMTQEEIDELD
+1332 DILSLTEEEIKDLD
-1346 DNAKVYVETIK
+1346 NNIKAYVQSIK
-1357 SKIDTLIIGDNSTED
+1357 SKIDKLIVGDNPAAGKYLEYLSNLIKYSGIIGNT
-1372 KYLNYLN
+1372 L
-1379 NLIDCSG
+1379 
-1386 KASALEDTDTMLYP
+1386 LEDTDTMLYP

-1405 FIQDKED
+1405 FIQDREE

-1425 KVDVYFGDG
+1425 EVTVYG
-1434 TIIKNYYRYNEN
+1434 TENKEIKNYYRYNEN
-1446 NAALFISITTDQYGR
+1446 NSSLFISVADDQYKE
-1461 LMQWFV
+1461 LNKWFK
-1467 DNAKDGDLKL
+1467 NNIGSDLKI

-1482 ETNSVSY
+1482 ENASVQY
-1489 YTDMQNSGTPN
+1489 HIDEIN
-1500 DQYSKFNMNTFSKDG
+1500 DNNQYNKQYANFNINIFKENEL
-1515 TTYGYYIIEID
+1515 TYGYYIIEVD

-1541 TDENSSNVVE
+1541 TDENSSNVAEV
-1551 IDQIQNLKYITYIN
+1551 DQIQNLKYITYIN
-1565 DVDITTDE
+1565 EIDITTE
-1573 GKKYLQT
+1573 AGKKYLQT
-1580 IFKQLCPFLYINILS
+1580 IFKQLCPFLYVNILS
-1595 ITSQIETMMS
+1595 ITSQIQTMMS

-1618 QTNSSNGSTERTL
+1618 QTDTSNGSDERTL
-1631 TYTKQTIT
+1631 IYTKQTIT

-1680 TGKFN
+1680 TGRFN
-1685 SIGDTVI
+1685 SLGDTVI
-1692 YKDVKLIDEKS
+1692 YKSVKMINEKS

-1711 DAPKQHSYNNVIY
+1711 DKPNKQSYNNVIY

-1737 EMINLPL
+1737 EMINLPV
-1744 SISIKASRPYAY
+1744 SISIKANRPYAY
-1756 HELMEVESDEVCIKV
+1756 HELMDAESENVCINV
-1771 FKDYVSSIREFENND
+1771 FKDYVSSIREFNND
-1786 QILFLYNKYGVSFKT
+1786 DQLLFLYNKYGVSFKT
-1801 SAIGVTFDNTEKV
+1801 TVIGVSFDNTEKI

-1820 INLL
+1820 FNLL

>member
-92 ILDETQIFKNRNTD
+92 ILDETQVFKNRNTD

-127 PIYIDDPKDIP
+127 PIYIDDSKDIP
-138 SYFLLKIEL
+138 SYFLLKMEI
-147 SAKRASITKY
+147 SAKRAHITKY

-162 ASNSKSNYNY
+162 ASNAKSNYNY
-172 IYKYLNKY
+172 IYKYLNTY

-188 AYMNNVD
+188 AYMNNAD
-195 HTVTYYGIDLL
+195 RTVTYYGIDLL
-206 NGGFTKTVDATVS
+206 NGGFTKVVDATVS

-258 QDVLNSVELERF
+258 QDILNSAELEKF
-270 KFGTVVFSGNYYDSN
+270 KFGTIVFSGNYYDSN

-322 ANIMDAGFP
+322 SNIMDAGFP

-344 NKLSISFTRWK
+344 NKLSVSFTRWK

-398 INDKLAYDLIFPLG
+398 INDKFAYDLIFPLG

-443 ITDTDVKSKYED
+443 IPNTDIKSNYTS
-455 INWADVNGGY
+455 INWSDVNGGY
-465 TYFNSVLYN
+465 AYFNSVLYN

-496 LLYPNTSE
+496 LLYPNTTE
-504 HIYEEDFIKNEI
+504 HIYTEDFIKDEI
-516 MFVGN
+516 MFVSN
-521 AIEYTRTGSE
+521 AIEYTTGTSE
-531 STVSVDP
+531 STVPVDP
-538 DILDNVANDIENY
+538 NIFNNIVNNVPNY
-551 TLYKQNAEYNAGI
+551 TLYKQNTDNNANI
-564 KFDQLF
+564 KFNQLF
-570 TELDKVEYEKFAE
+570 VE
-583 SEDDTVDGAGIY
+583 STDTNYNGTKY
-595 VNAHDLGIE
+595 VNMHDLGIE
-604 YHDLNAY
+604 YHDLNTY
-611 AKVRDVFG
+611 VKVRDAFG
-619 NSGSE
+619 NSDEE
-624 DALGIYTSSNWKYTA
+624 DTLGIYTSSNWKYTTPEGA
-639 PGIGDGLTRGVTY
+639 LDRRQTY
-652 KFGDTYNFFTSVED
+652 AFGDTEFFKNGYDPETPKTILED
-666 PQNAKPSQYLADTN
+666 ESFISRK
-680 YLKRNNEFIN
+680 KEFIK
-690 TLYKFFT
+690 TLYKFFNV
-697 GESLSSDIAPI
+697 ESSPNDT
-708 AINDDFNDDFNND
+708 INSFIIDSINN
-721 LITII
+721 
-726 NDKIKEIFD
+726 KIKEIF
-735 DDTAGLSFIDSNSPN
+735 GENKGFNFFDSSTVT
-750 RKSKE
+750 REK
-755 EQFESIIDAFVCASF
+755 QFESIIDAFVCASF
-770 TDEYNDIYLPKD
+770 KDSTGNIYLPEE
-782 IFTEDIGFKA
+782 IFNSNLGFKA
-792 YEQLNVYKGTLLTD
+792 YEQLNTYKGTF
-806 IGSEIN
+806 IIGNGSEIN
-812 QNLVDY
+812 QDLVDY
-818 SVNLQYELIEG
+818 SVNLRYSLEKTENSYKVVERTLADE
-829 DANTPPTVKPI
+829 NTA
-840 EMPDINDKDYYVEQ
+840 KDYYTQ
-854 FTRKSPLYINSNVNV
+854 LYTFNSPLYINASSNI

-876 SKPSIIKVSEE
+876 KKPSSWKEVRNGSETKMELIIDPVTIPNSEE
-887 GQTKIELDIK
+887 ISVTY
-897 PVVVPNADEITNTCS
+897 S
-912 NMLYLYDWFINA
+912 NMLYLYEWFINA
-924 EMYSTDYKSM
+924 EEYSTDYISM
-934 YDDIACILDL
+934 YDDMNRIHNLLDG
-944 TTDENK
+944 DNK
-950 QNVKY
+950 VNVKY
-955 ILDQDILNNYIATD
+955 ILDSDILNNYSMTD
-969 RNRYNINSLKEPL
+969 YNRYNTSELFKDFPNL
-982 NNYTKSLFFNMELV
+982 TKSLFFNMELI
-996 YAVIYE
+996 YAAMY
-1002 TIKKKILDALSQK
+1002 TMIKEKILDALNQK
-1015 LNRSDQTTE
+1015 LDRVVDDV
-1024 QHSELY
+1024 QHTDLY
-1030 LYHPLLN
+1030 IYNPLLN
-1037 YNRTEVGRN
+1037 YNSTEVGKN
-1046 VMLKK
+1046 VMIKK
-1051 GLRYDECTDD
+1051 GLRYDECTDA
-1061 VIYADEFEGYNIDDD
+1061 VIYADEFNEYDIDDD

-1082 YNMHNLLEL
+1082 YNMHNLLKL
-1091 IYGENYIESDDS
+1091 IYPDQITNRGSFIDKIKTS
-1103 SLARKEFMSYIETA
+1103 
-1117 TLYGKVVDMTYLK
+1117 TLFGKVVDMEYLK
-1130 KMSTISASGVDS
+1130 KMASISASGEDTN
-1142 DFGKVSIPFNRSF
+1142 FGKVSIPFDRTF
-1155 YEQYKVFELDE
+1155 YEQYKVFALDE
-1166 DGQMTVR
+1166 DGNMTVR
-1173 FMYVDFKDIMKKEGE
+1173 FMYVDFKDIMKQSE
-1188 DTITDD
+1188 TDD
-1194 AALQRYIEQINV
+1194 INDSEALQRYIEQLNV
-1206 FDDPEKGAFCREIT
+1206 YDDPEKGAFCRELEFEGSANNILY
-1220 FGKTESDGKIKDI
+1220 KKI
-1233 YTKKVYFNIVEK
+1233 YFNIVEK

-1262 DKDQFISVLS
+1262 NKEQFIRLLK
-1272 ENNDDYIDLFIY
+1272 ENNDDYVDLFIY

-1298 TLSTSYI
+1298 TLSASYI
-1305 DNEKTYYN
+1305 DDKKTYYD
-1313 QLIIEDD
+1313 QIIID
-1320 TLSINII
+1320 SIK
-1327 LSEIV
+1327 LSEIK
-1332 DILSMTQEEIDELD
+1332 D
-1346 DNAKVYVETIK
+1346 K
-1357 SKIDTLIIGDNSTED
+1357 LIIGENTEIIRR
-1372 KYLNYLN
+1372 KYKTYLE
-1379 NLIDCSG
+1379 NLINYSG
-1386 KASALEDTDTMLYP
+1386 NSAHTVLADTDTMLYP
-1400 CFNSA
+1400 CFNST
-1405 FIQDKED
+1405 FIQDREE

-1425 KVDVYFGDG
+1425 KVVVYNDNDE
-1434 TIIKNYYRYNEN
+1434 IKNYYRYNEN
-1446 NAALFISITTDQYGR
+1446 NAALFISVTDDQYKE
-1461 LMQWFV
+1461 LNDWFNNNGSV
-1467 DNAKDGDLKL
+1467 LKV

-1482 ETNSVSY
+1482 ENTGVMYRVDETN
-1489 YTDMQNSGTPN
+1489 DNN
-1500 DQYSKFNMNTFSKDG
+1500 QYNKQYVNFNMNTFKANG
-1515 TTYGYYIIEID
+1515 LTYGYYIIEVD
-1526 VNNTSDLFDIRGLLD
+1526 VNNTADLFDIRGLMD

-1565 DVDITTDE
+1565 GIDITTDK

-1580 IFKQLCPFLYINILS
+1580 IFKQLCPFLYVNILG
-1595 ITSQIETMMS
+1595 ITSQIQTMMS

-1618 QTNSSNGSTERTL
+1618 QTNSSNGSNERTL

-1662 INNQYNYKFKDMN
+1662 IRNQYNYKFKDMN

-1685 SIGDTVI
+1685 SLGDTVI
-1692 YKDVKLIDEKS
+1692 YKSVKMINEKS

-1711 DAPKQHSYNNVIY
+1711 DDPNKHSYNNVIY

-1737 EMINLPL
+1737 EMINLPV
-1744 SISIKASRPYAY
+1744 SISIKANRPYAY
-1756 HELMEVESDEVCIKV
+1756 HELMDAESDNVCINV
-1771 FKDYVSSIREFENND
+1771 FKDYVSSLREFNNDD

-1801 SAIGVTFDNTEKV
+1801 SAIGVSFDNTEKI

-1820 INLL
+1820 FNLL

>member
-71 YTAYSD
+71 YAAYSD

-92 ILDETQIFKNRNTD
+92 ILDETQVFKNRNTD

-127 PIYIDDPKDIP
+127 PIYIDDSKDIP
-138 SYFLLKIEL
+138 SYFLLKIEIT
-147 SAKRASITKY
+147 AKRAHITKY

-162 ASNSKSNYNY
+162 ASNAKSNYNY
-172 IYKYLNKY
+172 IYKYLNTY

-188 AYMNNVD
+188 AYVNNAD

-206 NGGFTKTVDATVS
+206 NGGFTKVVDATVS

-258 QDVLNSVELERF
+258 QDILNSAELEKF
-270 KFGTVVFSGNYYDSN
+270 KFGTIVFSGNYYDSN

-322 ANIMDAGFP
+322 SNIMDAGFP

-344 NKLSISFTRWK
+344 NKLSVSFTRWK

-443 ITDTDVKSKYED
+443 IPNTDIKSNYTS
-455 INWADVNGGY
+455 INWSDVNDGY
-465 TYFNSVLYN
+465 SYFNSVLYN

-496 LLYPNTSE
+496 LLYPNTTE
-504 HIYEEDFIKNEI
+504 HIYTEDFIKDEI
-516 MFVGN
+516 MFVSN
-521 AIEYTRTGSE
+521 AIEYTTGTSE
-531 STVSVDP
+531 STVPVDP
-538 DILDNVANDIENY
+538 NIFNNIVNNVPNY
-551 TLYKQNAEYNAGI
+551 TLYKQNTDNNANI
-564 KFDQLF
+564 KFNQLF
-570 TELDKVEYEKFAE
+570 VESTDPNYNGTK
-583 SEDDTVDGAGIY
+583 Y
-595 VNAHDLGIE
+595 VNMHDLGIE
-604 YHDLNAY
+604 YHDLNTY
-611 AKVRDVFG
+611 VKVRDVFG
-619 NSGSE
+619 NSDEE
-624 DALGIYTSSNWKYTA
+624 DTLGIYTSSNWKYTT
-639 PGIGDGLTRGVTY
+639 PEGSLDRRKTY
-652 KFGDTYNFFTSVED
+652 SFGDTENFFKDLKDIQDV
-666 PQNAKPSQYLADTN
+666 KPSQYLSDSN
-680 YLKRNNEFIN
+680 YLNRKKEFIK
-690 TLYKFFT
+690 TLYKFFNI
-697 GESLSSDIAPI
+697 EYSPDN
-708 AINDDFNDDFNND
+708 AINSS
-721 LITII
+721 II
-726 NDKIKEIFD
+726 DSINTKIKEVFGENKGFNFFD
-735 DDTAGLSFIDSNSPN
+735 SPVVT
-750 RKSKE
+750 REK
-755 EQFESIIDAFVCASF
+755 QFESIIDAFVCASF
-770 TDEYNDIYLPKD
+770 KDSDGNIYLPEE
-782 IFTEDIGFKA
+782 IFNSNLGFKA
-792 YEQLNVYKGTLLTD
+792 YEQLNTYKGTLITGN
-806 IGSEIN
+806 GSEIN
-812 QNLVDY
+812 QDLVDY
-818 SVNLQYELIEG
+818 SANLRYSLEKTENSYKVVERTLADE
-829 DANTPPTVKPI
+829 NTA
-840 EMPDINDKDYYVEQ
+840 KDYYTQ
-854 FTRKSPLYINSNVNV
+854 LYTFNSPLYINASSNI

-876 SKPSIIKVSEE
+876 KKPSSWKEVHNSNETKMELIIDPVTIPNSEE
-887 GQTKIELDIK
+887 INVTY
-897 PVVVPNADEITNTCS
+897 S
-912 NMLYLYDWFINA
+912 NMLYLYEWFINA
-924 EMYSTDYKSM
+924 EEYSTDYISM
-934 YDDIACILDL
+934 YDDMNRIHNLLDG
-944 TTDENK
+944 DNK
-950 QNVKY
+950 VNVKY
-955 ILDQDILNNYIATD
+955 ILDSDILNNYSMTD
-969 RNRYNINSLKEPL
+969 YNRYNTSELIKDFPNL
-982 NNYTKSLFFNMELV
+982 TKSLFFNMELI
-996 YAVIYE
+996 YAAMY
-1002 TIKKKILDALSQK
+1002 TMIKEKILDALNQK
-1015 LNRSDQTTE
+1015 LNRTVDDV
-1024 QHSELY
+1024 QHTDLY
-1030 LYHPLLN
+1030 IYNPLLN
-1037 YNRTEVGRN
+1037 YNSTEVGKN
-1046 VMLKK
+1046 VMIKK
-1051 GLRYDECTDD
+1051 GLRYDECTDG
-1061 VIYADEFEGYNIDDD
+1061 VIYADEFNEYYIDDD

-1082 YNMHNLLEL
+1082 YNMHNLLKL
-1091 IYGENYIESDDS
+1091 IYPDQITDKDS
-1103 SLARKEFMSYIETA
+1103 FIDKIKTS
-1117 TLYGKVVDMTYLK
+1117 TLFGKVVDMEYLK
-1130 KMSTISASGVDS
+1130 KMASISASGERDK
-1142 DFGKVSIPFNRSF
+1142 FGKVSIPFDRTF
-1155 YEQYKVFELDE
+1155 YEQYKVFALDE
-1166 DGQMTVR
+1166 DGNMTVR
-1173 FMYVDFKDIMKKEGE
+1173 FMYVDFKDIMKQSE
-1188 DTITDD
+1188 TDD
-1194 AALQRYIEQINV
+1194 INDSEALQRYIEQLNV
-1206 FDDPEKGAFCREIT
+1206 YDDPEKGAFCRELEFEGSANNIL
-1220 FGKTESDGKIKDI
+1220 
-1233 YTKKVYFNIVEK
+1233 YKKVYFNIVEK

-1262 DKDQFISVLS
+1262 NKEQFIRLLK
-1272 ENNDDYIDLFIY
+1272 ENNDDYVDLFIY

-1305 DNEKTYYN
+1305 DDKKTYYN
-1313 QLIIEDD
+1313 QIIIDG
-1320 TLSINII
+1320 NK
-1327 LSEIV
+1327 LSEIK
-1332 DILSMTQEEIDELD
+1332 D
-1346 DNAKVYVETIK
+1346 K
-1357 SKIDTLIIGDNSTED
+1357 LIIGENTENIRQ
-1372 KYLNYLN
+1372 KYKTYLE
-1379 NLIDCSG
+1379 NLINYSG
-1386 KASALEDTDTMLYP
+1386 NSAHTVLADTDTMLYP

-1405 FIQDKED
+1405 FIQDKEE

-1425 KVDVYFGDG
+1425 KVVVYNDNDE
-1434 TIIKNYYRYNEN
+1434 IKNYYRYNEN
-1446 NAALFISITTDQYGR
+1446 NAALFISVTDDQYKE
-1461 LMQWFV
+1461 LNDWFNNNTSGV
-1467 DNAKDGDLKL
+1467 LKI

-1482 ETNSVSY
+1482 ESAGVMYRVDETN
-1489 YTDMQNSGTPN
+1489 DNN
-1500 DQYSKFNMNTFSKDG
+1500 QYNKQYVNFNMNTFKANG
-1515 TTYGYYIIEID
+1515 LTYGYYIIEVD
-1526 VNNTSDLFDIRGLLD
+1526 VNNTADLFDIRGLMD
-1541 TDENSSNVVE
+1541 SDENSSNVVE

-1565 DVDITTDE
+1565 GIDITTDK

-1580 IFKQLCPFLYINILS
+1580 IFKQLCPFLYVNILG
-1595 ITSQIETMMS
+1595 ITSQIQTMMS

-1611 TTTYASK
+1611 TTTYVSK
-1618 QTNSSNGSTERTL
+1618 QTNSSNGSNERTL

-1662 INNQYNYKFKDMN
+1662 IRNQYNYKFKDMN

-1685 SIGDTVI
+1685 SLGDTVI
-1692 YKDVKLIDEKS
+1692 YKSVKMINDKS

-1711 DAPKQHSYNNVIY
+1711 DDPNKHSYNNVIY

-1737 EMINLPL
+1737 EMINLPV
-1744 SISIKASRPYAY
+1744 SISIKANRPYAY
-1756 HELMEVESDEVCIKV
+1756 HELMDAESDNVCISV
-1771 FKDYVSSIREFENND
+1771 FKDYVSSLREFNNDD

-1801 SAIGVTFDNTEKV
+1801 SAIGVSFDNTEKI

-1820 INLL
+1820 FNLL

>member
-71 YTAYSD
+71 YATYSD

-127 PIYIDDPKDIP
+127 PIYIDDSKDIP
-138 SYFLLKIEL
+138 SYFLLKMEI

-162 ASNSKSNYNY
+162 ASNAKSKYNY
-172 IYKYLNKY
+172 IYKYLNTY

-188 AYMNNVD
+188 AYMNNTD

-206 NGGFTKTVDATVS
+206 NGGFTKVVDATVS

-240 RNRICMRQSIPLC
+240 RNRICMKQSIPLC

-258 QDVLNSVELERF
+258 QDILNSAELEKF
-270 KFGTVVFSGNYYDSN
+270 KFGTIVFSGNYYDSN

-298 DFHSED
+298 DFHTED

-322 ANIMDAGFP
+322 PNIMDVGFP

-398 INDKLAYDLIFPLG
+398 INDKFAYDLIFPLG
-412 TDKEKYDKINSRS
+412 ADKEKYDKINSRS
-425 ASKYKA
+425 SSKYKA
-431 IMDNYCLNWFDV
+431 IMNNYCLNWFDV
-443 ITDTDVKSKYED
+443 ISDTDVKSNCAD
-455 INWADVNGGY
+455 INWTNVNEGY

-504 HIYEEDFIKNEI
+504 HIYEENFIKDKI
-516 MFVGN
+516 MFVSN
-521 AIEYTRTGSE
+521 AIEYATDNFD
-531 STVSVDP
+531 STVPVDSN
-538 DILDNVANDIENY
+538 IFNNVVNNVPNY
-551 TLYKQNAEYNAGI
+551 TLYKQNTDMNASI
-564 KFDQLF
+564 KFNQLF
-570 TELDKVEYEKFAE
+570 VESTDPNYTGTK
-583 SEDDTVDGAGIY
+583 Y
-595 VNAHDLGIE
+595 VNMHDLGIE

-619 NSGSE
+619 NS
-624 DALGIYTSSNWKYTA
+624 DKYDTLGIYTSANWKYTT
-639 PGIGDGLTRGVTY
+639 PEGTLDRRQTY
-652 KFGDTYNFFTSVED
+652 TFGDTENFFKD
-666 PQNAKPSQYLADTN
+666 LKDIQDIKPKQYLSDSN
-680 YLKRNNEFIN
+680 YLNRKKEFIKA
-690 TLYKFFT
+690 LYKFFT
-697 GESLSSDIAPI
+697 GKSLP
-708 AINDDFNDDFNND
+708 DDKDP
-721 LITII
+721 LTII
-726 NDKIKEIFD
+726 DDKFINIIDSKIKEVFKD
-735 DDTAGLSFIDSNSPN
+735 DDKGFNFFDSTTVT
-750 RKSKE
+750 REK
-755 EQFESIIDAFVCASF
+755 QFESIIDAFVCASF
-770 TDEYNDIYLPKD
+770 KDSTGNIYLPEE
-782 IFTEDIGFKA
+782 IFNPDLGFKA
-792 YEQLNVYKGTLLTD
+792 YEQLNIYKGALIT
-806 IGSEIN
+806 GNSSEIN
-812 QNLVDY
+812 QDLVDY
-818 SVNLQYELIEG
+818 SVNLRYSLVKTENSYKIVKRTLADE
-829 DANTPPTVKPI
+829 NTAP
-840 EMPDINDKDYYVEQ
+840 DYYTQ
-854 FTRKSPLYINSNVNV
+854 LYTFNSPLYINASRNI
-869 FVPELLG
+869 FVPEELG
-876 SKPSIIKVSEE
+876 KEPSSWKEVHVGDKTKMELIIDPVVIPNSEE
-887 GQTKIELDIK
+887 SNVTY
-897 PVVVPNADEITNTCS
+897 S
-912 NMLYLYDWFINA
+912 NMLYLYEWFINA
-924 EMYSTDYKSM
+924 ENYSIDYVSM
-934 YDDIACILDL
+934 YDDMNRIHNLLDG
-944 TTDENK
+944 DNK
-950 QNVKY
+950 AKVKY
-955 ILDQDILNNYIATD
+955 ILDSDILNNYSRTD
-969 RNRYNINSLKEPL
+969 LSVYNTTDLIKDFPNL
-982 NNYTKSLFFNMELV
+982 TKSLFFNMELI
-996 YAVIYE
+996 YATMY
-1002 TIKKKILDALSQK
+1002 TMIKEKILDALNQK
-1015 LNRSDQTTE
+1015 LDRTNGGV
-1024 QHSELY
+1024 QHTNLY
-1030 LYHPLLN
+1030 IYNPLLN
-1037 YNRTEVGRN
+1037 HNNKEVGKN
-1046 VMLKK
+1046 VMIKK
-1051 GLRYDECTDD
+1051 GLRFDECTDD
-1061 VIYADEFEGYNIDDD
+1061 VIYADEFKDYNIDDD

-1082 YNMHNLLEL
+1082 YNMHNLLKS
-1091 IYGENYIESDDS
+1091 IYPEITDRNTFINKVKTS
-1103 SLARKEFMSYIETA
+1103 
-1117 TLYGKVVDMTYLK
+1117 TLLGKVVNMEYLK
-1130 KMSTISASGVDS
+1130 RMSSKSASD
-1142 DFGKVSIPFNRSF
+1142 DPNNFNNVSIPFNRSF
-1155 YEQYKVFELDE
+1155 YEQYKVFVLDE
-1166 DGQMTVR
+1166 DGNMTVR
-1173 FMYVDFKDIMKKEGE
+1173 FMYVDFKDIMKRSEE
-1188 DTITDD
+1188 ENISDSE
-1194 AALQRYIEQINV
+1194 ALARYIEQMNV
-1206 FDDPEKGAFCREIT
+1206 YDDPEKGAFCREIT
-1220 FGKTESDGKIKDI
+1220 FGKTGSDSKIKDV
-1233 YTKKVYFNIVEK
+1233 YVKKVYFNIVEK

-1262 DKDQFISVLS
+1262 NKEQFINLLN
-1272 ENNDDYIDLFIY
+1272 ENNDNYTDLFIY
-1284 RPIKDIEFDEKYYN
+1284 RPIKDIEFDEKYYD

-1305 DNEKTYYN
+1305 DKEKTYYN
-1313 QLIIEDD
+1313 QITIEDD
-1320 TLSINII
+1320 KLGINITLPEIIYI
-1327 LSEIV
+1327 LSLTEI
-1332 DILSMTQEEIDELD
+1332 EIEDLD
-1346 DNAKVYVETIK
+1346 DNTKAYVQSIK
-1357 SKIDTLIIGDNSTED
+1357 SKIDKLTIGDNAAAD
-1372 KYLNYLN
+1372 KYFTYLD
-1379 NLIDCSG
+1379 NLMEYSG
-1386 KASALEDTDTMLYP
+1386 VVDAHTLLEDTDTMLYP

-1405 FIQDKED
+1405 FIQDREE

-1425 KVDVYFGDG
+1425 EVTVYDSENNK
-1434 TIIKNYYRYNEN
+1434 IKNYYRYNEN
-1446 NAALFISITTDQYGR
+1446 NAALFISITDDQYKE
-1461 LMQWFV
+1461 LNKWFTGIG
-1467 DNAKDGDLKL
+1467 DNLKV

-1482 ETNSVSY
+1482 ENASVQY
-1489 YTDMQNSGTPN
+1489 HINEIN
-1500 DQYSKFNMNTFSKDG
+1500 DDNQYNKQYADFNMNIFKENG
-1515 TTYGYYIIEID
+1515 LTYGYYIIKVDI
-1526 VNNTSDLFDIRGLLD
+1526 NNTAELFDIRGLMD
-1541 TDENSSNVVE
+1541 TDENSSNVVD

-1565 DVDITTDE
+1565 GIDITTDN

-1580 IFKQLCPFLYINILS
+1580 IFKQLCPCLYVNILGV
-1595 ITSQIETMMS
+1595 TSQIETMMS
-1605 PTAFNL
+1605 PTAFDL

-1618 QTNSSNGSTERTL
+1618 QTNSSNGSNERTL
-1631 TYTKQTIT
+1631 AYTKQTIT

-1662 INNQYNYKFKDMN
+1662 IRNQYNYKFKDMN

-1692 YKDVKLIDEKS
+1692 YKSVKMINEKS
-1703 SYNVYGFT
+1703 SYNIYGFT
-1711 DAPKQHSYNNVIY
+1711 DDPNKHSYNNVIY

-1737 EMINLPL
+1737 EMINLPV
-1744 SISIKASRPYAY
+1744 SISIKADRPYAY
-1756 HELMEVESDEVCIKV
+1756 HELMDAESDAACINV
-1771 FKDYVSSIREFENND
+1771 FKDYVSSLREFNNDD

-1801 SAIGVTFDNTEKV
+1801 NAIGVSFDNTEKI

-1820 INLL
+1820 FNLL

>member
-77 TFFDTVFPISVLEMP
+77 IFYDTVFPISVLEMP
-92 ILDETQIFKNRNTD
+92 ILDETQIFKNRNND

-127 PIYIDDPKDIP
+127 PIYIDDAKDIP
-138 SYFLLKIEL
+138 SYFLLKMEI

-162 ASNSKSNYNY
+162 ASNAKSNYNY

-188 AYMNNVD
+188 AYMNND
-195 HTVTYYGIDLL
+195 DRTVTYYGIDLI

-240 RNRICMRQSIPLC
+240 RNRICMKQSIPLC

-258 QDVLNSVELERF
+258 QDILNSVELEKF
-270 KFGTVVFSGNYYDSN
+270 KFGTIVFSGNYYDSN
-285 DNKIDWYDYDWDY
+285 DKKIDWYDYDWDY
-298 DFHSED
+298 DFHAED

-322 ANIMDAGFP
+322 PNIMDVGFP

-355 LKYSSDEWPYITN
+355 LKYSSDDWPYITN

-398 INDKLAYDLIFPLG
+398 INDKFAYDLIFPLG

-431 IMDNYCLNWFDV
+431 IMNNYCLNWFDIV
-443 ITDTDVKSKYED
+443 TNTDIKSNYTD
-455 INWADVNGGY
+455 INWKDVNEGY
-465 TYFNSVLYN
+465 AYFNSVLYN

-504 HIYEEDFIKNEI
+504 HIYEEDFIKDEI
-516 MFVGN
+516 MFVSN
-521 AIEYTRTGSE
+521 AIEYGTDNFD
-531 STVSVDP
+531 STIAIDSNIFNN
-538 DILDNVANDIENY
+538 ILNGIPNF
-551 TLYKQNAEYNAGI
+551 TLYKQNTDMNASI
-564 KFDQLF
+564 KFNQLF
-570 TELDKVEYEKFAE
+570 VESTDPNYTGTK
-583 SEDDTVDGAGIY
+583 Y
-595 VNAHDLGIE
+595 VNMHDLGIE

-611 AKVRDVFG
+611 AKVRDVFR
-619 NSGSE
+619 SSDKDDKDE
-624 DALGIYTSSNWKYTA
+624 LGIYTSANWKYTT
-639 PGIGDGLTRGVTY
+639 PVDSEGNYSLDRSQTY
-652 KFGDTYNFFTSVED
+652 TFGDTENFFKD
-666 PQNAKPSQYLADTN
+666 LKDIQDIKPKQYLDDSN
-680 YLKRNNEFIN
+680 YLNRKKEFIK

-697 GESLSSDIAPI
+697 SKS
-708 AINDDFNDDFNND
+708 
-721 LITII
+721 ITDNTTPLNII
-726 NDKIKEIFD
+726 DEIDTKIKEVFKSDDKGFNFFD
-735 DDTAGLSFIDSNSPN
+735 STTVT
-750 RKSKE
+750 REK
-755 EQFESIIDAFVCASF
+755 QFESIIDAFVCASF
-770 TDEYNDIYLPKD
+770 KDSTGNIYLPEE
-782 IFTEDIGFKA
+782 IFNPSLGFKA
-792 YEQLNVYKGTLLTD
+792 YEQLNIYKGTLITD
-806 IGSEIN
+806 NGVEIN
-812 QNLVDY
+812 QDLVDY
-818 SVNLQYELIEG
+818 SVNQQYALDTTETPNKVVKISFGNE
-829 DANTPPTVKPI
+829 NTAP
-840 EMPDINDKDYYVEQ
+840 DYYTNLYT
-854 FTRKSPLYINSNVNV
+854 FNSPLYINASSNI
-869 FVPELLG
+869 FVPEVLG
-876 SKPSIIKVSEE
+876 KEPTIKETTSAGGETKTELGIDPVVIPNSEE
-887 GQTKIELDIK
+887 SNVTY
-897 PVVVPNADEITNTCS
+897 S
-912 NMLYLYDWFINA
+912 NMLYLYEWFINA
-924 EMYSTDYKSM
+924 ENYSIDYVSM
-934 YDDIACILDL
+934 YDDMNRIHNLLEGD
-944 TTDENK
+944 NK
-950 QNVKY
+950 AKVKY
-955 ILDQDILNNYIATD
+955 ILDSDILNNYSLTD
-969 RNRYNINSLKEPL
+969 YNVYNPGDLIKDFPNL
-982 NNYTKSLFFNMELV
+982 TKSLFFNMELI
-996 YAVIYE
+996 YAAMY
-1002 TIKKKILDALSQK
+1002 TIIKERILNALSHTLDRNNKGTQYT
-1015 LNRSDQTTE
+1015 D
-1024 QHSELY
+1024 LY
-1030 LYHPLLN
+1030 IYNPLLN
-1037 YNRTEVGRN
+1037 HNNKEVGKN
-1046 VMLKK
+1046 VMIKK

-1061 VIYADEFEGYNIDDD
+1061 VIYADEFDKYNIDDD

-1082 YNMHNLLEL
+1082 YNMHNLLKS
-1091 IYGENYIESDDS
+1091 IYPDIIDRGTFIKKIKTS
-1103 SLARKEFMSYIETA
+1103 
-1117 TLYGKVVDMTYLK
+1117 TLFGKVVNMEYLK
-1130 KMSTISASGVDS
+1130 KMSSKSASEDPNA
-1142 DFGKVSIPFNRSF
+1142 FNNVSIPFNRSF
-1155 YEQYKVFELDE
+1155 YEQYKVFTLDE
-1166 DGQMTVR
+1166 NGNMTVR
-1173 FMYVDFKDIMKKEGE
+1173 FMYVDFKDIMKREE
-1188 DTITDD
+1188 DKTSIDD
-1194 AALQRYIEQINV
+1194 SEALARYVEQLNV
-1206 FDDPEKGAFCREIT
+1206 YDDPEKGAFCREMVFEGST
-1220 FGKTESDGKIKDI
+1220 NKI
-1233 YTKKVYFNIVEK
+1233 YKKVYFNIVEK

-1262 DKDQFISVLS
+1262 NKEQFINLLN
-1272 ENNDDYIDLFIY
+1272 ENNDNYIDLFIY
-1284 RPIKDIEFDEKYYN
+1284 RPIKDIEFDEKYYD

-1305 DNEKTYYN
+1305 DKEKTYYN
-1313 QLIIEDD
+1313 QIINKADKLIIAG
-1320 TLSINII
+1320 NP
-1327 LSEIV
+1327 
-1332 DILSMTQEEIDELD
+1332 
-1346 DNAKVYVETIK
+1346 AP
-1357 SKIDTLIIGDNSTED
+1357 D
-1372 KYLNYLN
+1372 KYLDYIN
-1379 NLIDCSG
+1379 NLIEYSG
-1386 KASALEDTDTMLYP
+1386 DKGGYTLLEDTDTMLYP
-1400 CFNSA
+1400 CFNSE
-1405 FIQDKED
+1405 FIQDREE

-1425 KVDVYFGDG
+1425 KVVVHKTDG
-1434 TIIKNYYRYNEN
+1434 EIKNYYRYNEN
-1446 NAALFISITTDQYGR
+1446 NAALFISVTDDQYKELNKLFTNIG
-1461 LMQWFV
+1461 
-1467 DNAKDGDLKL
+1467 DNLKV

-1482 ETNSVSY
+1482 ENTSV
-1489 YTDMQNSGTPN
+1489 
-1500 DQYSKFNMNTFSKDG
+1500 QYHIDEIDDDNQYNKQYANFNMNIFKENG
-1515 TTYGYYIIEID
+1515 LTYGYYIIEVD
-1526 VNNTSDLFDIRGLLD
+1526 VNNTSDLFDIRGLMD
-1541 TDENSSNVVE
+1541 TDENSSNAVE

-1565 DVDITTDE
+1565 EIDITTE
-1573 GKKYLQT
+1573 AGKKYLQT
-1580 IFKQLCPFLYINILS
+1580 IFKQLCPFLYVNILG
-1595 ITSQIETMMS
+1595 ITSQIQTMMS

-1618 QTNSSNGSTERTL
+1618 QTDTSNGSIERTL
-1631 TYTKQTIT
+1631 IYTKQTIT

-1692 YKDVKLIDEKS
+1692 YKSVKVINEKS

-1711 DAPKQHSYNNVIY
+1711 DEPNKQSYNNVIY

-1737 EMINLPL
+1737 EMINLPV
-1744 SISIKASRPYAY
+1744 SISIKANRPYAY
-1756 HELMEVESDEVCIKV
+1756 HELMDAESESTCINV
-1771 FKDYVSSIREFENND
+1771 FKDYVSSIREFNND
-1786 QILFLYNKYGVSFKT
+1786 DQLLFLYNKYGVSFKT
-1801 SAIGVTFDNTEKV
+1801 TAIGVSFDNTEKI

-1820 INLL
+1820 FNLL

>member
-138 SYFLLKIEL
+138 SYFLLKMEL

-162 ASNSKSNYNY
+162 ASNAKSNYNY

-206 NGGFTKTVDATVS
+206 NGGFTKTVDSTVS

-258 QDVLNSVELERF
+258 QDVLNTVELEKF

-298 DFHSED
+298 DFHAED

-316 IIPGYE
+316 VIPGYE
-322 ANIMDAGFP
+322 PNIMDAGFP

-443 ITDTDVKSKYED
+443 VTDTDIKSNYTD
-455 INWADVNGGY
+455 INWSDVNDGY
-465 TYFNSVLYN
+465 AYFDSVLYN

-521 AIEYTRTGSE
+521 AIEYATDGSD
-531 STVSVDP
+531 STIAVDSNIFNN
-538 DILDNVANDIENY
+538 ILNGVPNY
-551 TLYKQNAEYNAGI
+551 TLYKQNTDMNAGI
-564 KFDQLF
+564 KFNQLF
-570 TELDKVEYEKFAE
+570 VESTDPNYKG
-583 SEDDTVDGAGIY
+583 TKY
-595 VNAHDLGIE
+595 VNMHDFGIE

-611 AKVRDVFG
+611 VKVRDVFG
-619 NSGSE
+619 NSAE
-624 DALGIYTSSNWKYTA
+624 DDTLGIYTSSNWKYTTPA
-639 PGIGDGLTRGVTY
+639 DNKDDLDSEDVLDRSQTY
-652 KFGDTYNFFTSVED
+652 TFGD
-666 PQNAKPSQYLADTN
+666 ADTFFN
-680 YLKRNNEFIN
+680 NGYDPNTPITILNDASFIKRKNEFIK
-690 TLYKFFT
+690 TIYKFFT
-697 GESLSSDIAPI
+697 GESLSNDIDPLTI
-708 AINDDFNDDFNND
+708 INDDFINN
-721 LITII
+721 I
-726 NDKIKEIFD
+726 NDKIIEVFGENKGFD
-735 DDTAGLSFIDSNSPN
+735 FFDSSTVDY
-750 RKSKE
+750 KQ
-755 EQFESIIDAFVCASF
+755 QFNSIIDAFVCASF
-770 TDEYNDIYLPKD
+770 KDSTGNIYLPEE
-782 IFTEDIGFKA
+782 IFNSNLGFRA
-792 YEQLNVYKGTLLTD
+792 YEQLNTYKGTLITGN
-806 IGSEIN
+806 GSEIN

-818 SVNLQYELIEG
+818 SVNLQYKKIENSEKPSEVVEITLP
-829 DANTPPTVKPI
+829 DQNTAP
-840 EMPDINDKDYYVEQ
+840 DYYTELYTVN
-854 FTRKSPLYINSNVNV
+854 SPLYINASSNI

-876 SKPSIIKVSEE
+876 NKPSLQETNVDSETTTMELVIDPVVIPNSEE
-887 GQTKIELDIK
+887 INVTY
-897 PVVVPNADEITNTCS
+897 S
-912 NMLYLYDWFINA
+912 NMLYLYEWFINA
-924 EMYSTDYKSM
+924 EDYSTDYISM
-934 YDDIACILDL
+934 YDDMYRIHNLLEED
-944 TTDENK
+944 NK
-950 QNVKY
+950 AKVKY
-955 ILDQDILNNYIATD
+955 ILDRDILTNYSLTD
-969 RNRYNINSLKEPL
+969 YNVYNTGELIKDLPNLA
-982 NNYTKSLFFNMELV
+982 KSLFFNMELI
-996 YAVIYE
+996 YATMY
-1002 TIKKKILDALSQK
+1002 TIIKERILNALSQTLDRDSK
-1015 LNRSDQTTE
+1015 DI
-1024 QHSELY
+1024 QHTDLY

-1037 YNRTEVGRN
+1037 HNNKEVGKN
-1046 VMLKK
+1046 VMIKK

-1061 VIYADEFEGYNIDDD
+1061 VIYADEFKEYNIDDD

-1082 YNMHNLLEL
+1082 YNMHNLLKI
-1091 IYGENYIESDDS
+1091 IYPDEITDRASFVDKIKTS
-1103 SLARKEFMSYIETA
+1103 
-1117 TLYGKVVDMTYLK
+1117 TLYGKVVDKKYLER
-1130 KMSTISASGVDS
+1130 MSSISASKNPD
-1142 DFGKVSIPFNRSF
+1142 DFGNVSIPFNRTF

-1166 DGQMTVR
+1166 DGNMTVR
-1173 FMYVDFKDIMKKEGE
+1173 FMYVDFKDIMKQSKDEV
-1188 DTITDD
+1188 IDD
-1194 AALQRYIEQINV
+1194 SEAISRYVEQLNV
-1206 FDDPEKGAFCREIT
+1206 YDDPEKGAFCREMV
-1220 FGKTESDGKIKDI
+1220 FEESTNKVF
-1233 YTKKVYFNIVEK
+1233 KKVYFNIVEK

-1262 DKDQFISVLS
+1262 DKDQFINLLN
-1272 ENNDDYIDLFIY
+1272 EKNDGYIDLFIY

-1305 DNEKTYYN
+1305 DTEKTYYN
-1313 QLIIEDD
+1313 QIIIEDD
-1320 TLSINII
+1320 KLGIKKS
-1327 LSEIV
+1327 LPEIK
-1332 DILSMTQEEIDELD
+1332 D
-1346 DNAKVYVETIK
+1346 K
-1357 SKIDTLIIGDNSTED
+1357 LIISDNTSELRK
-1372 KYLNYLN
+1372 KYLTYLD
-1379 NLIDCSG
+1379 NLINYSG
-1386 KASALEDTDTMLYP
+1386 KDGYTVFEDTDTMLYP

-1405 FIQDKED
+1405 FIQDREE

-1425 KVDVYFGDG
+1425 EVVVYDKTNNKV
-1434 TIIKNYYRYNEN
+1434 KNYYRYNEN
-1446 NAALFISITTDQYGR
+1446 NAALFMSVTDDQYKE
-1461 LMQWFV
+1461 LNEWF
-1467 DNAKDGDLKL
+1467 NNIGGNLKI

-1482 ETNSVSY
+1482 ENASVFY
-1489 YTDMQNSGTPN
+1489 HIDEIN
-1500 DQYSKFNMNTFSKDG
+1500 DINQYNKQYANFNMNIFKENG
-1515 TTYGYYIIEID
+1515 LTYGYYIIEVD
-1526 VNNTSDLFDIRGLLD
+1526 VNNTSDLFDIRGLMD

-1565 DVDITTDE
+1565 EINITTDE

-1580 IFKQLCPFLYINILS
+1580 IFKQLCPFLYVNILA
-1595 ITSQIETMMS
+1595 ITSQIQTMMS

-1618 QTNSSNGSTERTL
+1618 QTNSSNGSDERTL

-1662 INNQYNYKFKDMN
+1662 ISNQYNYKFKDMN

-1685 SIGDTVI
+1685 SLGDTVI
-1692 YKDVKLIDEKS
+1692 YKSVKMINEKS

-1711 DAPKQHSYNNVIY
+1711 DEPNKHSYNNVIY

-1737 EMINLPL
+1737 EMVNLPL
-1744 SISIKASRPYAY
+1744 SISIKANRPYAY
-1756 HELMEVESDEVCIKV
+1756 HELMGAESDAVCINV
-1771 FKDYVSSIREFENND
+1771 FKDYVSSIREFNNDD

-1801 SAIGVTFDNTEKV
+1801 SAIGVSFDNTEKI

-1820 INLL
+1820 FNLL

>member
-77 TFFDTVFPISVLEMP
+77 TFFDTVFPISILEMP

-138 SYFLLKIEL
+138 SYFLLKMEI

-162 ASNSKSNYNY
+162 ASNAKSNYNY

-258 QDVLNSVELERF
+258 QDVLNSVELEKF
-270 KFGTVVFSGNYYDSN
+270 KFGNVVFSGNYYDSN

-298 DFHSED
+298 DFHSEN

-322 ANIMDAGFP
+322 PNIMDAGFP

-412 TDKEKYDKINSRS
+412 TDKDKYDKINSRS

-443 ITDTDVKSKYED
+443 ITDTDVKSNYTD
-455 INWADVNGGY
+455 INWSNVNGGY

-496 LLYPNTSE
+496 LLYPNTTD
-504 HIYEEDFIKNEI
+504 HIYEEDFIKNQI
-516 MFVGN
+516 MFVSN
-521 AIEYTRTGSE
+521 AIEYATDGSD
-531 STVSVDP
+531 STIAVDSNIFNN
-538 DILDNVANDIENY
+538 ILNNVPNY
-551 TLYKQNAEYNAGI
+551 TLYKQNTDMNAGI
-564 KFDQLF
+564 KFNQLF
-570 TELDKVEYEKFAE
+570 VESTDPNYIGTK
-583 SEDDTVDGAGIY
+583 Y
-595 VNAHDLGIE
+595 VNMHDFGIE

-611 AKVRDVFG
+611 VKVRDVFG
-619 NSGSE
+619 NSDE
-624 DALGIYTSSNWKYTA
+624 DDTLGIYTSSNWKYTT
-639 PGIGDGLTRGVTY
+639 PKKDGAYYLDRSQTY
-652 KFGDTYNFFTSVED
+652 TFGDVDTFFKDGYD
-666 PQNAKPSQYLADTN
+666 PNTPKSILNDAAFINRK
-680 YLKRNNEFIN
+680 NEFIK

-697 GESLSSDIAPI
+697 GESLSDDENPLTI
-708 AINDDFNDDFNND
+708 INDDFINKINN
-721 LITII
+721 
-726 NDKIKEIFD
+726 KIKEVFD
-735 DDTAGLSFIDSNSPN
+735 SDDKGFNFFDSSTVDD
-750 RKSKE
+750 KQ
-755 EQFESIIDAFVCASF
+755 QFNSIIDAFVCASF
-770 TDEYNDIYLPKD
+770 KDSTGNIYLPEE
-782 IFTEDIGFKA
+782 IFNSNLGFRA
-792 YEQLNVYKGTLLTD
+792 YEQLNTYKGTLITGN
-806 IGSEIN
+806 GSEIN
-812 QNLVDY
+812 QDLVDY
-818 SVNLQYELIEG
+818 SVNLQYEKIRKSSEDNPEIFEYDVVEITLP
-829 DANTPPTVKPI
+829 DQNTAPKYYTKLYTV
-840 EMPDINDKDYYVEQ
+840 N
-854 FTRKSPLYINSNVNV
+854 SPLYINGSSNI
-869 FVPELLG
+869 FVPEILG
-876 SKPSIIKVSEE
+876 KKPSLQETNIGDKTTMELVIDPVVIPNSEE
-887 GQTKIELDIK
+887 I
-897 PVVVPNADEITNTCS
+897 NATYS
-912 NMLYLYDWFINA
+912 NMLYLYEWFINA
-924 EMYSTDYKSM
+924 EDYSTDYVSM
-934 YDDIACILDL
+934 YDDMFRIHNLLEED
-944 TTDENK
+944 NK
-950 QNVKY
+950 AKVKY
-955 ILDQDILNNYIATD
+955 ILDRDILTNYSLTD
-969 RNRYNINSLKEPL
+969 YNTYNTGELIKELPNL
-982 NNYTKSLFFNMELV
+982 TKSLFFNMELI
-996 YAVIYE
+996 YATMY
-1002 TIKKKILDALSQK
+1002 TIIKERILNALSQTLDRGNK
-1015 LNRSDQTTE
+1015 GI
-1024 QHSELY
+1024 QHTDLY
-1030 LYHPLLN
+1030 IYNPLLN
-1037 YNRTEVGRN
+1037 HNNKEVGRN
-1046 VMLKK
+1046 VMIKK

-1061 VIYADEFEGYNIDDD
+1061 VIYADEFEKYNIDDD

-1082 YNMHNLLEL
+1082 YNMHNLLKI
-1091 IYGENYIESDDS
+1091 IYPDEITDKHSFIGKIKTS
-1103 SLARKEFMSYIETA
+1103 

-1130 KMSTISASGVDS
+1130 KMSTISASGDEG

-1166 DGQMTVR
+1166 DGNMTVR
-1173 FMYVDFKDIMKKEGE
+1173 FMYVDFKDIMKQPEDKE
-1188 DTITDD
+1188 DIDD
-1194 AALQRYIEQINV
+1194 SEAISRYVEQLNV
-1206 FDDPEKGAFCREIT
+1206 YDDPEKGAFCREIT
-1220 FGKTESDGKIKDI
+1220 FGEIESDGKIKDQ
-1233 YTKKVYFNIVEK
+1233 YTKKIYFNIVEK

-1262 DKDQFISVLS
+1262 DKEQFINLLN
-1272 ENNDDYIDLFIY
+1272 ENNDGYIDLFIY

-1305 DNEKTYYN
+1305 DSEKTYYN
-1313 QLIIEDD
+1313 QIIIEDD
-1320 TLSINII
+1320 TLGFNIVLKDI
-1327 LSEIV
+1327 L
-1332 DILSMTQEEIDELD
+1332 DILSMTQEEIDVLD

-1357 SKIDTLIIGDNSTED
+1357 SKIDTLIVGDNSNKD
-1372 KYLNYLN
+1372 KYLEYLY

-1386 KASALEDTDTMLYP
+1386 KLSTLEDTDTMLYP
-1400 CFNSA
+1400 CFNST
-1405 FIQDKED
+1405 FIQDREE

-1434 TIIKNYYRYNEN
+1434 TIKNYYRYNEN
-1446 NAALFISITTDQYGR
+1446 NAALFISVTSDQYNR
-1461 LMQWFV
+1461 LTQWF
-1467 DNAKDGDLKL
+1467 DTNATDGHLKL

-1489 YTDMQNSGTPN
+1489 YTNTQNSGTPN
-1500 DQYSKFNMNTFSKDG
+1500 DQYSKFNINTFTKDG
-1515 TTYGYYIIEID
+1515 ITYGYYIIEVD
-1526 VNNTSDLFDIRGLLD
+1526 VNNTSDLFDIRGLMD

-1565 DVDITTDE
+1565 EINITTAA

-1580 IFKQLCPFLYINILS
+1580 IFKQLCPFLYVNILA
-1595 ITSQIETMMS
+1595 ITSQIQTMMS

-1618 QTNSSNGSTERTL
+1618 PTNSSNGSDERTL
-1631 TYTKQTIT
+1631 TYIKQTIT

-1662 INNQYNYKFKDMN
+1662 ISNQYNYKFKDMN

-1692 YKDVKLIDEKS
+1692 YKGVKMINEKS

-1711 DAPKQHSYNNVIY
+1711 DAPNKHSYNNVIY

-1737 EMINLPL
+1737 EMVNLPL
-1744 SISIKASRPYAY
+1744 SISIKANRPYAY
-1756 HELMEVESDEVCIKV
+1756 HELMDAESEAVCINI
-1771 FKDYVSSIREFENND
+1771 FKDYILSIREFNNDD

-1801 SAIGVTFDNTEKV
+1801 SAIGVSFDNTEKI

-1820 INLL
+1820 FNLL